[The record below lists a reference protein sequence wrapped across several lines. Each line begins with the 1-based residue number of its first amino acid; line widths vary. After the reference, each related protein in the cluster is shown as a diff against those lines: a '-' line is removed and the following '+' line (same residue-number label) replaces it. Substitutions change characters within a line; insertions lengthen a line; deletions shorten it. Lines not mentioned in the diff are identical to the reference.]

1 MGNKSIQKF
10 FADQNSVIDL
20 SSLGNAK
27 GAKVSLSGPDMNITT
42 PRGSVII
49 VNGALYSSI
58 KGNNLAVKFKDKT
71 ITGAKILGS
80 VDLKDI
86 QLERIDSSLVDSA
99 QVEKKGN
106 GKRRNKKEEEE
117 LKKQLDDAENAKK
130 EADKA
135 KEEAEK
141 AKEAAE
147 KALNEA
153 FEVQNSS
160 KQIEEMLQNFL
171 ADNVAKDN
179 LAQQSDASQQNTQ
192 AKATQASKQNDAEKV
207 LPQPINK
214 NTSTGKSNSSK
225 NEENKL
231 DAESVKEPLKVTLA
245 LAAESNSGSK
255 DDSITNFTKPQFVGS
270 TAPNATVI
278 IKINGI
284 AVGQAVAD
292 SLGNF
297 TFTAPETLTDG
308 TYNLEAE
315 AKTAD
320 GSGSAKLVITIDS
333 VTDKPTFE
341 LSPESSVS
349 GHKGLTPTLTP
360 SIVGTAEEN
369 AKVDIYVDNKLV
381 ASVDVD
387 KDGNWS
393 YEFKDNELSE
403 GENSIKVVAVD
414 KAGNKNETTDSIIT
428 DTIAPEKPTIEL
440 DDSSDSGI
448 KNDNITNST
457 LPTFIGV
464 AEPGSTVSIYLGLKH
479 LGEVIVAKDGT
490 WSYTLTT
497 PLKDGEYNITATATD
512 IAGHTSATANLPF
525 TIDTRISYFSA
536 EIETTNDS
544 GIVGDNVTNNTRP
557 TFTGKTEPNAIISV
571 INSETGEEVIFKAN
585 DKGEWTFNFTSD
597 SVEGIN
603 NLTFTVEDV
612 AGNKKDFS
620 FSYVID
626 TIAPVPPTVS
636 LEDYVVLPNGIILSG
651 NDLPAL
657 VGTAEP
663 KSTILLM
670 RDGKLYDS
678 IEVDS
683 NGTWNYQFSNKFL
696 QGAYDIE
703 IISQDAAG
711 NKSSTVKYSFT
722 IQTEV
727 VPPKAELDA
736 SDDSGAKGDWITNK
750 HNALTLLGT
759 ADRFATVNILI
770 DGKTIGVTTA
780 DADGNWNFDISRN
793 LSDNVYK
800 ITVESIDPLG
810 RTSSVDYQ
818 LTIDSFTPI
827 PTVMLH
833 DSADS
838 GVKGDMITKI
848 NTPLFTGM
856 AEANAK
862 VSIYVDGVLSGEAIA
877 GDDGVWNFQF
887 TTALSDG
894 SHDVTVKVE
903 DIAGNT
909 ASSSA
914 YNFQI
919 VTQTQKPTIELV
931 NDTGVDN
938 TDHIINEKNPALTG
952 TAAPYSTVKLYID
965 GALIAEVRTNKDGR
979 WEYTLKADQGLVDG
993 DHRITASV
1001 EDIAGN
1007 IAHSDPF
1014 LISVDTAISIPI
1026 VSLSPD
1032 SDSGISDDNLTN
1044 IVKPTLHLKD
1054 IDPDIISVQV
1064 WDAMSDTQ
1072 IGVATQQPDGSW
1084 AYTFTSDLTEGLHQV
1099 YVKVEDIA
1107 GNKANSAIFDFT
1119 IDTTVSTPVI
1129 SLLSKDDTGVTGD
1142 NLTNINK
1149 PGFAISGVD
1158 ADAHRVVVQVMHNGV
1173 SEEIELSHLNGSWL
1187 FIPGNTWADGSY
1199 TLTVKVEDK
1208 AGNTNY
1214 SAPLTVV
1221 IDTQIAI
1228 DGVELVNDS
1237 GVKGDNMTNDDRP
1250 HFRVTVPTDVNE
1262 VRLSIDGGNSWVQ
1275 ATPGVAGSWEYIWPT
1290 DLADGQ
1296 YTLTVEA
1303 TDKAGNTVT
1312 KTIDFAVDTTLSVPV
1327 IVLDSADD
1335 TGIQGD
1341 NMTNST
1347 QPTFA
1352 LQHIDDDAVRV
1363 TVSVEHGGVTTT
1375 FDATKGTGGWTFT
1388 PPTSWADGDYTLS
1401 VSVEDKAGNTSHSAS
1416 LTVTVDTQIAIN
1428 NIELVND
1435 SGIPDDNLT
1444 NNVRPHFQVTVPT
1457 DVNVVRLSIDGG
1469 KTWFNATQSATPG
1482 VWDYIWPDD
1491 VADGGYTLTV
1501 EATDEAGNKATQTL
1515 DFTID
1520 TTLSVPTLSLDSA
1533 DDSGIAGDNI
1543 TNVKTPG
1550 FTLNNIDTDVSRVI
1564 VEVMHN
1570 GIKQEVPLVQTG
1582 GQWRFAPTSDWADGD
1597 YILTVKV
1604 EDRAGNVKQS
1614 APLTVTVDTH
1624 IAIDRI
1630 ELVNDSGIP
1639 GDNLT
1644 NEARP
1649 HFQVTVP
1656 ADVNGVRLSID
1667 GGKTWFDATQSA
1679 TSGVWDYT
1687 WLTNVA
1693 NGPHT
1698 LMVEASDKAGNKTTQ
1713 KLDFT
1718 IDTILS
1724 EPTITLDS
1732 ADDSAA
1738 GDNITNVKMPGFTLG
1753 NIDAD
1758 VTKVV
1763 VTVAHDG
1770 KNQQIELIKNGG
1782 VWRFTPGAAWTD
1794 GDYTLT
1800 VKVEDKAGNT
1810 NYSAPL
1816 TVTIDTQTSIDRI
1829 ELLND
1834 TGIVG
1839 DNLTNEAR
1847 PQFHITVPTD
1857 VNSVQL
1863 SLDGGINWVNAT
1875 LTSDGVWEYIWPTDL
1890 VENTYTLTVK
1900 ATDVAGNTATET
1912 LNFIID
1918 TTLSTPTITL
1928 DSADD
1933 SGTANDN
1940 KTNVKT
1946 PGFIIGG
1953 IDSDVTQVV
1962 VQVMRDGHSEEVEL
1976 TQTNGQWRF
1985 VPGSAWTDGD
1995 YTLTVTVK
2003 DEAGNIRHS
2012 APLTVTIDTQITI
2025 DHIELVND
2033 SGIPDDNLTNNV
2045 RPHFQVTVPTDVNVV
2060 RLSIDGGK
2068 TWFNATQ
2075 SATPGVWDYTWL
2087 ADVGE
2092 GKHTLTVEA
2101 TDKAGNKTT
2110 QQLDFIIDTLL
2121 SEPTIVLDNTD
2132 DSGTKGDHLT
2142 NVNKPTFLLGNIDAD
2157 ARYVTVEVQHGGT
2170 KEVLTATKDAT
2181 GNWSVTPTGTWA
2193 DGDYT
2198 LTVRVEDEA
2207 GNEKHSAS
2215 LTVTVDTQITIDV
2228 IELVNDNGIPGDNM
2242 TNDAHPQFRVTV
2254 PGDVNEVS
2262 LSIDGG
2268 VTWVKATQSAT
2279 PGVWNYTWPGTVP
2292 DGDYTLNVKAT
2303 DNAGNTVTET
2313 LHFTIDT
2320 TLSTPV
2326 IVLDSADDSGVHG
2339 DNMTNHTQPTF
2350 ALQHIDDDAVR
2361 VTVSVEHG
2369 GVTTTFDATKDA
2381 GGWTFTPTGAWADGD
2396 YTLSVSVEDKAGNT
2410 SHSASLTVT
2419 VDTQIAIN
2427 NIELVNDSGIPDDNL
2442 TNNVR
2447 PHFQVTVPT
2456 DVNVVRLSI
2465 DGGKTWFNA
2474 TQSATPGVWDYIWPD
2489 DVADGGYTLT
2499 VEATD
2504 EAGNKATQ
2512 TLDFTIDTTLSVPTL
2527 SLDSADDSGIAGDNI
2542 TNVKTPGFTLNNIDT
2557 DVSRV
2562 IVEVMHN
2569 GIKQEVPLVQTGGQW
2584 RFAPTSDWADG
2595 DYILTVKVEDRAGNV
2610 KQSAPLTV
2618 TVDTHIAIDRI
2629 ELVNDSGIPGDNLT
2643 NEARPHFQVTVPADV
2658 NGVRL
2663 SIDGG
2668 KTWFDATQSATSG
2681 VWDYTWLTNVANGPH
2696 TLMVEASDK
2705 AGNKTTQKLDFT
2717 IDTILSE
2724 PTITLDS
2731 ADDSAAGD
2739 NITNV
2744 KMPGFT
2750 LGNIDADVT
2759 KVVVTVAHDGKNQQ
2773 IELIKNGG
2781 VWRFTP
2787 GAAWTDGDYTLTV
2800 KVEDK
2805 AGNTNYSA
2813 PLTVTI
2819 DTQTSIDRIE
2829 LLNDTGI
2836 VGDNLTNEA
2845 RPQFHIT
2852 VPTDVNSV
2860 QLSLDGGINWVN
2872 ATLTSDGVWE
2882 YIWPTDLVENTYTL
2896 TVKATDV
2903 AGNTATE
2910 TLNFIIDTTLSTPTI
2925 TLDSADDSGTANDN
2939 KTNVKTPGFII
2950 GGIDSD
2956 VTQVVVQVM
2965 RDGHSEEVELTQ
2977 TNGQWRFVPGSAW
2990 TDGDYTLTVTVKDE
3004 AGNIR
3009 HSAPLTVTIDTQIT
3023 IDHIELVND
3032 SGIPDD
3038 NLTNN
3043 VRPHFQV
3050 TVPTDVNVVR
3060 LSIDGG
3066 KTWFNATQSA
3076 TPGVWD
3082 YTWLA
3087 DVGEGKHTLTVEA
3100 TDKAGNK
3107 TTQQLDFIIDTLLSE
3122 PTIVLDNTDD
3132 SGTKGDNLT
3141 NVNKPTFL
3149 LGNIDADARYVTV
3162 EVQHG
3167 GTKEV
3172 LTATKG
3178 ATGIWSVTPTGT
3190 WADGDY
3196 TLTVR
3201 VEDDAGNVKY
3211 SAPLTVTVDTQ
3222 ITIDV
3227 IELVNDNG
3235 IPGDNL
3241 TNDVRPHFRVTVPG
3255 DVNEVRLSID
3265 GGNTWVRATQG
3276 TAGIWDYTWPK
3287 DVTDGL
3293 HTLTVEATDKAG
3305 NKTTQTLDF
3314 TIDTRL
3320 STPTIAMDSRD
3331 DTGAI
3336 GDHITSVKRPGF
3348 TIGNIDADAH
3358 SVILRI
3364 TQGGNSQEVTLTQVG
3379 GQWRFTPDADWA
3391 DGSYTLT
3398 VEVTDNAG
3406 NVRQSTPLVV
3416 TVDTQTSITDITLV
3430 NDHGVP
3436 DDNLT
3441 NSTRPQFEITVP
3453 ADVNSVQLSID
3464 GGANWVSATQ
3474 GIEGVW
3480 GYTWPTDMGDGKH
3493 TLTVMVTDRAGN
3505 TATQTLEFFIDTRLS
3520 TPTIALDSTDDTG
3533 TPGDDMTNR
3542 TRPTFILQNI
3552 DSDVIN
3558 VTVSVTHNGTTTSFT
3573 ATQGAGGW
3581 SFTPPAPWGDGD
3593 YTLTVT
3599 VEDRAGNTRPSTP
3612 LTVTVDTQIAIDRI
3626 ELVNDS
3632 GVPGDNVTKH
3642 VRPQFQISVPDDVEK
3657 VLLSIDGGTT
3667 WVTAIKSS
3675 TAGIWDYTWPTDMPE
3690 GQHTLTVEVTDGAG
3704 NKMTETLN
3712 FTIDITLLTPT
3723 IELAPDQDTGQNKND
3738 NLTSVTQP
3746 VFVLGSIDKDVRH
3759 VELSIEHNG
3768 TFKTVV
3774 LTESA
3779 DGWRYRPDSALADGS
3794 YTFTVTVT
3802 DVAGNQQT
3810 SAPLKVTI
3818 DGTLTTPVIELAAG
3832 EDSGTVGDRLT
3843 NHDRPVFDIH
3853 QVDSDVTR
3861 VMVKVTYNGKT
3872 HEEAAVFTNG
3882 QWRFTPSASWADGS
3896 YQLAVVVEDL
3906 AGNVKESAPFEVRID
3921 TTTTIN
3927 NIVLLNDTGVQNDQL
3942 TNVAKPSFRI
3952 DVPGDVVQVRVT
3964 LDGGANWNVIR
3975 KNADGQWIFDSPN
3988 TLVDGTYTLRVE
4000 ATDEAG
4006 NIANKDL
4013 VFNIDTNIQVPTIA
4027 LDAGQ
4032 DTGANTA
4039 DNITNISRPTFT
4051 IGNVDPDVI
4060 KVVVT
4065 IDGHDYNATKVGA
4078 GWQFT
4083 PGNAIPDGSYNITV
4097 TVEDKAG
4104 NTATSKPLPVVID
4117 TTAEIESVT
4126 LVTDS
4131 GDSDVDNITK
4141 VDKPQFSIVTAD
4153 DITHVRVKIDNAA
4166 NWIEL
4171 TKGGDGRW
4179 IFNVGSALPDG
4190 QHTLLVDVTD
4200 IAGNVAQETL
4210 QFTIDTTLREP
4221 TIVLDPTHDT
4231 GDDTNDNLTRI
4242 NKPVFIIGNVDND
4255 VSHIVVHIDGRDYT
4269 IENTGGNLTF
4279 TPDQPLSDGQHTISV
4294 TVTDIAGNTKTS
4306 AELRIEID
4314 TQVQIDSVTLTTD
4327 SGVNDHD
4334 NVTNA
4339 TRPSFE
4345 IATPDD
4351 VTSVLVSFDGVNWTP
4366 ISKNAAGQWEF
4377 TAGSALPD
4385 GHYTLHVQATDRAGN
4400 TANSTLGFTVDTQID
4415 GLSVVML
4422 DDAGKDSTDGITNIT
4437 SPRFEISAREPL
4449 QSVTV
4454 ILNGKS
4460 STLTQGAGNKWLFTP
4475 DTPLVD
4481 GTYKIEIVAEDIAG
4495 NKISKEVSF
4504 TIDTIVSDP
4513 SIDLLDADDTG
4524 ESAVDNITSVTTPRF
4539 VIGNVPA
4546 DIDTVVIRINGVSYS
4561 VTANGNNLW
4570 EFQVP
4575 VALNDGVYEAVVV
4588 FRDIAGNTSE
4598 TKLPFTIDTT
4608 TSVSVRMEPASDT
4621 GNSNSDNLTNKQNPK
4636 FEGTAEPNAK
4646 LVITIVDDK
4655 SGREVLKQTITVGAD
4670 GNWSVTPNIL
4680 PDGMYTINVVATDV
4694 AGNTA
4699 QTQERF
4705 TIDTVTIDPTIRLSD
4720 PSIDDQHEATSLRP
4734 EFKGFAEAFST
4745 IMIQWDGKVVGSAN
4759 ANANGEWSWTPPSV
4773 LAPGSYVVS
4782 IVAKDK
4788 AGNESSQVD
4797 FPVVIPVID
4806 VTPPTIKLSE
4816 ESDSGALGDFTTNN
4830 KTPTLIGS
4838 TLPNTIVSIYVDG
4851 VKVGEATAD
4860 TAGRYTF
4867 QLSEMKDGHYVVQ
4880 VGIVNPRDN
4889 SELRSTAVDVT
4900 IDTEVAELV
4909 WNISGMHEGG
4919 YINTVTPEIG
4929 GTSEPNSKITIFVN
4943 GVEKAIA
4950 YTTGAGHWGVVLP
4963 ALGNDGNYELTFKVE
4978 DVAGNIREFGPQN
4991 VILDTVISPLTVVL
5005 READDSGKVGDWIT
5019 NKSHVTIDGT
5029 AEAGSTLTIRNPQG
5043 VVIATLVVGNDG
5055 RWSAELDL
5063 REGSNAFV
5071 VVSEDKAGNSQQK
5084 EILIEHDTQIEISDI
5099 SLSRD
5104 TNSGD
5109 KYDLITNNKSPVLVA
5124 MTDPGA
5130 TVQVYINGVLQGTV
5144 EASSSGNISY
5154 TMPANS
5160 ADGEY
5165 QVQFV
5170 ATDTAGNRVE
5180 SAITTVTI
5188 DSQIAVF
5195 DIDEDSLPALSNN
5208 RALSVSGVG
5217 EAGSQVSIFVDGK
5230 LVNVVMVEADGTWRA
5245 PILLQDDG
5253 TFNIHFSIT
5262 DVAGNTE
5269 VSKDYSVDV
5278 DSSTDFPTL
5287 NLEDASNSG
5296 SLDDLITNHNKPVLV
5311 GTAEA
5316 GATIHIYVDEKIV
5329 ANVLVLEDGT
5339 WSYQF
5344 DNALKDG
5351 EYSIRVVA
5359 EDPAGNTAES
5369 PRLLVTIDTSTFID
5383 NPAMVAGSDN
5393 GIFSNDS
5400 ITSQTRP
5407 TFSIFGEM
5415 NQSVQIFIDGVLVDT
5430 ITVTD
5435 RNQVYRPES
5444 PLGDGSHSIYY
5455 VITDKAGNTATSKT
5469 LNFTID
5475 TFNTTPVAIDSIGGQ
5490 TLAEMTGSDGKIYI
5504 TDTTR
5509 NLLFSGSAEPNSKI
5523 EIIINGLNVGE
5534 VWVNEKGHWQMPVN
5548 PLYFTEGQLDITVK
5562 STDRAGNVN
5571 QEKYSIWVDTH
5582 IKVFTSELD
5591 DNKSSSKTEWWSN
5604 SDLIT
5609 MRGTGEIG
5617 ATVSLIVAGVTLAT
5631 AVVAATGRWELS
5643 TDKLPE
5649 GTYDISLVIEDSAG
5663 NRWEDVREIFIDR
5676 TPPNAPVV
5684 TYSDIVNDLIIMQ
5697 GTAEAKSQLIITD
5710 SEGNTYTLTVPDNGK
5725 WSMAIPYPSEGK
5737 FTITSVD
5744 AIGNRSDDVPLD
5756 IMKEVPVISLS
5767 PDSDSGTVGDNIT
5780 RDKQPTFIIGNL
5792 ESDVVVVQVDING
5805 TVYNAEKNADGV
5817 WFFTPGTPLADGS
5830 YTISVIAS
5838 DAAGNQKNSLP
5849 ITVTIDS
5856 TLTVPEIALAAGE
5869 DNGAS
5874 DSDNVTNH
5882 TQPKFTLQH
5891 IDADVTGVTVNVTH
5905 NGVTDIYQATQGAD
5919 GWTFTPPA
5927 AWNDGNY
5934 TLSVT
5939 VVDRAGNSQQSASL
5953 AVTVDSTVTVT
5964 ADSQHDDASDDAT
5977 ATAVTPP
5984 ESETVN
5990 AESATHL
5997 RTEPSAAE
6005 ESVVK
6010 VTAYSIT
6017 LLNADS
6023 GDEIDRS
6030 ISQTPSFEISVP
6042 ENIVNVSIMFE
6053 GEEFTLPI
6061 TNQKAI
6067 FEVPLS
6073 LEDGEYTMDVKFID
6087 KDNDFLIKEK
6097 TFSVDHSSADIVNAM
6112 NVRGKTEDDINDS
6125 PSTSSVGHNNN
6136 GAIDVFAV
6144 NEVTLPVDNQ
6154 EEHA

>member
-308 TYNLEAE
+308 AYNLEAE

-428 DTIAPEKPTIEL
+428 DTIPPEKPTIEL

-497 PLKDGEYNITATATD
+497 LLKDGEYNITATATD

-636 LEDYVVLPNGIILSG
+636 LEDFVVLPNGIILSG

-1032 SDSGISDDNLTN
+1032 SDSGIADDNLTN

-1107 GNKANSAIFDFT
+1107 GNKANSAVFDFT

-1187 FIPGNTWADGSY
+1187 FTPGNTWADGSY

-1208 AGNTNY
+1208 AGNTSY

-1327 IVLDSADD
+1327 IVLNSADD
-1335 TGIQGD
+1335 TGVQGD
-1341 NMTNST
+1341 NMTNRT

-1482 VWDYIWPDD
+1482 AWDYIWPDD

-1501 EATDEAGNKATQTL
+1501 EATDKAGNKTTQEL

-1713 KLDFT
+1713 KLDFI
-1718 IDTILS
+1718 IDTLLS

-2121 SEPTIVLDNTD
+2121 SEPTIVLDSTD
-2132 DSGTKGDHLT
+2132 DSGTKGDNLT

-2320 TLSTPV
+2320 TLSVPV
-2326 IVLDSADDSGVHG
+2326 IVLNSADDTGVQG
-2339 DNMTNHTQPTF
+2339 DNMTNSTQPTF

-2369 GVTTTFDATKDA
+2369 GVTTTFDATKGV
-2381 GGWTFTPTGAWADGD
+2381 GGWSFTPTGAWADGD

-2447 PHFQVTVPT
+2447 PHFQVKVPT
-2456 DVNVVRLSI
+2456 DVN
-2465 DGGKTWFNA
+2465 
-2474 TQSATPGVWDYIWPD
+2474 
-2489 DVADGGYTLT
+2489 
-2499 VEATD
+2499 E
-2504 EAGNKATQ
+2504 
-2512 TLDFTIDTTLSVPTL
+2512 
-2527 SLDSADDSGIAGDNI
+2527 
-2542 TNVKTPGFTLNNIDT
+2542 
-2557 DVSRV
+2557 
-2562 IVEVMHN
+2562 
-2569 GIKQEVPLVQTGGQW
+2569 
-2584 RFAPTSDWADG
+2584 
-2595 DYILTVKVEDRAGNV
+2595 
-2610 KQSAPLTV
+2610 
-2618 TVDTHIAIDRI
+2618 
-2629 ELVNDSGIPGDNLT
+2629 
-2643 NEARPHFQVTVPADV
+2643 
-2658 NGVRL
+2658 
-2663 SIDGG
+2663 
-2668 KTWFDATQSATSG
+2668 
-2681 VWDYTWLTNVANGPH
+2681 
-2696 TLMVEASDK
+2696 
-2705 AGNKTTQKLDFT
+2705 
-2717 IDTILSE
+2717 
-2724 PTITLDS
+2724 
-2731 ADDSAAGD
+2731 
-2739 NITNV
+2739 
-2744 KMPGFT
+2744 
-2750 LGNIDADVT
+2750 
-2759 KVVVTVAHDGKNQQ
+2759 
-2773 IELIKNGG
+2773 
-2781 VWRFTP
+2781 
-2787 GAAWTDGDYTLTV
+2787 
-2800 KVEDK
+2800 
-2805 AGNTNYSA
+2805 
-2813 PLTVTI
+2813 
-2819 DTQTSIDRIE
+2819 
-2829 LLNDTGI
+2829 
-2836 VGDNLTNEA
+2836 
-2845 RPQFHIT
+2845 
-2852 VPTDVNSV
+2852 
-2860 QLSLDGGINWVN
+2860 
-2872 ATLTSDGVWE
+2872 
-2882 YIWPTDLVENTYTL
+2882 
-2896 TVKATDV
+2896 
-2903 AGNTATE
+2903 
-2910 TLNFIIDTTLSTPTI
+2910 
-2925 TLDSADDSGTANDN
+2925 
-2939 KTNVKTPGFII
+2939 
-2950 GGIDSD
+2950 
-2956 VTQVVVQVM
+2956 
-2965 RDGHSEEVELTQ
+2965 
-2977 TNGQWRFVPGSAW
+2977 
-2990 TDGDYTLTVTVKDE
+2990 
-3004 AGNIR
+3004 
-3009 HSAPLTVTIDTQIT
+3009 
-3023 IDHIELVND
+3023 
-3032 SGIPDD
+3032 
-3038 NLTNN
+3038 
-3043 VRPHFQV
+3043 
-3050 TVPTDVNVVR
+3050 VR

-3100 TDKAGNK
+3100 TDKAGNQ
-3107 TTQQLDFIIDTLLSE
+3107 TTQKLDFIIDTMLSE
-3122 PTIVLDNTDD
+3122 PTIVLDSTDD

-3141 NVNKPTFL
+3141 NANKPTFI

-3162 EVQHG
+3162 EVQYG

-3320 STPTIAMDSRD
+3320 STPTITMDSRD

-3348 TIGNIDADAH
+3348 TIGNIDSDAQ

-3406 NVRQSTPLVV
+3406 NVRQSTPLIV

-3464 GGANWVSATQ
+3464 GGANWVSAAQ

-3612 LTVTVDTQIAIDRI
+3612 LTVTVDTQIAIDHI

-3712 FTIDITLLTPT
+3712 FTIDITLMTPT

-3843 NHDRPVFDIH
+3843 NHDRPVFDIR

-4306 AELRIEID
+4306 AELKIEID

-4524 ESAVDNITSVTTPRF
+4524 ESAVDNITSVTKPRF

-4546 DIDTVVIRINGVSYS
+4546 DIDTVVIRINGVSYP

-4830 KTPTLIGS
+4830 KTPTLVGN
-4838 TLPNTIVSIYVDG
+4838 TLPNAIVSIYVDG

-4963 ALGNDGNYELTFKVE
+4963 ALGNDGNYVLTFKVE

-5029 AEAGSTLTIRNPQG
+5029 AEAGSTLTIRSPQG

-5084 EILIEHDTQIEISDI
+5084 DILIEHDTQIEISDI

-5344 DNALKDG
+5344 DNVLKDG

-5407 TFSIFGEM
+5407 TFSISGEM

-5582 IKVFTSELD
+5582 IQVFTSELD
-5591 DNKSSSKTEWWSN
+5591 DNKSSSKTDWWSN
-5604 SDLIT
+5604 SSTIT
-5609 MRGTGEIG
+5609 MRGMGEIG

-5631 AVVAATGRWELS
+5631 AVVAANGQWELS
-5643 TDKLPE
+5643 TDQLPE
-5649 GTYDISLVIEDSAG
+5649 GKYDITLSIEDNAG
-5663 NRWEDVREIFIDR
+5663 NRKEEVHEIFIDR

-5710 SEGNTYTLTVPDNGK
+5710 SNGNTYTLTVPDNGK

-5744 AIGNRSDDVPLD
+5744 AIGNRSDDVSLD

-5869 DNGAS
+5869 DNGVS

-5905 NGVTDIYQATQGAD
+5905 NGVTDTYQATQGAD

-5927 AWNDGNY
+5927 AWNDGTY

-5997 RTEPSAAE
+5997 RTVPSAAE

-6010 VTAYSIT
+6010 ETAYSIT

-6112 NVRGKTEDDINDS
+6112 NARGKTEDDINDS

>member
-160 KQIEEMLQNFL
+160 KQMEEMLQEFL

-341 LSPESSVS
+341 LLPESSVS

-393 YEFKDNELSE
+393 YEFRDNELSE

-428 DTIAPEKPTIEL
+428 DTIPPEKPTIEL
-440 DDSSDSGI
+440 DDNSDSGI

-536 EIETTNDS
+536 EIETTDDS

-626 TIAPVPPTVS
+626 TIAPLPPTVS

-727 VPPKAELDA
+727 VSPKAELDA

-952 TAAPYSTVKLYID
+952 TAAPYSTVKLYVD

-1032 SDSGISDDNLTN
+1032 SDSGIADDNLTN

-1107 GNKANSAIFDFT
+1107 GNKANSAVFDFT

-1187 FIPGNTWADGSY
+1187 FTPGNTWADGSY

-1208 AGNTNY
+1208 AGNTSY

-1327 IVLDSADD
+1327 IVLNSADD
-1335 TGIQGD
+1335 TGVQGD
-1341 NMTNST
+1341 NMTNRT

-1388 PPTSWADGDYTLS
+1388 PTASWTDGDYTLS

-1435 SGIPDDNLT
+1435 SGIPNDNLT

-1469 KTWFNATQSATPG
+1469 KTWVTAAQKAAG
-1482 VWDYIWPDD
+1482 VWEYIWPDD
-1491 VADGGYTLTV
+1491 VTDGSHTLTV

-1543 TNVKTPG
+1543 TSVKTPG

-1639 GDNLT
+1639 DDNLT

-1698 LMVEASDKAGNKTTQ
+1698 LMVEATDKAGNKTTQ
-1713 KLDFT
+1713 KLDFI
-1718 IDTILS
+1718 IDTLLS

-2012 APLTVTIDTQITI
+2012 APLTVTIDTQIAI

-2033 SGIPDDNLTNNV
+2033 SGIPNDNLTNNV

-2110 QQLDFIIDTLL
+2110 QKLDFIIDTLL
-2121 SEPTIVLDNTD
+2121 SEPTIVLDSTD
-2132 DSGTKGDHLT
+2132 DSGTKGDNLT

-2198 LTVRVEDEA
+2198 LTVRVEDDA
-2207 GNEKHSAS
+2207 GNVKYSAS

-2228 IELVNDNGIPGDNM
+2228 IELVNDSGTRGDNL
-2242 TNDAHPQFRVTV
+2242 TNDANPHFRITV

-2268 VTWVKATQSAT
+2268 VTWVKATQSVT

-2339 DNMTNHTQPTF
+2339 DNMTNRTQPTF
-2350 ALQHIDDDAVR
+2350 ALQQIDDDAVR

-2369 GVTTTFDATKDA
+2369 GVTTTFDATKGT

-2474 TQSATPGVWDYIWPD
+2474 TQSATPGVWDY
-2489 DVADGGYTLT
+2489 
-2499 VEATD
+2499 
-2504 EAGNKATQ
+2504 
-2512 TLDFTIDTTLSVPTL
+2512 
-2527 SLDSADDSGIAGDNI
+2527 
-2542 TNVKTPGFTLNNIDT
+2542 
-2557 DVSRV
+2557 
-2562 IVEVMHN
+2562 
-2569 GIKQEVPLVQTGGQW
+2569 
-2584 RFAPTSDWADG
+2584 
-2595 DYILTVKVEDRAGNV
+2595 
-2610 KQSAPLTV
+2610 
-2618 TVDTHIAIDRI
+2618 
-2629 ELVNDSGIPGDNLT
+2629 
-2643 NEARPHFQVTVPADV
+2643 
-2658 NGVRL
+2658 
-2663 SIDGG
+2663 
-2668 KTWFDATQSATSG
+2668 
-2681 VWDYTWLTNVANGPH
+2681 
-2696 TLMVEASDK
+2696 
-2705 AGNKTTQKLDFT
+2705 
-2717 IDTILSE
+2717 
-2724 PTITLDS
+2724 
-2731 ADDSAAGD
+2731 
-2739 NITNV
+2739 
-2744 KMPGFT
+2744 
-2750 LGNIDADVT
+2750 
-2759 KVVVTVAHDGKNQQ
+2759 
-2773 IELIKNGG
+2773 
-2781 VWRFTP
+2781 
-2787 GAAWTDGDYTLTV
+2787 
-2800 KVEDK
+2800 
-2805 AGNTNYSA
+2805 
-2813 PLTVTI
+2813 
-2819 DTQTSIDRIE
+2819 
-2829 LLNDTGI
+2829 
-2836 VGDNLTNEA
+2836 
-2845 RPQFHIT
+2845 
-2852 VPTDVNSV
+2852 
-2860 QLSLDGGINWVN
+2860 
-2872 ATLTSDGVWE
+2872 
-2882 YIWPTDLVENTYTL
+2882 
-2896 TVKATDV
+2896 
-2903 AGNTATE
+2903 
-2910 TLNFIIDTTLSTPTI
+2910 
-2925 TLDSADDSGTANDN
+2925 
-2939 KTNVKTPGFII
+2939 
-2950 GGIDSD
+2950 
-2956 VTQVVVQVM
+2956 
-2965 RDGHSEEVELTQ
+2965 
-2977 TNGQWRFVPGSAW
+2977 
-2990 TDGDYTLTVTVKDE
+2990 
-3004 AGNIR
+3004 
-3009 HSAPLTVTIDTQIT
+3009 
-3023 IDHIELVND
+3023 
-3032 SGIPDD
+3032 
-3038 NLTNN
+3038 
-3043 VRPHFQV
+3043 
-3050 TVPTDVNVVR
+3050 
-3060 LSIDGG
+3060 
-3066 KTWFNATQSA
+3066 
-3076 TPGVWD
+3076 
-3082 YTWLA
+3082 TWLA

-3100 TDKAGNK
+3100 TDKAGNQ

-3149 LGNIDADARYVTV
+3149 LGNIDVDARYVTV
-3162 EVQHG
+3162 EVLHG

-3398 VEVTDNAG
+3398 VEVQDNAG
-3406 NVRQSTPLVV
+3406 NVRQSTPLIV

-3464 GGANWVSATQ
+3464 GGANWVSAAQ

-3493 TLTVMVTDRAGN
+3493 ILTVMVTDRAGN

-4065 IDGHDYNATKVGA
+4065 IDGHDYNAIKVGA

-4306 AELRIEID
+4306 AELQIEID

-4366 ISKNAAGQWEF
+4366 ISKNAAGQWQF

-4504 TIDTIVSDP
+4504 TIDTVVSDP
-4513 SIDLLDADDTG
+4513 RIDLLDADDTG
-4524 ESAVDNITSVTTPRF
+4524 ESAVDNITSITKPRF

-4546 DIDTVVIRINGVSYS
+4546 DIDTVVIRINGVSYP

-4621 GNSNSDNLTNKQNPK
+4621 GSSNSDNLTNKQNPK

-4655 SGREVLKQTITVGAD
+4655 SGREVLKHTITVGAD

-4720 PSIDDQHEATSLRP
+4720 PSIDDQYEATSLRP
-4734 EFKGFAEAFST
+4734 EFKGLAEAFST

-4830 KTPTLIGS
+4830 KTPTLVGN
-4838 TLPNTIVSIYVDG
+4838 TLPNAIVSIYVDG

-4950 YTTGAGHWGVVLP
+4950 YTTGTGHWGVVLP

-5084 EILIEHDTQIEISDI
+5084 DILIEHDTQIEISDI

-5253 TFNIHFSIT
+5253 KFNIHFSIT

-5296 SLDDLITNHNKPVLV
+5296 SLDDLITSHNKPVLV

-5383 NPAMVAGSDN
+5383 NPVMMAGSDN

-5407 TFSIFGEM
+5407 AFSIFGEM

-5534 VWVNEKGHWQMPVN
+5534 VWVNDKGHWQMPVN

-5582 IKVFTSELD
+5582 IQVFTSELD
-5591 DNKSSSKTEWWSN
+5591 DNKSSSKTDWWSN
-5604 SDLIT
+5604 SSTIT
-5609 MRGTGEIG
+5609 MRGMGEIG

-5631 AVVAATGRWELS
+5631 AVVAANGQWELS
-5643 TDKLPE
+5643 TDQLPE
-5649 GTYDISLVIEDSAG
+5649 GKYDITLSIEDNAG
-5663 NRWEDVREIFIDR
+5663 NRKEEVHEIFIDR

-5710 SEGNTYTLTVPDNGK
+5710 SNGNTYTLTVPDNGK

-5744 AIGNRSDDVPLD
+5744 AIGNRSDDVSLD
-5756 IMKEVPVISLS
+5756 IMKETPVISLS
-5767 PDSDSGTVGDNIT
+5767 PDSDSGTAGDNIT
-5780 RDKQPTFIIGNL
+5780 RDNQPTFIIGNL

-5882 TQPKFTLQH
+5882 NHTQPKFTLQH

-5905 NGVTDIYQATQGAD
+5905 NGVTDTYQATQGAD

-5927 AWNDGNY
+5927 AWNDGTY

-5939 VVDRAGNSQQSASL
+5939 VVDRAGNSLQSASL
-5953 AVTVDSTVTVT
+5953 EVTVDSTVTVT

-5977 ATAVTPP
+5977 PTAVTPP

-5997 RTEPSAAE
+5997 RTVASAAE

-6010 VTAYSIT
+6010 ETAYSIT

-6042 ENIVNVSIMFE
+6042 ENIVNVSVMFE

-6087 KDNDFLIKEK
+6087 KDDDFLIKEK

-6112 NVRGKTEDDINDS
+6112 NARGKTEDDINDS

>member
-42 PRGSVII
+42 PHGSVII

-536 EIETTNDS
+536 EIETTDDS

-597 SVEGIN
+597 SVEGVN

-626 TIAPVPPTVS
+626 TVAPVPPTVS
-636 LEDYVVLPNGIILSG
+636 LEDFVVLPNGIILSG

-1032 SDSGISDDNLTN
+1032 SDSGIADDNLTN

-1107 GNKANSAIFDFT
+1107 GNKANSAVFDFT

-1375 FDATKGTGGWTFT
+1375 FDATKGTGGWSFT
-1388 PPTSWADGDYTLS
+1388 PTGAWADGDYTLS

-1435 SGIPDDNLT
+1435 SGIPNDNLT

-1482 VWDYIWPDD
+1482 AWDYIWPDD

-1501 EATDEAGNKATQTL
+1501 EATDKAGNKTTQEL

-2121 SEPTIVLDNTD
+2121 SEPTIVLDSTD
-2132 DSGTKGDHLT
+2132 DSGTKGDNLT

-2303 DNAGNTVTET
+2303 DNAGNTVTKT

-2320 TLSTPV
+2320 TLSVPV
-2326 IVLDSADDSGVHG
+2326 IVLNSADDTGVQG
-2339 DNMTNHTQPTF
+2339 DNMTNSTQPTF

-2369 GVTTTFDATKDA
+2369 GVTTTFDATKGV
-2381 GGWTFTPTGAWADGD
+2381 GGWSFTPTGAWADGD

-2447 PHFQVTVPT
+2447 PHFQVKVPT
-2456 DVNVVRLSI
+2456 DVNEVRLSI
-2465 DGGKTWFNA
+2465 DGGKTWFN
-2474 TQSATPGVWDYIWPD
+2474 S
-2489 DVADGGYTLT
+2489 
-2499 VEATD
+2499 
-2504 EAGNKATQ
+2504 
-2512 TLDFTIDTTLSVPTL
+2512 
-2527 SLDSADDSGIAGDNI
+2527 
-2542 TNVKTPGFTLNNIDT
+2542 
-2557 DVSRV
+2557 
-2562 IVEVMHN
+2562 
-2569 GIKQEVPLVQTGGQW
+2569 
-2584 RFAPTSDWADG
+2584 
-2595 DYILTVKVEDRAGNV
+2595 
-2610 KQSAPLTV
+2610 
-2618 TVDTHIAIDRI
+2618 
-2629 ELVNDSGIPGDNLT
+2629 
-2643 NEARPHFQVTVPADV
+2643 
-2658 NGVRL
+2658 
-2663 SIDGG
+2663 
-2668 KTWFDATQSATSG
+2668 
-2681 VWDYTWLTNVANGPH
+2681 
-2696 TLMVEASDK
+2696 
-2705 AGNKTTQKLDFT
+2705 
-2717 IDTILSE
+2717 
-2724 PTITLDS
+2724 
-2731 ADDSAAGD
+2731 
-2739 NITNV
+2739 
-2744 KMPGFT
+2744 
-2750 LGNIDADVT
+2750 
-2759 KVVVTVAHDGKNQQ
+2759 
-2773 IELIKNGG
+2773 
-2781 VWRFTP
+2781 
-2787 GAAWTDGDYTLTV
+2787 
-2800 KVEDK
+2800 
-2805 AGNTNYSA
+2805 
-2813 PLTVTI
+2813 
-2819 DTQTSIDRIE
+2819 
-2829 LLNDTGI
+2829 
-2836 VGDNLTNEA
+2836 
-2845 RPQFHIT
+2845 
-2852 VPTDVNSV
+2852 
-2860 QLSLDGGINWVN
+2860 
-2872 ATLTSDGVWE
+2872 
-2882 YIWPTDLVENTYTL
+2882 
-2896 TVKATDV
+2896 
-2903 AGNTATE
+2903 
-2910 TLNFIIDTTLSTPTI
+2910 
-2925 TLDSADDSGTANDN
+2925 
-2939 KTNVKTPGFII
+2939 
-2950 GGIDSD
+2950 
-2956 VTQVVVQVM
+2956 
-2965 RDGHSEEVELTQ
+2965 
-2977 TNGQWRFVPGSAW
+2977 
-2990 TDGDYTLTVTVKDE
+2990 
-3004 AGNIR
+3004 
-3009 HSAPLTVTIDTQIT
+3009 
-3023 IDHIELVND
+3023 
-3032 SGIPDD
+3032 
-3038 NLTNN
+3038 
-3043 VRPHFQV
+3043 
-3050 TVPTDVNVVR
+3050 
-3060 LSIDGG
+3060 
-3066 KTWFNATQSA
+3066 TQSA

-3100 TDKAGNK
+3100 TDKAGNQ
-3107 TTQQLDFIIDTLLSE
+3107 TTQKLDFIIDTMLSE
-3122 PTIVLDNTDD
+3122 PTIVLDSTDD

-3141 NVNKPTFL
+3141 NANKPTFI

-3162 EVQHG
+3162 EVQYG

-3320 STPTIAMDSRD
+3320 STPTITMDSRD

-3348 TIGNIDADAH
+3348 TIGNIDSDAQ

-3406 NVRQSTPLVV
+3406 NVRQSTPLIV

-3464 GGANWVSATQ
+3464 GGANWVSAAQ

-3612 LTVTVDTQIAIDRI
+3612 LTVTVDTQIAIDHI

-3712 FTIDITLLTPT
+3712 FTIDITLMTPT

-3843 NHDRPVFDIH
+3843 NHDRPVFDIR

-4306 AELRIEID
+4306 AELKIEID

-4524 ESAVDNITSVTTPRF
+4524 ESAVDNITSVTKPRF

-4546 DIDTVVIRINGVSYS
+4546 DIDTVVIRINGVSYP

-4889 SELRSTAVDVT
+4889 SELRSTAVDLT

-5296 SLDDLITNHNKPVLV
+5296 SLDDLITSHNKPVLV

-5383 NPAMVAGSDN
+5383 NPVMMAGSDN

-5407 TFSIFGEM
+5407 AFSIYGEM

-5475 TFNTTPVAIDSIGGQ
+5475 TLNTTPVAIDSIGGQ

-5534 VWVNEKGHWQMPVN
+5534 VWVNDKGHWQMPVN

-5582 IKVFTSELD
+5582 IQVFTSELD
-5591 DNKSSSKTEWWSN
+5591 DNKSSSKTDWWSN
-5604 SDLIT
+5604 SSTIT
-5609 MRGTGEIG
+5609 MRGMGEIG

-5631 AVVAATGRWELS
+5631 AVVAANGQWELS
-5643 TDKLPE
+5643 TDQLPE
-5649 GTYDISLVIEDSAG
+5649 GKYDITLSIEDNAG
-5663 NRWEDVREIFIDR
+5663 NRKEEVHEIFIDR

-5710 SEGNTYTLTVPDNGK
+5710 SNGNTYTLTVPDNGK

-5927 AWNDGNY
+5927 AWNDGTY

-5964 ADSQHDDASDDAT
+5964 ADSQHNDASDDAT

-5997 RTEPSAAE
+5997 RTVPSVAE

-6010 VTAYSIT
+6010 ETAYSIT

-6042 ENIVNVSIMFE
+6042 ENIVNVSVMFE

-6087 KDNDFLIKEK
+6087 KDDDFLIKEK

-6112 NVRGKTEDDINDS
+6112 NARGKAEDDINDS

>member
-42 PRGSVII
+42 PHGSVII

-117 LKKQLDDAENAKK
+117 LKKQLDEAENAKK

-192 AKATQASKQNDAEKV
+192 VKATQASKQNDAEKV

-448 KNDNITNST
+448 KNDSITNST

-536 EIETTNDS
+536 EIETTDDS

-626 TIAPVPPTVS
+626 TVAPVPPTVS
-636 LEDYVVLPNGIILSG
+636 LEDFVVLPNGIILSG

-1064 WDAMSDTQ
+1064 WDAASDTQ

-1107 GNKANSAIFDFT
+1107 GNKANSAVFDFT

-1187 FIPGNTWADGSY
+1187 FTPGNTWADGSY

-1327 IVLDSADD
+1327 IVLNSADD
-1335 TGIQGD
+1335 TGVQGD

-1375 FDATKGTGGWTFT
+1375 FDATKGVGGWSFT
-1388 PPTSWADGDYTLS
+1388 PTGAWADGDYTLS

-1435 SGIPDDNLT
+1435 SGIPNDNLT

-1469 KTWFNATQSATPG
+1469 KTWFNATQNATPG

-1501 EATDEAGNKATQTL
+1501 EATDEAGNKTTQTL

-1550 FTLNNIDTDVSRVI
+1550 FTLNNIDTDVSRVT

-1713 KLDFT
+1713 KLDFI
-1718 IDTILS
+1718 IDTMLS

-2012 APLTVTIDTQITI
+2012 APLTVTIDTQIAI

-2033 SGIPDDNLTNNV
+2033 SGIPNDNLTNNV

-2110 QQLDFIIDTLL
+2110 QQLDFIIDT
-2121 SEPTIVLDNTD
+2121 
-2132 DSGTKGDHLT
+2132 
-2142 NVNKPTFLLGNIDAD
+2142 
-2157 ARYVTVEVQHGGT
+2157 
-2170 KEVLTATKDAT
+2170 
-2181 GNWSVTPTGTWA
+2181 
-2193 DGDYT
+2193 
-2198 LTVRVEDEA
+2198 
-2207 GNEKHSAS
+2207 
-2215 LTVTVDTQITIDV
+2215 
-2228 IELVNDNGIPGDNM
+2228 M
-2242 TNDAHPQFRVTV
+2242 
-2254 PGDVNEVS
+2254 
-2262 LSIDGG
+2262 
-2268 VTWVKATQSAT
+2268 
-2279 PGVWNYTWPGTVP
+2279 
-2292 DGDYTLNVKAT
+2292 
-2303 DNAGNTVTET
+2303 
-2313 LHFTIDT
+2313 
-2320 TLSTPV
+2320 
-2326 IVLDSADDSGVHG
+2326 
-2339 DNMTNHTQPTF
+2339 
-2350 ALQHIDDDAVR
+2350 
-2361 VTVSVEHG
+2361 
-2369 GVTTTFDATKDA
+2369 
-2381 GGWTFTPTGAWADGD
+2381 
-2396 YTLSVSVEDKAGNT
+2396 
-2410 SHSASLTVT
+2410 
-2419 VDTQIAIN
+2419 
-2427 NIELVNDSGIPDDNL
+2427 
-2442 TNNVR
+2442 
-2447 PHFQVTVPT
+2447 
-2456 DVNVVRLSI
+2456 
-2465 DGGKTWFNA
+2465 
-2474 TQSATPGVWDYIWPD
+2474 
-2489 DVADGGYTLT
+2489 
-2499 VEATD
+2499 
-2504 EAGNKATQ
+2504 
-2512 TLDFTIDTTLSVPTL
+2512 
-2527 SLDSADDSGIAGDNI
+2527 
-2542 TNVKTPGFTLNNIDT
+2542 
-2557 DVSRV
+2557 
-2562 IVEVMHN
+2562 
-2569 GIKQEVPLVQTGGQW
+2569 
-2584 RFAPTSDWADG
+2584 
-2595 DYILTVKVEDRAGNV
+2595 
-2610 KQSAPLTV
+2610 
-2618 TVDTHIAIDRI
+2618 
-2629 ELVNDSGIPGDNLT
+2629 
-2643 NEARPHFQVTVPADV
+2643 
-2658 NGVRL
+2658 
-2663 SIDGG
+2663 
-2668 KTWFDATQSATSG
+2668 
-2681 VWDYTWLTNVANGPH
+2681 
-2696 TLMVEASDK
+2696 
-2705 AGNKTTQKLDFT
+2705 
-2717 IDTILSE
+2717 
-2724 PTITLDS
+2724 
-2731 ADDSAAGD
+2731 
-2739 NITNV
+2739 
-2744 KMPGFT
+2744 
-2750 LGNIDADVT
+2750 
-2759 KVVVTVAHDGKNQQ
+2759 
-2773 IELIKNGG
+2773 
-2781 VWRFTP
+2781 
-2787 GAAWTDGDYTLTV
+2787 
-2800 KVEDK
+2800 
-2805 AGNTNYSA
+2805 
-2813 PLTVTI
+2813 
-2819 DTQTSIDRIE
+2819 
-2829 LLNDTGI
+2829 
-2836 VGDNLTNEA
+2836 
-2845 RPQFHIT
+2845 
-2852 VPTDVNSV
+2852 
-2860 QLSLDGGINWVN
+2860 
-2872 ATLTSDGVWE
+2872 
-2882 YIWPTDLVENTYTL
+2882 
-2896 TVKATDV
+2896 
-2903 AGNTATE
+2903 
-2910 TLNFIIDTTLSTPTI
+2910 
-2925 TLDSADDSGTANDN
+2925 
-2939 KTNVKTPGFII
+2939 
-2950 GGIDSD
+2950 
-2956 VTQVVVQVM
+2956 
-2965 RDGHSEEVELTQ
+2965 
-2977 TNGQWRFVPGSAW
+2977 
-2990 TDGDYTLTVTVKDE
+2990 
-3004 AGNIR
+3004 
-3009 HSAPLTVTIDTQIT
+3009 
-3023 IDHIELVND
+3023 
-3032 SGIPDD
+3032 
-3038 NLTNN
+3038 
-3043 VRPHFQV
+3043 
-3050 TVPTDVNVVR
+3050 
-3060 LSIDGG
+3060 
-3066 KTWFNATQSA
+3066 
-3076 TPGVWD
+3076 
-3082 YTWLA
+3082 
-3087 DVGEGKHTLTVEA
+3087 
-3100 TDKAGNK
+3100 
-3107 TTQQLDFIIDTLLSE
+3107 LSE

-3167 GTKEV
+3167 STKEV

-3201 VEDDAGNVKY
+3201 VEDEAGNVKY

-3320 STPTIAMDSRD
+3320 STPTITMDSRD

-3336 GDHITSVKRPGF
+3336 GDHITSVKTPGF
-3348 TIGNIDADAH
+3348 TIGNIDSDAQ

-3406 NVRQSTPLVV
+3406 NVRQSTPLIV

-3464 GGANWVSATQ
+3464 GGANWVSAAQ

-3505 TATQTLEFFIDTRLS
+3505 MATQTLEFFIDTRLS

-3612 LTVTVDTQIAIDRI
+3612 LTVTVDTQIAIDHI

-3632 GVPGDNVTKH
+3632 GVPGDNITKH

-3690 GQHTLTVEVTDGAG
+3690 GQHTLIVEVTDGAG
-3704 NKMTETLN
+3704 NKMTGTLD

-3843 NHDRPVFDIH
+3843 NHDRPVFDIR

-3906 AGNVKESAPFEVRID
+3906 AGNVKESAPLEVRID

-3952 DVPGDVVQVRVT
+3952 DVPGDVIQVRVT

-4190 QHTLLVDVTD
+4190 KHTLLVDVTD

-4306 AELRIEID
+4306 AELQIEID

-4524 ESAVDNITSVTTPRF
+4524 ESAVDNITSVTKPRF

-4546 DIDTVVIRINGVSYS
+4546 DIDTVVIRINGVSYP

-4621 GNSNSDNLTNKQNPK
+4621 GSSNSDNLTNKQNPK

-4655 SGREVLKQTITVGAD
+4655 SGREVLKHTITVGAD

-4720 PSIDDQHEATSLRP
+4720 PSIDDQYEATSLRP
-4734 EFKGFAEAFST
+4734 EFKGLAEAFST

-4830 KTPTLIGS
+4830 KTPTLVGN
-4838 TLPNTIVSIYVDG
+4838 TLPNAIVSIYVDG

-4963 ALGNDGNYELTFKVE
+4963 ALGNDGNYVLTFKVE

-5084 EILIEHDTQIEISDI
+5084 DILIEHDTQIEISDI

-5269 VSKDYSVDV
+5269 ASKDYSVDV

-5296 SLDDLITNHNKPVLV
+5296 SLDDLITSHNKPVLV

-5383 NPAMVAGSDN
+5383 NPVMMAGSDN

-5407 TFSIFGEM
+5407 AFSIYGEM

-5475 TFNTTPVAIDSIGGQ
+5475 TLNTTPVAIDSIGGQ

-5534 VWVNEKGHWQMPVN
+5534 VWVNDKGHWQMPVN

-5582 IKVFTSELD
+5582 IQVFTSELD
-5591 DNKSSSKTEWWSN
+5591 DNKSSSKTDWWSN
-5604 SDLIT
+5604 SSTIT
-5609 MRGTGEIG
+5609 MRGMGEIG

-5631 AVVAATGRWELS
+5631 AVVAANGQWELS
-5643 TDKLPE
+5643 TDQLPE
-5649 GTYDISLVIEDSAG
+5649 GKYDITLSIEDNAG
-5663 NRWEDVREIFIDR
+5663 NRKEEVHEIFIDR

-5710 SEGNTYTLTVPDNGK
+5710 SNGNTYTLTVPDNGK

-5805 TVYNAEKNADGV
+5805 TVYNAEKNANGV

-5869 DNGAS
+5869 GNGAS
-5874 DSDNVTNH
+5874 DSDNVTNHNH

-5927 AWNDGNY
+5927 AWNDGTY

-5939 VVDRAGNSQQSASL
+5939 VVDRAGNSLQSASL
-5953 AVTVDSTVTVT
+5953 EVTVDSTVTVT

-5977 ATAVTPP
+5977 PTAVTPP

-5997 RTEPSAAE
+5997 RTVPSAAE

-6010 VTAYSIT
+6010 ETAYSIT

-6042 ENIVNVSIMFE
+6042 ENIVNVSVMFE

-6073 LEDGEYTMDVKFID
+6073 LEDGEYTMDVKFLD
-6087 KDNDFLIKEK
+6087 KDDDFLIKEK

-6112 NVRGKTEDDINDS
+6112 NARGKTEDDINDS

-6136 GAIDVFAV
+6136 GAIEVFAV

>member
-245 LAAESNSGSK
+245 LATESNSGSK

-626 TIAPVPPTVS
+626 TVAPVPPTVS
-636 LEDYVVLPNGIILSG
+636 LEDFVVLPNGIILSG

-931 NDTGVDN
+931 NDTGGDN

-1032 SDSGISDDNLTN
+1032 SDSGVSDDNLTN

-1064 WDAMSDTQ
+1064 WDAASDTQ

-1107 GNKANSAIFDFT
+1107 GNKANSAVFDFT

-1208 AGNTNY
+1208 AGNTSY

-1375 FDATKGTGGWTFT
+1375 FDATKGTGGWSFT
-1388 PPTSWADGDYTLS
+1388 PTGAWADGDYTLS

-1435 SGIPDDNLT
+1435 SGIPNDNLT

-1482 VWDYIWPDD
+1482 AWDYIWPDD

-1501 EATDEAGNKATQTL
+1501 EATDKAGNKTTQEL

-2121 SEPTIVLDNTD
+2121 SEPTIVLDSTD
-2132 DSGTKGDHLT
+2132 DSGTKGDNLT

-2320 TLSTPV
+2320 TLSVPV
-2326 IVLDSADDSGVHG
+2326 IVLNSADDTGVQG
-2339 DNMTNHTQPTF
+2339 DNMTNSTQPTF

-2369 GVTTTFDATKDA
+2369 GVTTTFDATKGT
-2381 GGWTFTPTGAWADGD
+2381 GGWSFTPTGAWADGD

-2447 PHFQVTVPT
+2447 PHFQVKVPM
-2456 DVNVVRLSI
+2456 DVN
-2465 DGGKTWFNA
+2465 
-2474 TQSATPGVWDYIWPD
+2474 
-2489 DVADGGYTLT
+2489 
-2499 VEATD
+2499 E
-2504 EAGNKATQ
+2504 
-2512 TLDFTIDTTLSVPTL
+2512 
-2527 SLDSADDSGIAGDNI
+2527 
-2542 TNVKTPGFTLNNIDT
+2542 
-2557 DVSRV
+2557 
-2562 IVEVMHN
+2562 
-2569 GIKQEVPLVQTGGQW
+2569 
-2584 RFAPTSDWADG
+2584 
-2595 DYILTVKVEDRAGNV
+2595 
-2610 KQSAPLTV
+2610 
-2618 TVDTHIAIDRI
+2618 
-2629 ELVNDSGIPGDNLT
+2629 
-2643 NEARPHFQVTVPADV
+2643 
-2658 NGVRL
+2658 
-2663 SIDGG
+2663 
-2668 KTWFDATQSATSG
+2668 
-2681 VWDYTWLTNVANGPH
+2681 
-2696 TLMVEASDK
+2696 
-2705 AGNKTTQKLDFT
+2705 
-2717 IDTILSE
+2717 
-2724 PTITLDS
+2724 
-2731 ADDSAAGD
+2731 
-2739 NITNV
+2739 
-2744 KMPGFT
+2744 
-2750 LGNIDADVT
+2750 
-2759 KVVVTVAHDGKNQQ
+2759 
-2773 IELIKNGG
+2773 
-2781 VWRFTP
+2781 
-2787 GAAWTDGDYTLTV
+2787 
-2800 KVEDK
+2800 
-2805 AGNTNYSA
+2805 
-2813 PLTVTI
+2813 
-2819 DTQTSIDRIE
+2819 
-2829 LLNDTGI
+2829 
-2836 VGDNLTNEA
+2836 
-2845 RPQFHIT
+2845 
-2852 VPTDVNSV
+2852 
-2860 QLSLDGGINWVN
+2860 
-2872 ATLTSDGVWE
+2872 
-2882 YIWPTDLVENTYTL
+2882 
-2896 TVKATDV
+2896 
-2903 AGNTATE
+2903 
-2910 TLNFIIDTTLSTPTI
+2910 
-2925 TLDSADDSGTANDN
+2925 
-2939 KTNVKTPGFII
+2939 
-2950 GGIDSD
+2950 
-2956 VTQVVVQVM
+2956 
-2965 RDGHSEEVELTQ
+2965 
-2977 TNGQWRFVPGSAW
+2977 
-2990 TDGDYTLTVTVKDE
+2990 
-3004 AGNIR
+3004 
-3009 HSAPLTVTIDTQIT
+3009 
-3023 IDHIELVND
+3023 
-3032 SGIPDD
+3032 
-3038 NLTNN
+3038 
-3043 VRPHFQV
+3043 
-3050 TVPTDVNVVR
+3050 VR

-3100 TDKAGNK
+3100 TDKAGNQ
-3107 TTQQLDFIIDTLLSE
+3107 TTQKLDFIIDTLLSE
-3122 PTIVLDNTDD
+3122 PTIVLDSTDD

-3141 NVNKPTFL
+3141 NANKPTFI

-3162 EVQHG
+3162 EVQYG

-3320 STPTIAMDSRD
+3320 STPTITMDSRD

-3348 TIGNIDADAH
+3348 TIGNIDSDAQ

-3406 NVRQSTPLVV
+3406 NVRQSTPLIV

-3464 GGANWVSATQ
+3464 GGANWVSAAQ

-3612 LTVTVDTQIAIDRI
+3612 LTVTVDTQIAIDHI

-3712 FTIDITLLTPT
+3712 FTIDITLMTPT

-3843 NHDRPVFDIH
+3843 NHDRPVFDIR

-4006 NIANKDL
+4006 
-4013 VFNIDTNIQVPTIA
+4013 
-4027 LDAGQ
+4027 
-4032 DTGANTA
+4032 
-4039 DNITNISRPTFT
+4039 
-4051 IGNVDPDVI
+4051 
-4060 KVVVT
+4060 
-4065 IDGHDYNATKVGA
+4065 
-4078 GWQFT
+4078 
-4083 PGNAIPDGSYNITV
+4083 
-4097 TVEDKAG
+4097 
-4104 NTATSKPLPVVID
+4104 
-4117 TTAEIESVT
+4117 
-4126 LVTDS
+4126 
-4131 GDSDVDNITK
+4131 
-4141 VDKPQFSIVTAD
+4141 
-4153 DITHVRVKIDNAA
+4153 
-4166 NWIEL
+4166 
-4171 TKGGDGRW
+4171 
-4179 IFNVGSALPDG
+4179 
-4190 QHTLLVDVTD
+4190 
-4200 IAGNVAQETL
+4200 
-4210 QFTIDTTLREP
+4210 
-4221 TIVLDPTHDT
+4221 
-4231 GDDTNDNLTRI
+4231 
-4242 NKPVFIIGNVDND
+4242 
-4255 VSHIVVHIDGRDYT
+4255 
-4269 IENTGGNLTF
+4269 
-4279 TPDQPLSDGQHTISV
+4279 
-4294 TVTDIAGNTKTS
+4294 
-4306 AELRIEID
+4306 
-4314 TQVQIDSVTLTTD
+4314 
-4327 SGVNDHD
+4327 
-4334 NVTNA
+4334 
-4339 TRPSFE
+4339 
-4345 IATPDD
+4345 
-4351 VTSVLVSFDGVNWTP
+4351 
-4366 ISKNAAGQWEF
+4366 
-4377 TAGSALPD
+4377 
-4385 GHYTLHVQATDRAGN
+4385 
-4400 TANSTLGFTVDTQID
+4400 
-4415 GLSVVML
+4415 
-4422 DDAGKDSTDGITNIT
+4422 
-4437 SPRFEISAREPL
+4437 
-4449 QSVTV
+4449 
-4454 ILNGKS
+4454 
-4460 STLTQGAGNKWLFTP
+4460 
-4475 DTPLVD
+4475 
-4481 GTYKIEIVAEDIAG
+4481 
-4495 NKISKEVSF
+4495 
-4504 TIDTIVSDP
+4504 
-4513 SIDLLDADDTG
+4513 
-4524 ESAVDNITSVTTPRF
+4524 
-4539 VIGNVPA
+4539 
-4546 DIDTVVIRINGVSYS
+4546 
-4561 VTANGNNLW
+4561 
-4570 EFQVP
+4570 
-4575 VALNDGVYEAVVV
+4575 
-4588 FRDIAGNTSE
+4588 
-4598 TKLPFTIDTT
+4598 
-4608 TSVSVRMEPASDT
+4608 
-4621 GNSNSDNLTNKQNPK
+4621 
-4636 FEGTAEPNAK
+4636 
-4646 LVITIVDDK
+4646 
-4655 SGREVLKQTITVGAD
+4655 
-4670 GNWSVTPNIL
+4670 
-4680 PDGMYTINVVATDV
+4680 
-4694 AGNTA
+4694 
-4699 QTQERF
+4699 
-4705 TIDTVTIDPTIRLSD
+4705 
-4720 PSIDDQHEATSLRP
+4720 
-4734 EFKGFAEAFST
+4734 
-4745 IMIQWDGKVVGSAN
+4745 
-4759 ANANGEWSWTPPSV
+4759 
-4773 LAPGSYVVS
+4773 
-4782 IVAKDK
+4782 
-4788 AGNESSQVD
+4788 
-4797 FPVVIPVID
+4797 
-4806 VTPPTIKLSE
+4806 
-4816 ESDSGALGDFTTNN
+4816 
-4830 KTPTLIGS
+4830 
-4838 TLPNTIVSIYVDG
+4838 
-4851 VKVGEATAD
+4851 
-4860 TAGRYTF
+4860 
-4867 QLSEMKDGHYVVQ
+4867 
-4880 VGIVNPRDN
+4880 
-4889 SELRSTAVDVT
+4889 
-4900 IDTEVAELV
+4900 
-4909 WNISGMHEGG
+4909 
-4919 YINTVTPEIG
+4919 
-4929 GTSEPNSKITIFVN
+4929 
-4943 GVEKAIA
+4943 
-4950 YTTGAGHWGVVLP
+4950 
-4963 ALGNDGNYELTFKVE
+4963 
-4978 DVAGNIREFGPQN
+4978 
-4991 VILDTVISPLTVVL
+4991 
-5005 READDSGKVGDWIT
+5005 
-5019 NKSHVTIDGT
+5019 
-5029 AEAGSTLTIRNPQG
+5029 
-5043 VVIATLVVGNDG
+5043 
-5055 RWSAELDL
+5055 
-5063 REGSNAFV
+5063 
-5071 VVSEDKAGNSQQK
+5071 
-5084 EILIEHDTQIEISDI
+5084 
-5099 SLSRD
+5099 
-5104 TNSGD
+5104 
-5109 KYDLITNNKSPVLVA
+5109 
-5124 MTDPGA
+5124 
-5130 TVQVYINGVLQGTV
+5130 
-5144 EASSSGNISY
+5144 
-5154 TMPANS
+5154 
-5160 ADGEY
+5160 
-5165 QVQFV
+5165 
-5170 ATDTAGNRVE
+5170 
-5180 SAITTVTI
+5180 
-5188 DSQIAVF
+5188 
-5195 DIDEDSLPALSNN
+5195 
-5208 RALSVSGVG
+5208 
-5217 EAGSQVSIFVDGK
+5217 
-5230 LVNVVMVEADGTWRA
+5230 
-5245 PILLQDDG
+5245 
-5253 TFNIHFSIT
+5253 
-5262 DVAGNTE
+5262 
-5269 VSKDYSVDV
+5269 
-5278 DSSTDFPTL
+5278 
-5287 NLEDASNSG
+5287 
-5296 SLDDLITNHNKPVLV
+5296 
-5311 GTAEA
+5311 
-5316 GATIHIYVDEKIV
+5316 
-5329 ANVLVLEDGT
+5329 
-5339 WSYQF
+5339 
-5344 DNALKDG
+5344 
-5351 EYSIRVVA
+5351 
-5359 EDPAGNTAES
+5359 
-5369 PRLLVTIDTSTFID
+5369 
-5383 NPAMVAGSDN
+5383 
-5393 GIFSNDS
+5393 
-5400 ITSQTRP
+5400 
-5407 TFSIFGEM
+5407 
-5415 NQSVQIFIDGVLVDT
+5415 
-5430 ITVTD
+5430 
-5435 RNQVYRPES
+5435 
-5444 PLGDGSHSIYY
+5444 
-5455 VITDKAGNTATSKT
+5455 
-5469 LNFTID
+5469 
-5475 TFNTTPVAIDSIGGQ
+5475 
-5490 TLAEMTGSDGKIYI
+5490 
-5504 TDTTR
+5504 
-5509 NLLFSGSAEPNSKI
+5509 
-5523 EIIINGLNVGE
+5523 
-5534 VWVNEKGHWQMPVN
+5534 
-5548 PLYFTEGQLDITVK
+5548 
-5562 STDRAGNVN
+5562 
-5571 QEKYSIWVDTH
+5571 
-5582 IKVFTSELD
+5582 
-5591 DNKSSSKTEWWSN
+5591 
-5604 SDLIT
+5604 
-5609 MRGTGEIG
+5609 
-5617 ATVSLIVAGVTLAT
+5617 
-5631 AVVAATGRWELS
+5631 
-5643 TDKLPE
+5643 
-5649 GTYDISLVIEDSAG
+5649 
-5663 NRWEDVREIFIDR
+5663 
-5676 TPPNAPVV
+5676 
-5684 TYSDIVNDLIIMQ
+5684 
-5697 GTAEAKSQLIITD
+5697 
-5710 SEGNTYTLTVPDNGK
+5710 
-5725 WSMAIPYPSEGK
+5725 
-5737 FTITSVD
+5737 
-5744 AIGNRSDDVPLD
+5744 
-5756 IMKEVPVISLS
+5756 
-5767 PDSDSGTVGDNIT
+5767 
-5780 RDKQPTFIIGNL
+5780 
-5792 ESDVVVVQVDING
+5792 
-5805 TVYNAEKNADGV
+5805 
-5817 WFFTPGTPLADGS
+5817 
-5830 YTISVIAS
+5830 
-5838 DAAGNQKNSLP
+5838 
-5849 ITVTIDS
+5849 
-5856 TLTVPEIALAAGE
+5856 
-5869 DNGAS
+5869 
-5874 DSDNVTNH
+5874 
-5882 TQPKFTLQH
+5882 
-5891 IDADVTGVTVNVTH
+5891 
-5905 NGVTDIYQATQGAD
+5905 
-5919 GWTFTPPA
+5919 
-5927 AWNDGNY
+5927 
-5934 TLSVT
+5934 
-5939 VVDRAGNSQQSASL
+5939 
-5953 AVTVDSTVTVT
+5953 
-5964 ADSQHDDASDDAT
+5964 
-5977 ATAVTPP
+5977 
-5984 ESETVN
+5984 
-5990 AESATHL
+5990 
-5997 RTEPSAAE
+5997 
-6005 ESVVK
+6005 
-6010 VTAYSIT
+6010 
-6017 LLNADS
+6017 
-6023 GDEIDRS
+6023 
-6030 ISQTPSFEISVP
+6030 
-6042 ENIVNVSIMFE
+6042 
-6053 GEEFTLPI
+6053 
-6061 TNQKAI
+6061 
-6067 FEVPLS
+6067 
-6073 LEDGEYTMDVKFID
+6073 
-6087 KDNDFLIKEK
+6087 
-6097 TFSVDHSSADIVNAM
+6097 
-6112 NVRGKTEDDINDS
+6112 
-6125 PSTSSVGHNNN
+6125 
-6136 GAIDVFAV
+6136 
-6144 NEVTLPVDNQ
+6144 
-6154 EEHA
+6154 

>member
-1032 SDSGISDDNLTN
+1032 SDSGIADDNLTN

-1064 WDAMSDTQ
+1064 WDAASDTQ

-1107 GNKANSAIFDFT
+1107 GNKANSAVFDFT

-1375 FDATKGTGGWTFT
+1375 FDATKGTGGWSFT
-1388 PPTSWADGDYTLS
+1388 PTGAWADGDYTLS

-1482 VWDYIWPDD
+1482 AWDYIWPDD

-1501 EATDEAGNKATQTL
+1501 EATDKAGNKTTQEL

-1639 GDNLT
+1639 DDNLT

-1698 LMVEASDKAGNKTTQ
+1698 LMVEATDKAGNKTTQ

-1794 GDYTLT
+1794 GNYTLT

-2012 APLTVTIDTQITI
+2012 APLTVTIDTQIAI

-2045 RPHFQVTVPTDVNVV
+2045 RPHFQVTVPTDVNV
-2060 RLSIDGGK
+2060 G
-2068 TWFNATQ
+2068 
-2075 SATPGVWDYTWL
+2075 
-2087 ADVGE
+2087 
-2092 GKHTLTVEA
+2092 
-2101 TDKAGNKTT
+2101 
-2110 QQLDFIIDTLL
+2110 
-2121 SEPTIVLDNTD
+2121 
-2132 DSGTKGDHLT
+2132 
-2142 NVNKPTFLLGNIDAD
+2142 
-2157 ARYVTVEVQHGGT
+2157 
-2170 KEVLTATKDAT
+2170 
-2181 GNWSVTPTGTWA
+2181 
-2193 DGDYT
+2193 
-2198 LTVRVEDEA
+2198 
-2207 GNEKHSAS
+2207 
-2215 LTVTVDTQITIDV
+2215 
-2228 IELVNDNGIPGDNM
+2228 
-2242 TNDAHPQFRVTV
+2242 
-2254 PGDVNEVS
+2254 
-2262 LSIDGG
+2262 
-2268 VTWVKATQSAT
+2268 
-2279 PGVWNYTWPGTVP
+2279 
-2292 DGDYTLNVKAT
+2292 
-2303 DNAGNTVTET
+2303 
-2313 LHFTIDT
+2313 
-2320 TLSTPV
+2320 
-2326 IVLDSADDSGVHG
+2326 
-2339 DNMTNHTQPTF
+2339 
-2350 ALQHIDDDAVR
+2350 
-2361 VTVSVEHG
+2361 
-2369 GVTTTFDATKDA
+2369 
-2381 GGWTFTPTGAWADGD
+2381 
-2396 YTLSVSVEDKAGNT
+2396 
-2410 SHSASLTVT
+2410 
-2419 VDTQIAIN
+2419 
-2427 NIELVNDSGIPDDNL
+2427 
-2442 TNNVR
+2442 
-2447 PHFQVTVPT
+2447 
-2456 DVNVVRLSI
+2456 
-2465 DGGKTWFNA
+2465 
-2474 TQSATPGVWDYIWPD
+2474 
-2489 DVADGGYTLT
+2489 
-2499 VEATD
+2499 
-2504 EAGNKATQ
+2504 
-2512 TLDFTIDTTLSVPTL
+2512 
-2527 SLDSADDSGIAGDNI
+2527 
-2542 TNVKTPGFTLNNIDT
+2542 
-2557 DVSRV
+2557 
-2562 IVEVMHN
+2562 
-2569 GIKQEVPLVQTGGQW
+2569 
-2584 RFAPTSDWADG
+2584 
-2595 DYILTVKVEDRAGNV
+2595 
-2610 KQSAPLTV
+2610 
-2618 TVDTHIAIDRI
+2618 
-2629 ELVNDSGIPGDNLT
+2629 
-2643 NEARPHFQVTVPADV
+2643 
-2658 NGVRL
+2658 
-2663 SIDGG
+2663 
-2668 KTWFDATQSATSG
+2668 
-2681 VWDYTWLTNVANGPH
+2681 
-2696 TLMVEASDK
+2696 
-2705 AGNKTTQKLDFT
+2705 
-2717 IDTILSE
+2717 
-2724 PTITLDS
+2724 
-2731 ADDSAAGD
+2731 
-2739 NITNV
+2739 
-2744 KMPGFT
+2744 
-2750 LGNIDADVT
+2750 
-2759 KVVVTVAHDGKNQQ
+2759 
-2773 IELIKNGG
+2773 
-2781 VWRFTP
+2781 
-2787 GAAWTDGDYTLTV
+2787 
-2800 KVEDK
+2800 
-2805 AGNTNYSA
+2805 
-2813 PLTVTI
+2813 
-2819 DTQTSIDRIE
+2819 
-2829 LLNDTGI
+2829 
-2836 VGDNLTNEA
+2836 
-2845 RPQFHIT
+2845 
-2852 VPTDVNSV
+2852 
-2860 QLSLDGGINWVN
+2860 
-2872 ATLTSDGVWE
+2872 
-2882 YIWPTDLVENTYTL
+2882 
-2896 TVKATDV
+2896 
-2903 AGNTATE
+2903 
-2910 TLNFIIDTTLSTPTI
+2910 
-2925 TLDSADDSGTANDN
+2925 
-2939 KTNVKTPGFII
+2939 
-2950 GGIDSD
+2950 
-2956 VTQVVVQVM
+2956 
-2965 RDGHSEEVELTQ
+2965 
-2977 TNGQWRFVPGSAW
+2977 
-2990 TDGDYTLTVTVKDE
+2990 
-3004 AGNIR
+3004 
-3009 HSAPLTVTIDTQIT
+3009 
-3023 IDHIELVND
+3023 
-3032 SGIPDD
+3032 
-3038 NLTNN
+3038 
-3043 VRPHFQV
+3043 
-3050 TVPTDVNVVR
+3050 R

-3172 LTATKG
+3172 LTATKDATGNWSVTPTGTWADGDYTLTVRVEDEAGNEKHSASLTVTVDTQITIDAIELVNDNGIPGDNMTNDAHPQFRVTVPGDVNEVSLSIDGGVTWVKATQSATPGVWNYTWPGTVPDGDYTLNVKATDNAGNTVTETLHFTIDTTLSVPVIVLNSADDTGVQGDNMTNSTQPTFALQHIDDDAVRVTVSVEHGGVTTTFDATKGVGGWSFTPTGAWADGDYTLSVSVEDKAGNTSHSASLTVTVDTQIAINNIELVNDSGIPDDNLTNNVRPHFQVKVPTDVNEVRLSIDGGKTWFNATQSATPGVWDYTWLADVGEGKHTLTVEATDKAGNQTTQKLDFIIDTMLSEPTIVLDSTDDSGTKGDNLTNANKPTFILGNIDADARYVTVEVQYGGTKEVLTATKG

-3196 TLTVR
+3196 MLTVR

-3320 STPTIAMDSRD
+3320 STPTITMDSRD

-3348 TIGNIDADAH
+3348 TIGNIDSDAQ

-3406 NVRQSTPLVV
+3406 NVRQSTPLIV

-3464 GGANWVSATQ
+3464 GGANWVSAAQ

-3612 LTVTVDTQIAIDRI
+3612 LTVTVDTQIAIDHI

-3712 FTIDITLLTPT
+3712 FTIDITLMTPT

-3843 NHDRPVFDIH
+3843 NHDRPVFDIR

-4306 AELRIEID
+4306 AELKIEID

-4524 ESAVDNITSVTTPRF
+4524 ESAVDNITSVTKPRF

-4546 DIDTVVIRINGVSYS
+4546 DIDTVVIRINGVSYP

-4830 KTPTLIGS
+4830 KTPTLVGN
-4838 TLPNTIVSIYVDG
+4838 TLPNAIVSIYVDG

-4963 ALGNDGNYELTFKVE
+4963 ALGNDGNYVLTFKVE

-5029 AEAGSTLTIRNPQG
+5029 AEAGSTLTIRSPQG

-5084 EILIEHDTQIEISDI
+5084 DILIEHDTQIEISDI

-5407 TFSIFGEM
+5407 TFSISGEM

-5534 VWVNEKGHWQMPVN
+5534 VWVNDKGHWQMPVN

-5582 IKVFTSELD
+5582 IQVFTSELD
-5591 DNKSSSKTEWWSN
+5591 DNKSSSKTDWWSN
-5604 SDLIT
+5604 SSTIT
-5609 MRGTGEIG
+5609 MRGMGEIG

-5631 AVVAATGRWELS
+5631 AVVAANGQWELS
-5643 TDKLPE
+5643 TDQLPE
-5649 GTYDISLVIEDSAG
+5649 GKYDITLSIEDNAG
-5663 NRWEDVREIFIDR
+5663 NRKEEVHEIFIDR

-5710 SEGNTYTLTVPDNGK
+5710 SNGNTYTLTVPDNGK

-5997 RTEPSAAE
+5997 RTVPSAAE

-6010 VTAYSIT
+6010 ETAYSIT

-6112 NVRGKTEDDINDS
+6112 NARGKTEDDINDS

>member
-245 LAAESNSGSK
+245 LATESNSGSK

-440 DDSSDSGI
+440 YDSSDSGI

-626 TIAPVPPTVS
+626 TVAPVPPTVS
-636 LEDYVVLPNGIILSG
+636 LEDFVVLPNGIILSG

-1032 SDSGISDDNLTN
+1032 SDSGVSDDNLTN

-1064 WDAMSDTQ
+1064 WDAASDTQ

-1107 GNKANSAIFDFT
+1107 GNKANSAVFDFT

-1208 AGNTNY
+1208 AGNTSY

-1375 FDATKGTGGWTFT
+1375 FDATKGTGGWSFT
-1388 PPTSWADGDYTLS
+1388 PTGAWADGDYTLS

-1435 SGIPDDNLT
+1435 SGIPNDNLT

-1482 VWDYIWPDD
+1482 AWDYIWPDD

-1501 EATDEAGNKATQTL
+1501 EATDKAGNKTTQEL

-2121 SEPTIVLDNTD
+2121 SEPTIVLDSTD
-2132 DSGTKGDHLT
+2132 DSGTKGDNLT

-2320 TLSTPV
+2320 TLSVPV
-2326 IVLDSADDSGVHG
+2326 IVLNSADDTGVQG
-2339 DNMTNHTQPTF
+2339 DNMTNSTQPTF

-2369 GVTTTFDATKDA
+2369 GVTTTFDATKGT
-2381 GGWTFTPTGAWADGD
+2381 GGWSFTPTGAWADGD

-2447 PHFQVTVPT
+2447 PHFQVKVPM
-2456 DVNVVRLSI
+2456 DVN
-2465 DGGKTWFNA
+2465 
-2474 TQSATPGVWDYIWPD
+2474 
-2489 DVADGGYTLT
+2489 
-2499 VEATD
+2499 E
-2504 EAGNKATQ
+2504 
-2512 TLDFTIDTTLSVPTL
+2512 
-2527 SLDSADDSGIAGDNI
+2527 
-2542 TNVKTPGFTLNNIDT
+2542 
-2557 DVSRV
+2557 
-2562 IVEVMHN
+2562 
-2569 GIKQEVPLVQTGGQW
+2569 
-2584 RFAPTSDWADG
+2584 
-2595 DYILTVKVEDRAGNV
+2595 
-2610 KQSAPLTV
+2610 
-2618 TVDTHIAIDRI
+2618 
-2629 ELVNDSGIPGDNLT
+2629 
-2643 NEARPHFQVTVPADV
+2643 
-2658 NGVRL
+2658 
-2663 SIDGG
+2663 
-2668 KTWFDATQSATSG
+2668 
-2681 VWDYTWLTNVANGPH
+2681 
-2696 TLMVEASDK
+2696 
-2705 AGNKTTQKLDFT
+2705 
-2717 IDTILSE
+2717 
-2724 PTITLDS
+2724 
-2731 ADDSAAGD
+2731 
-2739 NITNV
+2739 
-2744 KMPGFT
+2744 
-2750 LGNIDADVT
+2750 
-2759 KVVVTVAHDGKNQQ
+2759 
-2773 IELIKNGG
+2773 
-2781 VWRFTP
+2781 
-2787 GAAWTDGDYTLTV
+2787 
-2800 KVEDK
+2800 
-2805 AGNTNYSA
+2805 
-2813 PLTVTI
+2813 
-2819 DTQTSIDRIE
+2819 
-2829 LLNDTGI
+2829 
-2836 VGDNLTNEA
+2836 
-2845 RPQFHIT
+2845 
-2852 VPTDVNSV
+2852 
-2860 QLSLDGGINWVN
+2860 
-2872 ATLTSDGVWE
+2872 
-2882 YIWPTDLVENTYTL
+2882 
-2896 TVKATDV
+2896 
-2903 AGNTATE
+2903 
-2910 TLNFIIDTTLSTPTI
+2910 
-2925 TLDSADDSGTANDN
+2925 
-2939 KTNVKTPGFII
+2939 
-2950 GGIDSD
+2950 
-2956 VTQVVVQVM
+2956 
-2965 RDGHSEEVELTQ
+2965 
-2977 TNGQWRFVPGSAW
+2977 
-2990 TDGDYTLTVTVKDE
+2990 
-3004 AGNIR
+3004 
-3009 HSAPLTVTIDTQIT
+3009 
-3023 IDHIELVND
+3023 
-3032 SGIPDD
+3032 
-3038 NLTNN
+3038 
-3043 VRPHFQV
+3043 
-3050 TVPTDVNVVR
+3050 VR

-3100 TDKAGNK
+3100 TDKAGNQ
-3107 TTQQLDFIIDTLLSE
+3107 TTQKLDFIIDTLLSE
-3122 PTIVLDNTDD
+3122 PTIVLDSTDD

-3141 NVNKPTFL
+3141 NANKPTFI

-3162 EVQHG
+3162 EVQYG

-3320 STPTIAMDSRD
+3320 STPTITMDSRD

-3348 TIGNIDADAH
+3348 TIGNIDSDAQ

-3406 NVRQSTPLVV
+3406 NVRQSTPLIV

-3464 GGANWVSATQ
+3464 GGANWVSAAQ

-3612 LTVTVDTQIAIDRI
+3612 LTVTVDTQIAIDHI

-3712 FTIDITLLTPT
+3712 FTIDITLMTPT

-3843 NHDRPVFDIH
+3843 NHDRPVFDIR

-4524 ESAVDNITSVTTPRF
+4524 ESAVDNITSVTKPRF

-4546 DIDTVVIRINGVSYS
+4546 DIDTVVIRINGVSYP

-4830 KTPTLIGS
+4830 KTPTLVGN
-4838 TLPNTIVSIYVDG
+4838 TLPNAIVSIYVDG

-4963 ALGNDGNYELTFKVE
+4963 ALGNDGNYVLTFKVE

-5296 SLDDLITNHNKPVLV
+5296 SLDDLITSHNKPVLV

-5383 NPAMVAGSDN
+5383 NPVMMAGSDN

-5407 TFSIFGEM
+5407 AFSIYGEM

-5475 TFNTTPVAIDSIGGQ
+5475 TLNTTPVAIDSIGGQ

-5534 VWVNEKGHWQMPVN
+5534 VWVNDKGHWQMPVN

-5582 IKVFTSELD
+5582 IQVFTSELD
-5591 DNKSSSKTEWWSN
+5591 DNKSSSKTDWWSN
-5604 SDLIT
+5604 SSTIT
-5609 MRGTGEIG
+5609 MRGMGEIG

-5631 AVVAATGRWELS
+5631 AVVAANGQWELS
-5643 TDKLPE
+5643 TDQLPE
-5649 GTYDISLVIEDSAG
+5649 GKYDITLSIEDNAG
-5663 NRWEDVREIFIDR
+5663 NRKEEVHEIFIDR

-5710 SEGNTYTLTVPDNGK
+5710 SNGNTYTLTVPDNGK

-5744 AIGNRSDDVPLD
+5744 AIGNRSDDVSLD

-5869 DNGAS
+5869 DNGVS

-5905 NGVTDIYQATQGAD
+5905 NGVTDTYQATQGAD

-5927 AWNDGNY
+5927 AWNDGTY

-5997 RTEPSAAE
+5997 RTVPSAAE

-6010 VTAYSIT
+6010 ETAYSIT

-6112 NVRGKTEDDINDS
+6112 NARGKTEDDINDS

>member
-42 PRGSVII
+42 PHGSVII

-626 TIAPVPPTVS
+626 TVAPVPPTVS
-636 LEDYVVLPNGIILSG
+636 LEDFVVLPNGIILSG

-736 SDDSGAKGDWITNK
+736 SDDSGVKGDWITNK

-1032 SDSGISDDNLTN
+1032 SDSGIADDNLTN

-1107 GNKANSAIFDFT
+1107 GNKANSAVFDFT

-1187 FIPGNTWADGSY
+1187 FTPGNTWADGSY

-1208 AGNTNY
+1208 AGNTSY

-1327 IVLDSADD
+1327 IVLNSADD
-1335 TGIQGD
+1335 TGVQGD
-1341 NMTNST
+1341 NMTNRT

-1375 FDATKGTGGWTFT
+1375 FDATKGTGGWSFT
-1388 PPTSWADGDYTLS
+1388 PTGAWADGDYTLS

-1435 SGIPDDNLT
+1435 SGIPNDNLT

-1469 KTWFNATQSATPG
+1469 KTWFNATQSATTG

-1543 TNVKTPG
+1543 TSVKTPG

-1639 GDNLT
+1639 DDNLT

-1698 LMVEASDKAGNKTTQ
+1698 LMVEATDKAGNKTTQ
-1713 KLDFT
+1713 KLDFI
-1718 IDTILS
+1718 IDTLLS

-2110 QQLDFIIDTLL
+2110 QQLDFIIDTML

-2132 DSGTKGDHLT
+2132 DSGTKGDNLT

-2326 IVLDSADDSGVHG
+2326 IVLDSADDTGIQG
-2339 DNMTNHTQPTF
+2339 DNMTNRTQPTF
-2350 ALQHIDDDAVR
+2350 NLQHIDDDAVR

-2381 GGWTFTPTGAWADGD
+2381 GGWTFTPPTSWGAGD

-2447 PHFQVTVPT
+2447 PHFQVKVPT
-2456 DVNVVRLSI
+2456 DVN
-2465 DGGKTWFNA
+2465 
-2474 TQSATPGVWDYIWPD
+2474 
-2489 DVADGGYTLT
+2489 
-2499 VEATD
+2499 E
-2504 EAGNKATQ
+2504 
-2512 TLDFTIDTTLSVPTL
+2512 
-2527 SLDSADDSGIAGDNI
+2527 
-2542 TNVKTPGFTLNNIDT
+2542 
-2557 DVSRV
+2557 
-2562 IVEVMHN
+2562 
-2569 GIKQEVPLVQTGGQW
+2569 
-2584 RFAPTSDWADG
+2584 
-2595 DYILTVKVEDRAGNV
+2595 
-2610 KQSAPLTV
+2610 
-2618 TVDTHIAIDRI
+2618 
-2629 ELVNDSGIPGDNLT
+2629 
-2643 NEARPHFQVTVPADV
+2643 
-2658 NGVRL
+2658 
-2663 SIDGG
+2663 
-2668 KTWFDATQSATSG
+2668 
-2681 VWDYTWLTNVANGPH
+2681 
-2696 TLMVEASDK
+2696 
-2705 AGNKTTQKLDFT
+2705 
-2717 IDTILSE
+2717 
-2724 PTITLDS
+2724 
-2731 ADDSAAGD
+2731 
-2739 NITNV
+2739 
-2744 KMPGFT
+2744 
-2750 LGNIDADVT
+2750 
-2759 KVVVTVAHDGKNQQ
+2759 
-2773 IELIKNGG
+2773 
-2781 VWRFTP
+2781 
-2787 GAAWTDGDYTLTV
+2787 
-2800 KVEDK
+2800 
-2805 AGNTNYSA
+2805 
-2813 PLTVTI
+2813 
-2819 DTQTSIDRIE
+2819 
-2829 LLNDTGI
+2829 
-2836 VGDNLTNEA
+2836 
-2845 RPQFHIT
+2845 
-2852 VPTDVNSV
+2852 
-2860 QLSLDGGINWVN
+2860 
-2872 ATLTSDGVWE
+2872 
-2882 YIWPTDLVENTYTL
+2882 
-2896 TVKATDV
+2896 
-2903 AGNTATE
+2903 
-2910 TLNFIIDTTLSTPTI
+2910 
-2925 TLDSADDSGTANDN
+2925 
-2939 KTNVKTPGFII
+2939 
-2950 GGIDSD
+2950 
-2956 VTQVVVQVM
+2956 
-2965 RDGHSEEVELTQ
+2965 
-2977 TNGQWRFVPGSAW
+2977 
-2990 TDGDYTLTVTVKDE
+2990 
-3004 AGNIR
+3004 
-3009 HSAPLTVTIDTQIT
+3009 
-3023 IDHIELVND
+3023 
-3032 SGIPDD
+3032 
-3038 NLTNN
+3038 
-3043 VRPHFQV
+3043 
-3050 TVPTDVNVVR
+3050 VR

-3100 TDKAGNK
+3100 TDKAGNQ
-3107 TTQQLDFIIDTLLSE
+3107 TTQKLDFIIDTMLSE
-3122 PTIVLDNTDD
+3122 PTIVLDSTDD

-3141 NVNKPTFL
+3141 NANKPTFI

-3162 EVQHG
+3162 EVQYG

-3406 NVRQSTPLVV
+3406 NVRQSTPLIV

-3464 GGANWVSATQ
+3464 GGANWVSAAQ

-3505 TATQTLEFFIDTRLS
+3505 TATQTLEFFIDTQLS

-3612 LTVTVDTQIAIDRI
+3612 LTVTVDTQIAIDHI

-3690 GQHTLTVEVTDGAG
+3690 GQHTLIVEVTDGAG
-3704 NKMTETLN
+3704 NKMTGTLD

-3843 NHDRPVFDIH
+3843 NHDRPVFDIR

-4306 AELRIEID
+4306 AELKIEID

-4524 ESAVDNITSVTTPRF
+4524 ESAVDNITSVTKPRF

-4546 DIDTVVIRINGVSYS
+4546 DIDTVVIRINGVSYP

-4889 SELRSTAVDVT
+4889 SELRSTAVDLT

-4963 ALGNDGNYELTFKVE
+4963 ALGNDGNYVLTFKVE

-5296 SLDDLITNHNKPVLV
+5296 SLDDLITSHNKPVLV

-5383 NPAMVAGSDN
+5383 NPVMMAGSDN

-5407 TFSIFGEM
+5407 AFSIYGEM

-5475 TFNTTPVAIDSIGGQ
+5475 TLNTTPVAIDSIGGQ

-5534 VWVNEKGHWQMPVN
+5534 VWVNDKGHWQMPVN

-5582 IKVFTSELD
+5582 IQVFTSELD
-5591 DNKSSSKTEWWSN
+5591 DNKSSSKTDWWSN
-5604 SDLIT
+5604 SSTIT
-5609 MRGTGEIG
+5609 MRGMGEIG

-5631 AVVAATGRWELS
+5631 AVVAANGQWELS
-5643 TDKLPE
+5643 TDQLPE
-5649 GTYDISLVIEDSAG
+5649 GKYDITLSIEDNAG
-5663 NRWEDVREIFIDR
+5663 NRKEEVHEIFIDR

-5710 SEGNTYTLTVPDNGK
+5710 SNGNTYTLTVPDNGK

-5830 YTISVIAS
+5830 YTISVVAS

-5927 AWNDGNY
+5927 AWNDGTY

-5964 ADSQHDDASDDAT
+5964 ADSQHNDASDDAT
-5977 ATAVTPP
+5977 AIAVTPP

-5997 RTEPSAAE
+5997 RTVPSAAE

-6010 VTAYSIT
+6010 ETAYSIT

-6042 ENIVNVSIMFE
+6042 ENIVNVSVMFE

-6087 KDNDFLIKEK
+6087 KDDDFLIKEK

-6112 NVRGKTEDDINDS
+6112 NARGKTEDDINDS

>member
-42 PRGSVII
+42 PHGSVII

-117 LKKQLDDAENAKK
+117 LKKQLDEAENAKK

-448 KNDNITNST
+448 KNDSITNST

-536 EIETTNDS
+536 EIETTDDS

-597 SVEGIN
+597 SVEGVN

-626 TIAPVPPTVS
+626 TVAPVPPTVS
-636 LEDYVVLPNGIILSG
+636 LEDFVVLPNGIILSG

-759 ADRFATVNILI
+759 ADGFATVNILI

-1064 WDAMSDTQ
+1064 WDAASDTQ

-1107 GNKANSAIFDFT
+1107 GNKANSAVFDFT

-1187 FIPGNTWADGSY
+1187 FTPGNTWADGSY

-1327 IVLDSADD
+1327 IVLNSADD
-1335 TGIQGD
+1335 TGVQGD

-1375 FDATKGTGGWTFT
+1375 FDATKGVGGWSFT
-1388 PPTSWADGDYTLS
+1388 PTGAWADGDYTLS

-1435 SGIPDDNLT
+1435 SGIPNDNLT

-1469 KTWFNATQSATPG
+1469 KTWFNATQNATPG

-1501 EATDEAGNKATQTL
+1501 EATDEAGNKTTQTL

-1550 FTLNNIDTDVSRVI
+1550 FTLNNIDTDVSRVT

-1639 GDNLT
+1639 DDNLT

-1679 TSGVWDYT
+1679 TPGVWDYT

-1713 KLDFT
+1713 KLDFI
-1718 IDTILS
+1718 IDTMLS

-2012 APLTVTIDTQITI
+2012 APLTVTIDTQIAI

-2132 DSGTKGDHLT
+2132 DSGTKGDNLT

-2326 IVLDSADDSGVHG
+2326 IVLDSADDTGIQG
-2339 DNMTNHTQPTF
+2339 DNMTNRTQPTF
-2350 ALQHIDDDAVR
+2350 NLQHIDDDAVR

-2369 GVTTTFDATKDA
+2369 GVTTTFDATKGV
-2381 GGWTFTPTGAWADGD
+2381 GGWTFTPPTSWGAGD

-2447 PHFQVTVPT
+2447 PQFQVKVPT
-2456 DVNVVRLSI
+2456 DVN
-2465 DGGKTWFNA
+2465 
-2474 TQSATPGVWDYIWPD
+2474 
-2489 DVADGGYTLT
+2489 
-2499 VEATD
+2499 E
-2504 EAGNKATQ
+2504 
-2512 TLDFTIDTTLSVPTL
+2512 
-2527 SLDSADDSGIAGDNI
+2527 
-2542 TNVKTPGFTLNNIDT
+2542 
-2557 DVSRV
+2557 
-2562 IVEVMHN
+2562 
-2569 GIKQEVPLVQTGGQW
+2569 
-2584 RFAPTSDWADG
+2584 
-2595 DYILTVKVEDRAGNV
+2595 
-2610 KQSAPLTV
+2610 
-2618 TVDTHIAIDRI
+2618 
-2629 ELVNDSGIPGDNLT
+2629 
-2643 NEARPHFQVTVPADV
+2643 
-2658 NGVRL
+2658 
-2663 SIDGG
+2663 
-2668 KTWFDATQSATSG
+2668 
-2681 VWDYTWLTNVANGPH
+2681 
-2696 TLMVEASDK
+2696 
-2705 AGNKTTQKLDFT
+2705 
-2717 IDTILSE
+2717 
-2724 PTITLDS
+2724 
-2731 ADDSAAGD
+2731 
-2739 NITNV
+2739 
-2744 KMPGFT
+2744 
-2750 LGNIDADVT
+2750 
-2759 KVVVTVAHDGKNQQ
+2759 
-2773 IELIKNGG
+2773 
-2781 VWRFTP
+2781 
-2787 GAAWTDGDYTLTV
+2787 
-2800 KVEDK
+2800 
-2805 AGNTNYSA
+2805 
-2813 PLTVTI
+2813 
-2819 DTQTSIDRIE
+2819 
-2829 LLNDTGI
+2829 
-2836 VGDNLTNEA
+2836 
-2845 RPQFHIT
+2845 
-2852 VPTDVNSV
+2852 
-2860 QLSLDGGINWVN
+2860 
-2872 ATLTSDGVWE
+2872 
-2882 YIWPTDLVENTYTL
+2882 
-2896 TVKATDV
+2896 
-2903 AGNTATE
+2903 
-2910 TLNFIIDTTLSTPTI
+2910 
-2925 TLDSADDSGTANDN
+2925 
-2939 KTNVKTPGFII
+2939 
-2950 GGIDSD
+2950 
-2956 VTQVVVQVM
+2956 
-2965 RDGHSEEVELTQ
+2965 
-2977 TNGQWRFVPGSAW
+2977 
-2990 TDGDYTLTVTVKDE
+2990 
-3004 AGNIR
+3004 
-3009 HSAPLTVTIDTQIT
+3009 
-3023 IDHIELVND
+3023 
-3032 SGIPDD
+3032 
-3038 NLTNN
+3038 
-3043 VRPHFQV
+3043 
-3050 TVPTDVNVVR
+3050 VR

-3100 TDKAGNK
+3100 TDKAGNQ
-3107 TTQQLDFIIDTLLSE
+3107 TTQKLDFIIDTMLSE
-3122 PTIVLDNTDD
+3122 PTIVLDSTDD

-3141 NVNKPTFL
+3141 NANKPTFI

-3201 VEDDAGNVKY
+3201 VEDEAGNVKY

-3320 STPTIAMDSRD
+3320 STPTITMDSRD

-3348 TIGNIDADAH
+3348 TIGNIDSDAQ

-3406 NVRQSTPLVV
+3406 NVRQSTPLIV

-3464 GGANWVSATQ
+3464 GGANWVSAAQ

-3612 LTVTVDTQIAIDRI
+3612 LTVTVDTQIAIDHI

-3632 GVPGDNVTKH
+3632 GVPGDNITKH

-3690 GQHTLTVEVTDGAG
+3690 GQHTLIVEVTDGAG
-3704 NKMTETLN
+3704 NKMTGTLD

-3843 NHDRPVFDIH
+3843 NHDRPVFDIR

-3906 AGNVKESAPFEVRID
+3906 AGNVKESAPLEVRID

-3952 DVPGDVVQVRVT
+3952 DVPGDVIQVRVT

-4190 QHTLLVDVTD
+4190 KHTLLVDVTD

-4306 AELRIEID
+4306 AELQIEID

-4524 ESAVDNITSVTTPRF
+4524 ESAVDNITSVTKPRF

-4546 DIDTVVIRINGVSYS
+4546 DIDTVVIRINGVSYP

-4621 GNSNSDNLTNKQNPK
+4621 GSSNSDNLTNKQNPK

-4655 SGREVLKQTITVGAD
+4655 SGREVLKHTITVGAD

-4720 PSIDDQHEATSLRP
+4720 PSIDDQYEATSLRP
-4734 EFKGFAEAFST
+4734 EFKGLAEAFST

-4830 KTPTLIGS
+4830 KTPTLVGN
-4838 TLPNTIVSIYVDG
+4838 TLPNAIVSIYVDG

-4963 ALGNDGNYELTFKVE
+4963 ALGNDGNYVLTFKVE

-5084 EILIEHDTQIEISDI
+5084 DILIEHDTQIEISDI

-5296 SLDDLITNHNKPVLV
+5296 SLDDLITSHNKPVLV

-5383 NPAMVAGSDN
+5383 NPVMMAGSDN

-5407 TFSIFGEM
+5407 AFSIYGEM

-5534 VWVNEKGHWQMPVN
+5534 VWVNDKGHWQMPVN

-5582 IKVFTSELD
+5582 IQVFTSELD
-5591 DNKSSSKTEWWSN
+5591 DNKSSSKTDWWSN
-5604 SDLIT
+5604 SSTIT
-5609 MRGTGEIG
+5609 MRGMGEIG

-5631 AVVAATGRWELS
+5631 AVVAANGQWELS
-5643 TDKLPE
+5643 TDQLPE
-5649 GTYDISLVIEDSAG
+5649 GKYDITLSIEDNAG
-5663 NRWEDVREIFIDR
+5663 NRKEEVHEIFIDR

-5710 SEGNTYTLTVPDNGK
+5710 SNGNTYTLTVPDNGK

-5756 IMKEVPVISLS
+5756 IMKETPVISLS

-5780 RDKQPTFIIGNL
+5780 RDNQPTFIIGNL

-5869 DNGAS
+5869 GNGAS
-5874 DSDNVTNH
+5874 DSDNVTNHNH

-5927 AWNDGNY
+5927 AWNDGTY

-5939 VVDRAGNSQQSASL
+5939 VVDRAGNSLQSASL
-5953 AVTVDSTVTVT
+5953 EVTVDSTVTVT

-5977 ATAVTPP
+5977 PTAVTPP

-5997 RTEPSAAE
+5997 RTVPSAAE

-6010 VTAYSIT
+6010 ETAYSIT

-6042 ENIVNVSIMFE
+6042 ENIVNVSVMFE

-6073 LEDGEYTMDVKFID
+6073 LEDGEYTMDVKFLD
-6087 KDNDFLIKEK
+6087 KDDDFLIKEK

-6112 NVRGKTEDDINDS
+6112 NARGKTEDDINDS

-6136 GAIDVFAV
+6136 GAIEVFAV

>member
-245 LAAESNSGSK
+245 LATESNSGSK

-626 TIAPVPPTVS
+626 TVAPVPPTVS
-636 LEDYVVLPNGIILSG
+636 LEDFVVLPNGIILSG

-1032 SDSGISDDNLTN
+1032 SDSGVSDDNLTN

-1064 WDAMSDTQ
+1064 WDAASDTQ

-1107 GNKANSAIFDFT
+1107 GNKANSAVFDFT

-1208 AGNTNY
+1208 AGNTSY

-1375 FDATKGTGGWTFT
+1375 FDATKGTGGWSFT
-1388 PPTSWADGDYTLS
+1388 PTGAWADGDYTLS

-1435 SGIPDDNLT
+1435 SGIPNDNLT

-1482 VWDYIWPDD
+1482 AWDYIWPDD

-1501 EATDEAGNKATQTL
+1501 EATDKAGNKTTQEL

-2121 SEPTIVLDNTD
+2121 SEPTIVLDSTD
-2132 DSGTKGDHLT
+2132 DSGTKGDNLT

-2215 LTVTVDTQITIDV
+2215 LTLTVDTQITIDV

-2320 TLSTPV
+2320 TLSVPV
-2326 IVLDSADDSGVHG
+2326 IVLNSADDTGVQG
-2339 DNMTNHTQPTF
+2339 DNMTNSTQPTF

-2369 GVTTTFDATKDA
+2369 GVTTTFDATKGT
-2381 GGWTFTPTGAWADGD
+2381 GGWSFTPTGAWADGD

-2447 PHFQVTVPT
+2447 PHFQVKVPM
-2456 DVNVVRLSI
+2456 DVN
-2465 DGGKTWFNA
+2465 
-2474 TQSATPGVWDYIWPD
+2474 
-2489 DVADGGYTLT
+2489 
-2499 VEATD
+2499 E
-2504 EAGNKATQ
+2504 
-2512 TLDFTIDTTLSVPTL
+2512 
-2527 SLDSADDSGIAGDNI
+2527 
-2542 TNVKTPGFTLNNIDT
+2542 
-2557 DVSRV
+2557 
-2562 IVEVMHN
+2562 
-2569 GIKQEVPLVQTGGQW
+2569 
-2584 RFAPTSDWADG
+2584 
-2595 DYILTVKVEDRAGNV
+2595 
-2610 KQSAPLTV
+2610 
-2618 TVDTHIAIDRI
+2618 
-2629 ELVNDSGIPGDNLT
+2629 
-2643 NEARPHFQVTVPADV
+2643 
-2658 NGVRL
+2658 
-2663 SIDGG
+2663 
-2668 KTWFDATQSATSG
+2668 
-2681 VWDYTWLTNVANGPH
+2681 
-2696 TLMVEASDK
+2696 
-2705 AGNKTTQKLDFT
+2705 
-2717 IDTILSE
+2717 
-2724 PTITLDS
+2724 
-2731 ADDSAAGD
+2731 
-2739 NITNV
+2739 
-2744 KMPGFT
+2744 
-2750 LGNIDADVT
+2750 
-2759 KVVVTVAHDGKNQQ
+2759 
-2773 IELIKNGG
+2773 
-2781 VWRFTP
+2781 
-2787 GAAWTDGDYTLTV
+2787 
-2800 KVEDK
+2800 
-2805 AGNTNYSA
+2805 
-2813 PLTVTI
+2813 
-2819 DTQTSIDRIE
+2819 
-2829 LLNDTGI
+2829 
-2836 VGDNLTNEA
+2836 
-2845 RPQFHIT
+2845 
-2852 VPTDVNSV
+2852 
-2860 QLSLDGGINWVN
+2860 
-2872 ATLTSDGVWE
+2872 
-2882 YIWPTDLVENTYTL
+2882 
-2896 TVKATDV
+2896 
-2903 AGNTATE
+2903 
-2910 TLNFIIDTTLSTPTI
+2910 
-2925 TLDSADDSGTANDN
+2925 
-2939 KTNVKTPGFII
+2939 
-2950 GGIDSD
+2950 
-2956 VTQVVVQVM
+2956 
-2965 RDGHSEEVELTQ
+2965 
-2977 TNGQWRFVPGSAW
+2977 
-2990 TDGDYTLTVTVKDE
+2990 
-3004 AGNIR
+3004 
-3009 HSAPLTVTIDTQIT
+3009 
-3023 IDHIELVND
+3023 
-3032 SGIPDD
+3032 
-3038 NLTNN
+3038 
-3043 VRPHFQV
+3043 
-3050 TVPTDVNVVR
+3050 VR

-3100 TDKAGNK
+3100 TDKAGNQ
-3107 TTQQLDFIIDTLLSE
+3107 TTQKLDFIIDTLLSE
-3122 PTIVLDNTDD
+3122 PTIVLDSTDD

-3141 NVNKPTFL
+3141 NANKPTFI

-3162 EVQHG
+3162 EVQYG

-3320 STPTIAMDSRD
+3320 STPTITMDSRD

-3348 TIGNIDADAH
+3348 TIGNIDSDAQ

-3406 NVRQSTPLVV
+3406 NVRQSTPLIV

-3464 GGANWVSATQ
+3464 GGANWVSAAQ

-3612 LTVTVDTQIAIDRI
+3612 LTVTVDTQIAIDHI

-3712 FTIDITLLTPT
+3712 FTIDITLMTPT

-3843 NHDRPVFDIH
+3843 NHDRPVFDIR

-4524 ESAVDNITSVTTPRF
+4524 ESAVDNITSVTKPRF

-4546 DIDTVVIRINGVSYS
+4546 DIDTVVIRINGVSYP

-4830 KTPTLIGS
+4830 KTPTLVGN
-4838 TLPNTIVSIYVDG
+4838 TLPNAIVSIYVDG

-4963 ALGNDGNYELTFKVE
+4963 ALGNDGNYVLTFKVE

-5296 SLDDLITNHNKPVLV
+5296 SLDDLITSHNKPVLV

-5383 NPAMVAGSDN
+5383 NPVMMAGSDN

-5407 TFSIFGEM
+5407 AFSIYGEM

-5475 TFNTTPVAIDSIGGQ
+5475 TLNTTPVAIDSIGGQ

-5534 VWVNEKGHWQMPVN
+5534 VWVNDKGHWQMPVN

-5582 IKVFTSELD
+5582 IQVFTSELD
-5591 DNKSSSKTEWWSN
+5591 DNKSSSKTDWWSN
-5604 SDLIT
+5604 SSTIT
-5609 MRGTGEIG
+5609 MRGMGEIG

-5631 AVVAATGRWELS
+5631 AVVAANGQWELS
-5643 TDKLPE
+5643 TDQLPE
-5649 GTYDISLVIEDSAG
+5649 GKYDITLSIEDNAG
-5663 NRWEDVREIFIDR
+5663 NRKEEVHEIFIDR

-5710 SEGNTYTLTVPDNGK
+5710 SNGNTYTLTVPDNGK

-5744 AIGNRSDDVPLD
+5744 AIGNRSDDVSLD

-5869 DNGAS
+5869 DNGVS

-5905 NGVTDIYQATQGAD
+5905 NGVTDTYQATQGAD

-5927 AWNDGNY
+5927 AWNDGTY

-5997 RTEPSAAE
+5997 RTVPSAAE

-6010 VTAYSIT
+6010 ETAYSIT

-6112 NVRGKTEDDINDS
+6112 NARGKTEDDINDS

>member
-428 DTIAPEKPTIEL
+428 DTIPPEKPTIEL

-636 LEDYVVLPNGIILSG
+636 LEDFVVLPNGIILSG

-1032 SDSGISDDNLTN
+1032 SDSGIADDNLTN

-1107 GNKANSAIFDFT
+1107 GNKANSAVFDFT

-1187 FIPGNTWADGSY
+1187 FTPGNTWADGSY

-1208 AGNTNY
+1208 AGNTSY

-1327 IVLDSADD
+1327 IVLNSADD
-1335 TGIQGD
+1335 TGVQGD
-1341 NMTNST
+1341 NMTNRT

-1482 VWDYIWPDD
+1482 AWDYIWPDD

-1501 EATDEAGNKATQTL
+1501 EATDKAGNKTTQEL

-1713 KLDFT
+1713 KLDFI
-1718 IDTILS
+1718 IDTLLS

-2121 SEPTIVLDNTD
+2121 SEPTIVLDSTD
-2132 DSGTKGDHLT
+2132 DSGTKGDNLT

-2320 TLSTPV
+2320 TLSVPV
-2326 IVLDSADDSGVHG
+2326 IVLNSADDTGVQG
-2339 DNMTNHTQPTF
+2339 DNMTNSTQPTF

-2369 GVTTTFDATKDA
+2369 GVTTTFDATKGV
-2381 GGWTFTPTGAWADGD
+2381 GGWSFTPTGAWADGD

-2447 PHFQVTVPT
+2447 PHFQVKVPT
-2456 DVNVVRLSI
+2456 DVN
-2465 DGGKTWFNA
+2465 
-2474 TQSATPGVWDYIWPD
+2474 
-2489 DVADGGYTLT
+2489 
-2499 VEATD
+2499 E
-2504 EAGNKATQ
+2504 
-2512 TLDFTIDTTLSVPTL
+2512 
-2527 SLDSADDSGIAGDNI
+2527 
-2542 TNVKTPGFTLNNIDT
+2542 
-2557 DVSRV
+2557 
-2562 IVEVMHN
+2562 
-2569 GIKQEVPLVQTGGQW
+2569 
-2584 RFAPTSDWADG
+2584 
-2595 DYILTVKVEDRAGNV
+2595 
-2610 KQSAPLTV
+2610 
-2618 TVDTHIAIDRI
+2618 
-2629 ELVNDSGIPGDNLT
+2629 
-2643 NEARPHFQVTVPADV
+2643 
-2658 NGVRL
+2658 
-2663 SIDGG
+2663 
-2668 KTWFDATQSATSG
+2668 
-2681 VWDYTWLTNVANGPH
+2681 
-2696 TLMVEASDK
+2696 
-2705 AGNKTTQKLDFT
+2705 
-2717 IDTILSE
+2717 
-2724 PTITLDS
+2724 
-2731 ADDSAAGD
+2731 
-2739 NITNV
+2739 
-2744 KMPGFT
+2744 
-2750 LGNIDADVT
+2750 
-2759 KVVVTVAHDGKNQQ
+2759 
-2773 IELIKNGG
+2773 
-2781 VWRFTP
+2781 
-2787 GAAWTDGDYTLTV
+2787 
-2800 KVEDK
+2800 
-2805 AGNTNYSA
+2805 
-2813 PLTVTI
+2813 
-2819 DTQTSIDRIE
+2819 
-2829 LLNDTGI
+2829 
-2836 VGDNLTNEA
+2836 
-2845 RPQFHIT
+2845 
-2852 VPTDVNSV
+2852 
-2860 QLSLDGGINWVN
+2860 
-2872 ATLTSDGVWE
+2872 
-2882 YIWPTDLVENTYTL
+2882 
-2896 TVKATDV
+2896 
-2903 AGNTATE
+2903 
-2910 TLNFIIDTTLSTPTI
+2910 
-2925 TLDSADDSGTANDN
+2925 
-2939 KTNVKTPGFII
+2939 
-2950 GGIDSD
+2950 
-2956 VTQVVVQVM
+2956 
-2965 RDGHSEEVELTQ
+2965 
-2977 TNGQWRFVPGSAW
+2977 
-2990 TDGDYTLTVTVKDE
+2990 
-3004 AGNIR
+3004 
-3009 HSAPLTVTIDTQIT
+3009 
-3023 IDHIELVND
+3023 
-3032 SGIPDD
+3032 
-3038 NLTNN
+3038 
-3043 VRPHFQV
+3043 
-3050 TVPTDVNVVR
+3050 VR

-3100 TDKAGNK
+3100 TDKAGNQ
-3107 TTQQLDFIIDTLLSE
+3107 TTQKLDFIIDTMLSE
-3122 PTIVLDNTDD
+3122 PTIVLDSTDD

-3141 NVNKPTFL
+3141 NANKPTFI

-3162 EVQHG
+3162 EVQYG

-3320 STPTIAMDSRD
+3320 STPTITMDSRD

-3348 TIGNIDADAH
+3348 TIGNIDSDAQ

-3406 NVRQSTPLVV
+3406 NVRQSTPLIV

-3464 GGANWVSATQ
+3464 GGANWVSAAQ

-3612 LTVTVDTQIAIDRI
+3612 LTVTVDTQIAIDHI

-3712 FTIDITLLTPT
+3712 FTIDITLMTPT

-3843 NHDRPVFDIH
+3843 NHDRPVFDIR

-4306 AELRIEID
+4306 AELKIEID

-4524 ESAVDNITSVTTPRF
+4524 ESAVDNITSVTKPRF

-4546 DIDTVVIRINGVSYS
+4546 DIDTVVIRINGVSYP

-4830 KTPTLIGS
+4830 KTPTLVGN
-4838 TLPNTIVSIYVDG
+4838 TLPNAIVSIYVDG

-4963 ALGNDGNYELTFKVE
+4963 ALGNDGNYVLTFKVE

-5029 AEAGSTLTIRNPQG
+5029 AEAGSTLTIRSPQG

-5084 EILIEHDTQIEISDI
+5084 DILIEHDTQIEISDI

-5344 DNALKDG
+5344 DNVLKDG

-5407 TFSIFGEM
+5407 TFSISGEM

-5582 IKVFTSELD
+5582 IQVFTSEID
-5591 DNKSSSKTEWWSN
+5591 DNKSSSKTDWWSN
-5604 SDLIT
+5604 SSTIT
-5609 MRGTGEIG
+5609 MRGMGEIG

-5631 AVVAATGRWELS
+5631 AVVAANGQWELS
-5643 TDKLPE
+5643 TDQLPE
-5649 GTYDISLVIEDSAG
+5649 GKYDITLSIEDNAG
-5663 NRWEDVREIFIDR
+5663 NRKEEVHEIFIDR

-5710 SEGNTYTLTVPDNGK
+5710 SNGNTYTLTVPDNGK

-5744 AIGNRSDDVPLD
+5744 AIGNRSDDVSLD

-5856 TLTVPEIALAAGE
+5856 TLTMPEIALAAGE
-5869 DNGAS
+5869 DNGVS

-5905 NGVTDIYQATQGAD
+5905 NGVTDTYQATQGAD

-5927 AWNDGNY
+5927 AWNDGTY

-5997 RTEPSAAE
+5997 RTVPSAAE

-6010 VTAYSIT
+6010 ETAYSIT

-6112 NVRGKTEDDINDS
+6112 NARGKTEDDINDS

>member
-42 PRGSVII
+42 PHGSVII

-192 AKATQASKQNDAEKV
+192 AKVTQASKQNDAEKV

-536 EIETTNDS
+536 EIETTDDS

-597 SVEGIN
+597 SVEGVN

-626 TIAPVPPTVS
+626 TVAPVPPTVS
-636 LEDYVVLPNGIILSG
+636 LEDFVVLPNGIILSG

-1032 SDSGISDDNLTN
+1032 SDSGIADDNLTN

-1107 GNKANSAIFDFT
+1107 GNKANSAVFDFT

-1375 FDATKGTGGWTFT
+1375 FDATKGTGGWSFT
-1388 PPTSWADGDYTLS
+1388 PTGAWADGDYTLS

-1435 SGIPDDNLT
+1435 SGIPNDNLT

-1482 VWDYIWPDD
+1482 AWDYIWPDD

-1501 EATDEAGNKATQTL
+1501 EATDKAGNKTTQEL

-2121 SEPTIVLDNTD
+2121 SEPTIVLDSTD
-2132 DSGTKGDHLT
+2132 DSGTKGDNLT

-2228 IELVNDNGIPGDNM
+2228 IELVNGNGIPGDNM

-2320 TLSTPV
+2320 TLSVPV
-2326 IVLDSADDSGVHG
+2326 IVLNSADDTGVQG
-2339 DNMTNHTQPTF
+2339 DNMTNSTQPTF

-2369 GVTTTFDATKDA
+2369 GVTTTFDATKGV
-2381 GGWTFTPTGAWADGD
+2381 GGWSFTPTGAWADGD

-2447 PHFQVTVPT
+2447 PHFQVKVPT
-2456 DVNVVRLSI
+2456 DVN
-2465 DGGKTWFNA
+2465 
-2474 TQSATPGVWDYIWPD
+2474 
-2489 DVADGGYTLT
+2489 
-2499 VEATD
+2499 E
-2504 EAGNKATQ
+2504 
-2512 TLDFTIDTTLSVPTL
+2512 
-2527 SLDSADDSGIAGDNI
+2527 
-2542 TNVKTPGFTLNNIDT
+2542 
-2557 DVSRV
+2557 
-2562 IVEVMHN
+2562 
-2569 GIKQEVPLVQTGGQW
+2569 
-2584 RFAPTSDWADG
+2584 
-2595 DYILTVKVEDRAGNV
+2595 
-2610 KQSAPLTV
+2610 
-2618 TVDTHIAIDRI
+2618 
-2629 ELVNDSGIPGDNLT
+2629 
-2643 NEARPHFQVTVPADV
+2643 
-2658 NGVRL
+2658 
-2663 SIDGG
+2663 
-2668 KTWFDATQSATSG
+2668 
-2681 VWDYTWLTNVANGPH
+2681 
-2696 TLMVEASDK
+2696 
-2705 AGNKTTQKLDFT
+2705 
-2717 IDTILSE
+2717 
-2724 PTITLDS
+2724 
-2731 ADDSAAGD
+2731 
-2739 NITNV
+2739 
-2744 KMPGFT
+2744 
-2750 LGNIDADVT
+2750 
-2759 KVVVTVAHDGKNQQ
+2759 
-2773 IELIKNGG
+2773 
-2781 VWRFTP
+2781 
-2787 GAAWTDGDYTLTV
+2787 
-2800 KVEDK
+2800 
-2805 AGNTNYSA
+2805 
-2813 PLTVTI
+2813 
-2819 DTQTSIDRIE
+2819 
-2829 LLNDTGI
+2829 
-2836 VGDNLTNEA
+2836 
-2845 RPQFHIT
+2845 
-2852 VPTDVNSV
+2852 
-2860 QLSLDGGINWVN
+2860 
-2872 ATLTSDGVWE
+2872 
-2882 YIWPTDLVENTYTL
+2882 
-2896 TVKATDV
+2896 
-2903 AGNTATE
+2903 
-2910 TLNFIIDTTLSTPTI
+2910 
-2925 TLDSADDSGTANDN
+2925 
-2939 KTNVKTPGFII
+2939 
-2950 GGIDSD
+2950 
-2956 VTQVVVQVM
+2956 
-2965 RDGHSEEVELTQ
+2965 
-2977 TNGQWRFVPGSAW
+2977 
-2990 TDGDYTLTVTVKDE
+2990 
-3004 AGNIR
+3004 
-3009 HSAPLTVTIDTQIT
+3009 
-3023 IDHIELVND
+3023 
-3032 SGIPDD
+3032 
-3038 NLTNN
+3038 
-3043 VRPHFQV
+3043 
-3050 TVPTDVNVVR
+3050 VR

-3100 TDKAGNK
+3100 TDKAGNQ
-3107 TTQQLDFIIDTLLSE
+3107 TTQKLDFIIDTMLSE
-3122 PTIVLDNTDD
+3122 PTIVLDSTDD

-3141 NVNKPTFL
+3141 NANKPTFI

-3162 EVQHG
+3162 EVQYG

-3320 STPTIAMDSRD
+3320 STPTITMDSRD

-3348 TIGNIDADAH
+3348 TIGNIDSDAQ

-3406 NVRQSTPLVV
+3406 NVRQSTPLIV

-3464 GGANWVSATQ
+3464 GGANWVSAAQ

-3612 LTVTVDTQIAIDRI
+3612 LTVTVDTQIAIDHI

-3712 FTIDITLLTPT
+3712 FTIDITLMTPT

-3843 NHDRPVFDIH
+3843 NHDRPVFDIR

-4306 AELRIEID
+4306 AELKIEID

-4524 ESAVDNITSVTTPRF
+4524 ESAVDNITSVTKPRF

-4546 DIDTVVIRINGVSYS
+4546 DIDTVVIRINGVSYP

-4889 SELRSTAVDVT
+4889 SELRSTAVDLT

-5296 SLDDLITNHNKPVLV
+5296 SLDDLITSHNKPVLV

-5383 NPAMVAGSDN
+5383 NPVMMAGSDN

-5407 TFSIFGEM
+5407 AFSIYGEM

-5475 TFNTTPVAIDSIGGQ
+5475 TLNTTPVAIDSIGGQ

-5534 VWVNEKGHWQMPVN
+5534 VWVNDKGHWQMPVN

-5582 IKVFTSELD
+5582 IQVFTSELD
-5591 DNKSSSKTEWWSN
+5591 DNKSSSKTDWWSN
-5604 SDLIT
+5604 SSTIT
-5609 MRGTGEIG
+5609 MRGMGEIG

-5631 AVVAATGRWELS
+5631 AVVAANGQWELS
-5643 TDKLPE
+5643 TDQLPE
-5649 GTYDISLVIEDSAG
+5649 GKYDITLSIEDNAG
-5663 NRWEDVREIFIDR
+5663 NRKEEVHEIFIDR

-5710 SEGNTYTLTVPDNGK
+5710 SNGNTYTLTVPDNGK

-5927 AWNDGNY
+5927 AWNDGTY

-5964 ADSQHDDASDDAT
+5964 ADSQHNDASDDAT

-5997 RTEPSAAE
+5997 RTVPSVAE

-6010 VTAYSIT
+6010 ETAYSIT

-6042 ENIVNVSIMFE
+6042 ENIVNVSVMFE

-6087 KDNDFLIKEK
+6087 KDDDFLIKEK

-6112 NVRGKTEDDINDS
+6112 NARGKAEDDINDS

>member
-42 PRGSVII
+42 PHGSVII

-192 AKATQASKQNDAEKV
+192 AKVTQASKQNDAEKV

-536 EIETTNDS
+536 EIETTDDS

-597 SVEGIN
+597 SVEGVN

-626 TIAPVPPTVS
+626 TVAPVPPTVS
-636 LEDYVVLPNGIILSG
+636 LEDFVVLPNGIILSG

-1032 SDSGISDDNLTN
+1032 SDSGIADDNLTN

-1107 GNKANSAIFDFT
+1107 GNKANSAVFDFT

-1375 FDATKGTGGWTFT
+1375 FDATKGTGGWSFT
-1388 PPTSWADGDYTLS
+1388 PTGAWADGDYTLS

-1435 SGIPDDNLT
+1435 SGIPNDNLT

-1482 VWDYIWPDD
+1482 AWDYIWPDD

-1501 EATDEAGNKATQTL
+1501 EATDKAGNKTTQEL

-2121 SEPTIVLDNTD
+2121 SEPTIVLDSTD
-2132 DSGTKGDHLT
+2132 DSGTKGDNLT

-2228 IELVNDNGIPGDNM
+2228 IELVNGNGIPGDNM

-2292 DGDYTLNVKAT
+2292 DGDYTLNVKAA

-2320 TLSTPV
+2320 TLSVPV
-2326 IVLDSADDSGVHG
+2326 IVLNSADDTGVQG
-2339 DNMTNHTQPTF
+2339 DNMTNSTQPTF

-2369 GVTTTFDATKDA
+2369 GVTTTFDATKGV
-2381 GGWTFTPTGAWADGD
+2381 GGWSFTPTGAWADGD

-2447 PHFQVTVPT
+2447 PHFQVKVPT
-2456 DVNVVRLSI
+2456 DVN
-2465 DGGKTWFNA
+2465 
-2474 TQSATPGVWDYIWPD
+2474 
-2489 DVADGGYTLT
+2489 
-2499 VEATD
+2499 E
-2504 EAGNKATQ
+2504 
-2512 TLDFTIDTTLSVPTL
+2512 
-2527 SLDSADDSGIAGDNI
+2527 
-2542 TNVKTPGFTLNNIDT
+2542 
-2557 DVSRV
+2557 
-2562 IVEVMHN
+2562 
-2569 GIKQEVPLVQTGGQW
+2569 
-2584 RFAPTSDWADG
+2584 
-2595 DYILTVKVEDRAGNV
+2595 
-2610 KQSAPLTV
+2610 
-2618 TVDTHIAIDRI
+2618 
-2629 ELVNDSGIPGDNLT
+2629 
-2643 NEARPHFQVTVPADV
+2643 
-2658 NGVRL
+2658 
-2663 SIDGG
+2663 
-2668 KTWFDATQSATSG
+2668 
-2681 VWDYTWLTNVANGPH
+2681 
-2696 TLMVEASDK
+2696 
-2705 AGNKTTQKLDFT
+2705 
-2717 IDTILSE
+2717 
-2724 PTITLDS
+2724 
-2731 ADDSAAGD
+2731 
-2739 NITNV
+2739 
-2744 KMPGFT
+2744 
-2750 LGNIDADVT
+2750 
-2759 KVVVTVAHDGKNQQ
+2759 
-2773 IELIKNGG
+2773 
-2781 VWRFTP
+2781 
-2787 GAAWTDGDYTLTV
+2787 
-2800 KVEDK
+2800 
-2805 AGNTNYSA
+2805 
-2813 PLTVTI
+2813 
-2819 DTQTSIDRIE
+2819 
-2829 LLNDTGI
+2829 
-2836 VGDNLTNEA
+2836 
-2845 RPQFHIT
+2845 
-2852 VPTDVNSV
+2852 
-2860 QLSLDGGINWVN
+2860 
-2872 ATLTSDGVWE
+2872 
-2882 YIWPTDLVENTYTL
+2882 
-2896 TVKATDV
+2896 
-2903 AGNTATE
+2903 
-2910 TLNFIIDTTLSTPTI
+2910 
-2925 TLDSADDSGTANDN
+2925 
-2939 KTNVKTPGFII
+2939 
-2950 GGIDSD
+2950 
-2956 VTQVVVQVM
+2956 
-2965 RDGHSEEVELTQ
+2965 
-2977 TNGQWRFVPGSAW
+2977 
-2990 TDGDYTLTVTVKDE
+2990 
-3004 AGNIR
+3004 
-3009 HSAPLTVTIDTQIT
+3009 
-3023 IDHIELVND
+3023 
-3032 SGIPDD
+3032 
-3038 NLTNN
+3038 
-3043 VRPHFQV
+3043 
-3050 TVPTDVNVVR
+3050 VR

-3100 TDKAGNK
+3100 TDKAGNQ
-3107 TTQQLDFIIDTLLSE
+3107 TTQKLDFIIDTMLSE
-3122 PTIVLDNTDD
+3122 PTIVLDSTDD

-3141 NVNKPTFL
+3141 NANKPTFI

-3162 EVQHG
+3162 EVQYG

-3320 STPTIAMDSRD
+3320 STPTITMDSRD

-3348 TIGNIDADAH
+3348 TIGNIDSDAQ

-3406 NVRQSTPLVV
+3406 NVRQSTPLIV

-3464 GGANWVSATQ
+3464 GGANWVSAAQ

-3612 LTVTVDTQIAIDRI
+3612 LTVTVDTQIAIDHI

-3712 FTIDITLLTPT
+3712 FTIDITLMTPT

-3843 NHDRPVFDIH
+3843 NHDRPVFDIR

-4306 AELRIEID
+4306 AELKIEID

-4524 ESAVDNITSVTTPRF
+4524 ESAVDNITSVTKPRF

-4546 DIDTVVIRINGVSYS
+4546 DIDTVVIRINGVSYP

-4889 SELRSTAVDVT
+4889 SELRSTAVDLT

-5296 SLDDLITNHNKPVLV
+5296 SLDDLITSHNKPVLV

-5383 NPAMVAGSDN
+5383 NPVMMAGSDN

-5407 TFSIFGEM
+5407 AFSIYGEM

-5475 TFNTTPVAIDSIGGQ
+5475 TLNTTPVAIDSIGGQ

-5534 VWVNEKGHWQMPVN
+5534 VWVNDKGHWQMPVN

-5582 IKVFTSELD
+5582 IQVFTSELD
-5591 DNKSSSKTEWWSN
+5591 DNKSSSKTDWWSN
-5604 SDLIT
+5604 SSTIT
-5609 MRGTGEIG
+5609 MRGMGEIG

-5631 AVVAATGRWELS
+5631 AVVAANGQWELS
-5643 TDKLPE
+5643 TDQLPE
-5649 GTYDISLVIEDSAG
+5649 GKYDITLSIEDNAG
-5663 NRWEDVREIFIDR
+5663 NRKEEVHEIFIDR

-5710 SEGNTYTLTVPDNGK
+5710 SNGNTYTLTVPDNGK

-5927 AWNDGNY
+5927 AWNDGTY

-5964 ADSQHDDASDDAT
+5964 ADSQHNDASDDAT

-5997 RTEPSAAE
+5997 RTVPSVAE

-6010 VTAYSIT
+6010 ETAYSIT

-6042 ENIVNVSIMFE
+6042 ENIVNVSVMFE

-6087 KDNDFLIKEK
+6087 KDDDFLIKEK

-6112 NVRGKTEDDINDS
+6112 NARGKAEDDINDS

>member
-308 TYNLEAE
+308 AYNLEAE

-428 DTIAPEKPTIEL
+428 DTIPPEKPTIEL

-636 LEDYVVLPNGIILSG
+636 LEDFVVLPNGIILSG

-1032 SDSGISDDNLTN
+1032 SDSGIADDNLTN

-1107 GNKANSAIFDFT
+1107 GNKANSAVFDFT

-1187 FIPGNTWADGSY
+1187 FTPGNTWADGSY

-1208 AGNTNY
+1208 AGNTSY

-1327 IVLDSADD
+1327 IVLNSADD
-1335 TGIQGD
+1335 TGVQGD
-1341 NMTNST
+1341 NMTNRT

-1482 VWDYIWPDD
+1482 AWDYIWPDD

-1501 EATDEAGNKATQTL
+1501 EATDKAGNKTTQEL

-1713 KLDFT
+1713 KLDFI
-1718 IDTILS
+1718 IDTLLS

-2121 SEPTIVLDNTD
+2121 SEPTIVLD
-2132 DSGTKGDHLT
+2132 S
-2142 NVNKPTFLLGNIDAD
+2142 
-2157 ARYVTVEVQHGGT
+2157 
-2170 KEVLTATKDAT
+2170 
-2181 GNWSVTPTGTWA
+2181 
-2193 DGDYT
+2193 
-2198 LTVRVEDEA
+2198 
-2207 GNEKHSAS
+2207 
-2215 LTVTVDTQITIDV
+2215 
-2228 IELVNDNGIPGDNM
+2228 
-2242 TNDAHPQFRVTV
+2242 
-2254 PGDVNEVS
+2254 
-2262 LSIDGG
+2262 
-2268 VTWVKATQSAT
+2268 
-2279 PGVWNYTWPGTVP
+2279 
-2292 DGDYTLNVKAT
+2292 
-2303 DNAGNTVTET
+2303 
-2313 LHFTIDT
+2313 
-2320 TLSTPV
+2320 
-2326 IVLDSADDSGVHG
+2326 
-2339 DNMTNHTQPTF
+2339 
-2350 ALQHIDDDAVR
+2350 
-2361 VTVSVEHG
+2361 
-2369 GVTTTFDATKDA
+2369 
-2381 GGWTFTPTGAWADGD
+2381 
-2396 YTLSVSVEDKAGNT
+2396 
-2410 SHSASLTVT
+2410 
-2419 VDTQIAIN
+2419 
-2427 NIELVNDSGIPDDNL
+2427 
-2442 TNNVR
+2442 
-2447 PHFQVTVPT
+2447 
-2456 DVNVVRLSI
+2456 
-2465 DGGKTWFNA
+2465 
-2474 TQSATPGVWDYIWPD
+2474 
-2489 DVADGGYTLT
+2489 
-2499 VEATD
+2499 
-2504 EAGNKATQ
+2504 
-2512 TLDFTIDTTLSVPTL
+2512 
-2527 SLDSADDSGIAGDNI
+2527 
-2542 TNVKTPGFTLNNIDT
+2542 
-2557 DVSRV
+2557 
-2562 IVEVMHN
+2562 
-2569 GIKQEVPLVQTGGQW
+2569 
-2584 RFAPTSDWADG
+2584 
-2595 DYILTVKVEDRAGNV
+2595 
-2610 KQSAPLTV
+2610 
-2618 TVDTHIAIDRI
+2618 
-2629 ELVNDSGIPGDNLT
+2629 
-2643 NEARPHFQVTVPADV
+2643 
-2658 NGVRL
+2658 
-2663 SIDGG
+2663 
-2668 KTWFDATQSATSG
+2668 
-2681 VWDYTWLTNVANGPH
+2681 
-2696 TLMVEASDK
+2696 
-2705 AGNKTTQKLDFT
+2705 
-2717 IDTILSE
+2717 
-2724 PTITLDS
+2724 
-2731 ADDSAAGD
+2731 
-2739 NITNV
+2739 
-2744 KMPGFT
+2744 
-2750 LGNIDADVT
+2750 
-2759 KVVVTVAHDGKNQQ
+2759 
-2773 IELIKNGG
+2773 
-2781 VWRFTP
+2781 
-2787 GAAWTDGDYTLTV
+2787 
-2800 KVEDK
+2800 
-2805 AGNTNYSA
+2805 
-2813 PLTVTI
+2813 
-2819 DTQTSIDRIE
+2819 
-2829 LLNDTGI
+2829 
-2836 VGDNLTNEA
+2836 
-2845 RPQFHIT
+2845 
-2852 VPTDVNSV
+2852 
-2860 QLSLDGGINWVN
+2860 
-2872 ATLTSDGVWE
+2872 
-2882 YIWPTDLVENTYTL
+2882 
-2896 TVKATDV
+2896 
-2903 AGNTATE
+2903 
-2910 TLNFIIDTTLSTPTI
+2910 
-2925 TLDSADDSGTANDN
+2925 
-2939 KTNVKTPGFII
+2939 
-2950 GGIDSD
+2950 
-2956 VTQVVVQVM
+2956 
-2965 RDGHSEEVELTQ
+2965 
-2977 TNGQWRFVPGSAW
+2977 
-2990 TDGDYTLTVTVKDE
+2990 
-3004 AGNIR
+3004 
-3009 HSAPLTVTIDTQIT
+3009 
-3023 IDHIELVND
+3023 
-3032 SGIPDD
+3032 
-3038 NLTNN
+3038 
-3043 VRPHFQV
+3043 
-3050 TVPTDVNVVR
+3050 
-3060 LSIDGG
+3060 
-3066 KTWFNATQSA
+3066 
-3076 TPGVWD
+3076 
-3082 YTWLA
+3082 
-3087 DVGEGKHTLTVEA
+3087 
-3100 TDKAGNK
+3100 
-3107 TTQQLDFIIDTLLSE
+3107 
-3122 PTIVLDNTDD
+3122 TDD

-3162 EVQHG
+3162 EVQYG

-3241 TNDVRPHFRVTVPG
+3241 TNDDRPHFRVTVPG

-3320 STPTIAMDSRD
+3320 STPTITMDSRD

-3348 TIGNIDADAH
+3348 TIGNIDSDAQ

-3406 NVRQSTPLVV
+3406 NVRQSTPLIV

-3464 GGANWVSATQ
+3464 GGANWVSAAQ

-3612 LTVTVDTQIAIDRI
+3612 LTVTVDTQIAIDHI

-3712 FTIDITLLTPT
+3712 FTIDITLMTPT

-3843 NHDRPVFDIH
+3843 NHDRPVFDIR

-4306 AELRIEID
+4306 AELKIEID

-4524 ESAVDNITSVTTPRF
+4524 ESAVDNITSVTKPRF

-4546 DIDTVVIRINGVSYS
+4546 DIDTVVIRINGVSYP

-4830 KTPTLIGS
+4830 KTPTLVGN
-4838 TLPNTIVSIYVDG
+4838 TLPNAIVSIYVDG

-4963 ALGNDGNYELTFKVE
+4963 ALGNDGNYVLTFKVE

-5029 AEAGSTLTIRNPQG
+5029 AEAGSTLTIRSPQG

-5084 EILIEHDTQIEISDI
+5084 DILIEHDTQIEISDI

-5344 DNALKDG
+5344 DNVLKDG

-5407 TFSIFGEM
+5407 TFSISGEM

-5582 IKVFTSELD
+5582 IQVFTSELD
-5591 DNKSSSKTEWWSN
+5591 DNKSSSKTDWWSN
-5604 SDLIT
+5604 SSTIT
-5609 MRGTGEIG
+5609 MRGMGEIG

-5631 AVVAATGRWELS
+5631 AVVAANGQWELS
-5643 TDKLPE
+5643 TDQLPE
-5649 GTYDISLVIEDSAG
+5649 GKYDITLSIEDNAG
-5663 NRWEDVREIFIDR
+5663 NRKEEVHEIFIDR

-5710 SEGNTYTLTVPDNGK
+5710 SNGNTYTLTVPDNGK

-5744 AIGNRSDDVPLD
+5744 AIGNRSDDVSLD

-5869 DNGAS
+5869 DNGVS

-5905 NGVTDIYQATQGAD
+5905 NGVTDTYQATQGAD

-5927 AWNDGNY
+5927 AWNDGTY

-5997 RTEPSAAE
+5997 RTVPSAAE

-6010 VTAYSIT
+6010 ETAYSIT

-6112 NVRGKTEDDINDS
+6112 NARGKTEDDINDS

>member
-42 PRGSVII
+42 PHGSVII

-117 LKKQLDDAENAKK
+117 LKKQLDEAENAKK

-428 DTIAPEKPTIEL
+428 DTISPEKPTIEL

-536 EIETTNDS
+536 EIETTDDS

-597 SVEGIN
+597 SVEGVN

-626 TIAPVPPTVS
+626 TVAPVPPTVS
-636 LEDYVVLPNGIILSG
+636 LEDFVVLPNGIILSG

-663 KSTILLM
+663 KFTILLM

-952 TAAPYSTVKLYID
+952 TAAPYSTVKLYVD
-965 GALIAEVRTNKDGR
+965 GALIAEVRTNKNGR

-1032 SDSGISDDNLTN
+1032 SDSGIADDNLTN

-1107 GNKANSAIFDFT
+1107 GNKANSAVFDFT

-1187 FIPGNTWADGSY
+1187 FTPGNTWADGSY

-1208 AGNTNY
+1208 AGNTSY

-1327 IVLDSADD
+1327 IVLNSADD
-1335 TGIQGD
+1335 TGVQGD
-1341 NMTNST
+1341 NMTNRT

-1375 FDATKGTGGWTFT
+1375 FDATKGT
-1388 PPTSWADGDYTLS
+1388 
-1401 VSVEDKAGNTSHSAS
+1401 
-1416 LTVTVDTQIAIN
+1416 
-1428 NIELVND
+1428 
-1435 SGIPDDNLT
+1435 
-1444 NNVRPHFQVTVPT
+1444 
-1457 DVNVVRLSIDGG
+1457 
-1469 KTWFNATQSATPG
+1469 
-1482 VWDYIWPDD
+1482 
-1491 VADGGYTLTV
+1491 
-1501 EATDEAGNKATQTL
+1501 
-1515 DFTID
+1515 
-1520 TTLSVPTLSLDSA
+1520 
-1533 DDSGIAGDNI
+1533 
-1543 TNVKTPG
+1543 
-1550 FTLNNIDTDVSRVI
+1550 
-1564 VEVMHN
+1564 
-1570 GIKQEVPLVQTG
+1570 
-1582 GQWRFAPTSDWADGD
+1582 
-1597 YILTVKV
+1597 
-1604 EDRAGNVKQS
+1604 
-1614 APLTVTVDTH
+1614 
-1624 IAIDRI
+1624 
-1630 ELVNDSGIP
+1630 
-1639 GDNLT
+1639 
-1644 NEARP
+1644 
-1649 HFQVTVP
+1649 
-1656 ADVNGVRLSID
+1656 
-1667 GGKTWFDATQSA
+1667 
-1679 TSGVWDYT
+1679 
-1687 WLTNVA
+1687 
-1693 NGPHT
+1693 
-1698 LMVEASDKAGNKTTQ
+1698 
-1713 KLDFT
+1713 
-1718 IDTILS
+1718 
-1724 EPTITLDS
+1724 
-1732 ADDSAA
+1732 
-1738 GDNITNVKMPGFTLG
+1738 
-1753 NIDAD
+1753 
-1758 VTKVV
+1758 
-1763 VTVAHDG
+1763 
-1770 KNQQIELIKNGG
+1770 
-1782 VWRFTPGAAWTD
+1782 
-1794 GDYTLT
+1794 
-1800 VKVEDKAGNT
+1800 
-1810 NYSAPL
+1810 
-1816 TVTIDTQTSIDRI
+1816 
-1829 ELLND
+1829 
-1834 TGIVG
+1834 
-1839 DNLTNEAR
+1839 
-1847 PQFHITVPTD
+1847 
-1857 VNSVQL
+1857 
-1863 SLDGGINWVNAT
+1863 
-1875 LTSDGVWEYIWPTDL
+1875 
-1890 VENTYTLTVK
+1890 
-1900 ATDVAGNTATET
+1900 
-1912 LNFIID
+1912 
-1918 TTLSTPTITL
+1918 
-1928 DSADD
+1928 
-1933 SGTANDN
+1933 
-1940 KTNVKT
+1940 
-1946 PGFIIGG
+1946 
-1953 IDSDVTQVV
+1953 
-1962 VQVMRDGHSEEVEL
+1962 
-1976 TQTNGQWRF
+1976 
-1985 VPGSAWTDGD
+1985 
-1995 YTLTVTVK
+1995 
-2003 DEAGNIRHS
+2003 
-2012 APLTVTIDTQITI
+2012 
-2025 DHIELVND
+2025 
-2033 SGIPDDNLTNNV
+2033 
-2045 RPHFQVTVPTDVNVV
+2045 
-2060 RLSIDGGK
+2060 
-2068 TWFNATQ
+2068 
-2075 SATPGVWDYTWL
+2075 
-2087 ADVGE
+2087 
-2092 GKHTLTVEA
+2092 
-2101 TDKAGNKTT
+2101 
-2110 QQLDFIIDTLL
+2110 
-2121 SEPTIVLDNTD
+2121 
-2132 DSGTKGDHLT
+2132 
-2142 NVNKPTFLLGNIDAD
+2142 
-2157 ARYVTVEVQHGGT
+2157 
-2170 KEVLTATKDAT
+2170 
-2181 GNWSVTPTGTWA
+2181 
-2193 DGDYT
+2193 
-2198 LTVRVEDEA
+2198 
-2207 GNEKHSAS
+2207 
-2215 LTVTVDTQITIDV
+2215 
-2228 IELVNDNGIPGDNM
+2228 
-2242 TNDAHPQFRVTV
+2242 
-2254 PGDVNEVS
+2254 
-2262 LSIDGG
+2262 
-2268 VTWVKATQSAT
+2268 
-2279 PGVWNYTWPGTVP
+2279 
-2292 DGDYTLNVKAT
+2292 
-2303 DNAGNTVTET
+2303 
-2313 LHFTIDT
+2313 
-2320 TLSTPV
+2320 
-2326 IVLDSADDSGVHG
+2326 
-2339 DNMTNHTQPTF
+2339 
-2350 ALQHIDDDAVR
+2350 
-2361 VTVSVEHG
+2361 
-2369 GVTTTFDATKDA
+2369 

-2474 TQSATPGVWDYIWPD
+2474 TQSATPGVWDY
-2489 DVADGGYTLT
+2489 
-2499 VEATD
+2499 
-2504 EAGNKATQ
+2504 
-2512 TLDFTIDTTLSVPTL
+2512 
-2527 SLDSADDSGIAGDNI
+2527 
-2542 TNVKTPGFTLNNIDT
+2542 
-2557 DVSRV
+2557 
-2562 IVEVMHN
+2562 
-2569 GIKQEVPLVQTGGQW
+2569 
-2584 RFAPTSDWADG
+2584 
-2595 DYILTVKVEDRAGNV
+2595 
-2610 KQSAPLTV
+2610 
-2618 TVDTHIAIDRI
+2618 
-2629 ELVNDSGIPGDNLT
+2629 
-2643 NEARPHFQVTVPADV
+2643 
-2658 NGVRL
+2658 
-2663 SIDGG
+2663 
-2668 KTWFDATQSATSG
+2668 
-2681 VWDYTWLTNVANGPH
+2681 
-2696 TLMVEASDK
+2696 
-2705 AGNKTTQKLDFT
+2705 
-2717 IDTILSE
+2717 
-2724 PTITLDS
+2724 
-2731 ADDSAAGD
+2731 
-2739 NITNV
+2739 
-2744 KMPGFT
+2744 
-2750 LGNIDADVT
+2750 
-2759 KVVVTVAHDGKNQQ
+2759 
-2773 IELIKNGG
+2773 
-2781 VWRFTP
+2781 
-2787 GAAWTDGDYTLTV
+2787 
-2800 KVEDK
+2800 
-2805 AGNTNYSA
+2805 
-2813 PLTVTI
+2813 
-2819 DTQTSIDRIE
+2819 
-2829 LLNDTGI
+2829 
-2836 VGDNLTNEA
+2836 
-2845 RPQFHIT
+2845 
-2852 VPTDVNSV
+2852 
-2860 QLSLDGGINWVN
+2860 
-2872 ATLTSDGVWE
+2872 
-2882 YIWPTDLVENTYTL
+2882 
-2896 TVKATDV
+2896 
-2903 AGNTATE
+2903 
-2910 TLNFIIDTTLSTPTI
+2910 
-2925 TLDSADDSGTANDN
+2925 
-2939 KTNVKTPGFII
+2939 
-2950 GGIDSD
+2950 
-2956 VTQVVVQVM
+2956 
-2965 RDGHSEEVELTQ
+2965 
-2977 TNGQWRFVPGSAW
+2977 
-2990 TDGDYTLTVTVKDE
+2990 
-3004 AGNIR
+3004 
-3009 HSAPLTVTIDTQIT
+3009 
-3023 IDHIELVND
+3023 
-3032 SGIPDD
+3032 
-3038 NLTNN
+3038 
-3043 VRPHFQV
+3043 
-3050 TVPTDVNVVR
+3050 
-3060 LSIDGG
+3060 
-3066 KTWFNATQSA
+3066 
-3076 TPGVWD
+3076 
-3082 YTWLA
+3082 TWLA

-3100 TDKAGNK
+3100 TDKAGNQ

-3149 LGNIDADARYVTV
+3149 LGNIDVDARYVTV
-3162 EVQHG
+3162 EVLHG

-3612 LTVTVDTQIAIDRI
+3612 LTVTVDTQIAIDHI

-3690 GQHTLTVEVTDGAG
+3690 GQHTLIVEVTDGAG
-3704 NKMTETLN
+3704 NKMTGTLD

-3843 NHDRPVFDIH
+3843 NHDRPVFDIR
-3853 QVDSDVTR
+3853 QIDSDVTR

-3906 AGNVKESAPFEVRID
+3906 AGNVKESAPLEVRID

-4065 IDGHDYNATKVGA
+4065 IDGNDYNATKVGA

-4255 VSHIVVHIDGRDYT
+4255 VSHIVVHLDGRDYT
-4269 IENTGGNLTF
+4269 IENKGGNLTF
-4279 TPDQPLSDGQHTISV
+4279 TQDQPLSDGQHTISV

-4306 AELRIEID
+4306 AELQIEID

-4366 ISKNAAGQWEF
+4366 ISKNAAGQWQF
-4377 TAGSALPD
+4377 TAGSALSD

-4437 SPRFEISAREPL
+4437 SPRFEISAREQL

-4546 DIDTVVIRINGVSYS
+4546 DIDTVVIRINGVSYP

-4621 GNSNSDNLTNKQNPK
+4621 GSSNSDNLTNKQNPK

-4655 SGREVLKQTITVGAD
+4655 SGREVLKHTITVGAD

-4720 PSIDDQHEATSLRP
+4720 PSIDDQYEATSLRP
-4734 EFKGFAEAFST
+4734 EFKGLAEAFST

-5084 EILIEHDTQIEISDI
+5084 DILIEHDTQIEISDI

-5230 LVNVVMVEADGTWRA
+5230 LVNVVMVEADGSWRA

-5262 DVAGNTE
+5262 DVAGNTQ
-5269 VSKDYSVDV
+5269 VSKNYSVDV

-5344 DNALKDG
+5344 DNALKDS

-5582 IKVFTSELD
+5582 IQVFTSELD
-5591 DNKSSSKTEWWSN
+5591 DNKSSSKTDWWSN
-5604 SDLIT
+5604 SSTIT
-5609 MRGTGEIG
+5609 MRGMGEIG

-5631 AVVAATGRWELS
+5631 AVVAANGQWELS
-5643 TDKLPE
+5643 TDQLPE
-5649 GTYDISLVIEDSAG
+5649 GKYDITLSIEDNAG
-5663 NRWEDVREIFIDR
+5663 NRKEEVHEIFIDR

-5710 SEGNTYTLTVPDNGK
+5710 SNGNTYTLTVPDNGK

-5869 DNGAS
+5869 DNGVS

-5905 NGVTDIYQATQGAD
+5905 NSVTDTYQATQGAD

-5927 AWNDGNY
+5927 AWNDGTY

-5977 ATAVTPP
+5977 PTAVTPP

-5990 AESATHL
+5990 AESDTHL
-5997 RTEPSAAE
+5997 RTVPSAAE

-6010 VTAYSIT
+6010 ETAYSIT
-6017 LLNADS
+6017 LLNANS

-6042 ENIVNVSIMFE
+6042 ENIVNVSVMFE

-6087 KDNDFLIKEK
+6087 KDDDFLIKEK

-6112 NVRGKTEDDINDS
+6112 NARGKTEDDINDS

>member
-1 MGNKSIQKF
+1 
-10 FADQNSVIDL
+10 
-20 SSLGNAK
+20 
-27 GAKVSLSGPDMNITT
+27 
-42 PRGSVII
+42 
-49 VNGALYSSI
+49 
-58 KGNNLAVKFKDKT
+58 
-71 ITGAKILGS
+71 
-80 VDLKDI
+80 
-86 QLERIDSSLVDSA
+86 
-99 QVEKKGN
+99 
-106 GKRRNKKEEEE
+106 
-117 LKKQLDDAENAKK
+117 
-130 EADKA
+130 
-135 KEEAEK
+135 
-141 AKEAAE
+141 
-147 KALNEA
+147 
-153 FEVQNSS
+153 
-160 KQIEEMLQNFL
+160 
-171 ADNVAKDN
+171 
-179 LAQQSDASQQNTQ
+179 
-192 AKATQASKQNDAEKV
+192 
-207 LPQPINK
+207 
-214 NTSTGKSNSSK
+214 
-225 NEENKL
+225 
-231 DAESVKEPLKVTLA
+231 
-245 LAAESNSGSK
+245 
-255 DDSITNFTKPQFVGS
+255 
-270 TAPNATVI
+270 
-278 IKINGI
+278 
-284 AVGQAVAD
+284 
-292 SLGNF
+292 
-297 TFTAPETLTDG
+297 
-308 TYNLEAE
+308 
-315 AKTAD
+315 
-320 GSGSAKLVITIDS
+320 
-333 VTDKPTFE
+333 
-341 LSPESSVS
+341 
-349 GHKGLTPTLTP
+349 
-360 SIVGTAEEN
+360 
-369 AKVDIYVDNKLV
+369 
-381 ASVDVD
+381 
-387 KDGNWS
+387 
-393 YEFKDNELSE
+393 
-403 GENSIKVVAVD
+403 
-414 KAGNKNETTDSIIT
+414 
-428 DTIAPEKPTIEL
+428 
-440 DDSSDSGI
+440 
-448 KNDNITNST
+448 
-457 LPTFIGV
+457 
-464 AEPGSTVSIYLGLKH
+464 
-479 LGEVIVAKDGT
+479 
-490 WSYTLTT
+490 
-497 PLKDGEYNITATATD
+497 
-512 IAGHTSATANLPF
+512 
-525 TIDTRISYFSA
+525 
-536 EIETTNDS
+536 
-544 GIVGDNVTNNTRP
+544 
-557 TFTGKTEPNAIISV
+557 
-571 INSETGEEVIFKAN
+571 
-585 DKGEWTFNFTSD
+585 
-597 SVEGIN
+597 
-603 NLTFTVEDV
+603 
-612 AGNKKDFS
+612 
-620 FSYVID
+620 
-626 TIAPVPPTVS
+626 
-636 LEDYVVLPNGIILSG
+636 
-651 NDLPAL
+651 
-657 VGTAEP
+657 
-663 KSTILLM
+663 
-670 RDGKLYDS
+670 
-678 IEVDS
+678 
-683 NGTWNYQFSNKFL
+683 
-696 QGAYDIE
+696 
-703 IISQDAAG
+703 
-711 NKSSTVKYSFT
+711 
-722 IQTEV
+722 
-727 VPPKAELDA
+727 
-736 SDDSGAKGDWITNK
+736 
-750 HNALTLLGT
+750 
-759 ADRFATVNILI
+759 
-770 DGKTIGVTTA
+770 
-780 DADGNWNFDISRN
+780 
-793 LSDNVYK
+793 
-800 ITVESIDPLG
+800 
-810 RTSSVDYQ
+810 
-818 LTIDSFTPI
+818 
-827 PTVMLH
+827 
-833 DSADS
+833 
-838 GVKGDMITKI
+838 
-848 NTPLFTGM
+848 
-856 AEANAK
+856 
-862 VSIYVDGVLSGEAIA
+862 
-877 GDDGVWNFQF
+877 
-887 TTALSDG
+887 
-894 SHDVTVKVE
+894 
-903 DIAGNT
+903 
-909 ASSSA
+909 
-914 YNFQI
+914 
-919 VTQTQKPTIELV
+919 
-931 NDTGVDN
+931 
-938 TDHIINEKNPALTG
+938 
-952 TAAPYSTVKLYID
+952 
-965 GALIAEVRTNKDGR
+965 
-979 WEYTLKADQGLVDG
+979 
-993 DHRITASV
+993 
-1001 EDIAGN
+1001 
-1007 IAHSDPF
+1007 
-1014 LISVDTAISIPI
+1014 
-1026 VSLSPD
+1026 SPD

-1064 WDAMSDTQ
+1064 WDAASDTQ

-1107 GNKANSAIFDFT
+1107 GNKANSAVFDFT

-1187 FIPGNTWADGSY
+1187 FTPGNTWADGSY

-1327 IVLDSADD
+1327 IVLNSADD
-1335 TGIQGD
+1335 TGVQGD
-1341 NMTNST
+1341 NMTNRT

-1388 PPTSWADGDYTLS
+1388 PPALWADGDYTLS

-1457 DVNVVRLSIDGG
+1457 DVNEVRLSIDGG
-1469 KTWFNATQSATPG
+1469 KTWVTAALKAAG
-1482 VWDYIWPDD
+1482 VWEYIWPDD
-1491 VADGGYTLTV
+1491 VTDGSHTVTV
-1501 EATDEAGNKATQTL
+1501 EAIDEAGNKATQTL

-1639 GDNLT
+1639 DDNLT

-1667 GGKTWFDATQSA
+1667 GGKTWFDATQSG

-1713 KLDFT
+1713 KLDFI
-1718 IDTILS
+1718 IDTLLS

-1875 LTSDGVWEYIWPTDL
+1875 LTSDGVWEYIWPTEL

-1912 LNFIID
+1912 LNFTID

-1962 VQVMRDGHSEEVEL
+1962 VQVMRDGGSEEVEL
-1976 TQTNGQWRF
+1976 TQIGGQWRF
-1985 VPGSAWTDGD
+1985 VPGSAWADGD

-2012 APLTVTIDTQITI
+2012 APLKVTVDTQIAI

-2033 SGIPDDNLTNNV
+2033 SGIPNDNLTNNV
-2045 RPHFQVTVPTDVNVV
+2045 RPQFQVTVPTDVNVV

-2075 SATPGVWDYTWL
+2075 S
-2087 ADVGE
+2087 
-2092 GKHTLTVEA
+2092 
-2101 TDKAGNKTT
+2101 
-2110 QQLDFIIDTLL
+2110 
-2121 SEPTIVLDNTD
+2121 S
-2132 DSGTKGDHLT
+2132 
-2142 NVNKPTFLLGNIDAD
+2142 
-2157 ARYVTVEVQHGGT
+2157 
-2170 KEVLTATKDAT
+2170 
-2181 GNWSVTPTGTWA
+2181 
-2193 DGDYT
+2193 
-2198 LTVRVEDEA
+2198 
-2207 GNEKHSAS
+2207 
-2215 LTVTVDTQITIDV
+2215 
-2228 IELVNDNGIPGDNM
+2228 
-2242 TNDAHPQFRVTV
+2242 
-2254 PGDVNEVS
+2254 
-2262 LSIDGG
+2262 
-2268 VTWVKATQSAT
+2268 
-2279 PGVWNYTWPGTVP
+2279 
-2292 DGDYTLNVKAT
+2292 
-2303 DNAGNTVTET
+2303 
-2313 LHFTIDT
+2313 
-2320 TLSTPV
+2320 
-2326 IVLDSADDSGVHG
+2326 
-2339 DNMTNHTQPTF
+2339 
-2350 ALQHIDDDAVR
+2350 
-2361 VTVSVEHG
+2361 
-2369 GVTTTFDATKDA
+2369 
-2381 GGWTFTPTGAWADGD
+2381 
-2396 YTLSVSVEDKAGNT
+2396 
-2410 SHSASLTVT
+2410 
-2419 VDTQIAIN
+2419 
-2427 NIELVNDSGIPDDNL
+2427 
-2442 TNNVR
+2442 
-2447 PHFQVTVPT
+2447 
-2456 DVNVVRLSI
+2456 
-2465 DGGKTWFNA
+2465 
-2474 TQSATPGVWDYIWPD
+2474 
-2489 DVADGGYTLT
+2489 
-2499 VEATD
+2499 
-2504 EAGNKATQ
+2504 
-2512 TLDFTIDTTLSVPTL
+2512 
-2527 SLDSADDSGIAGDNI
+2527 
-2542 TNVKTPGFTLNNIDT
+2542 
-2557 DVSRV
+2557 
-2562 IVEVMHN
+2562 
-2569 GIKQEVPLVQTGGQW
+2569 
-2584 RFAPTSDWADG
+2584 
-2595 DYILTVKVEDRAGNV
+2595 
-2610 KQSAPLTV
+2610 
-2618 TVDTHIAIDRI
+2618 
-2629 ELVNDSGIPGDNLT
+2629 
-2643 NEARPHFQVTVPADV
+2643 
-2658 NGVRL
+2658 
-2663 SIDGG
+2663 
-2668 KTWFDATQSATSG
+2668 TSG
-2681 VWDYTWLTNVANGPH
+2681 VWDYTWLTDVANG
-2696 TLMVEASDK
+2696 S
-2705 AGNKTTQKLDFT
+2705 
-2717 IDTILSE
+2717 
-2724 PTITLDS
+2724 
-2731 ADDSAAGD
+2731 
-2739 NITNV
+2739 
-2744 KMPGFT
+2744 
-2750 LGNIDADVT
+2750 
-2759 KVVVTVAHDGKNQQ
+2759 
-2773 IELIKNGG
+2773 
-2781 VWRFTP
+2781 
-2787 GAAWTDGDYTLTV
+2787 
-2800 KVEDK
+2800 
-2805 AGNTNYSA
+2805 
-2813 PLTVTI
+2813 
-2819 DTQTSIDRIE
+2819 
-2829 LLNDTGI
+2829 
-2836 VGDNLTNEA
+2836 
-2845 RPQFHIT
+2845 
-2852 VPTDVNSV
+2852 
-2860 QLSLDGGINWVN
+2860 
-2872 ATLTSDGVWE
+2872 
-2882 YIWPTDLVENTYTL
+2882 
-2896 TVKATDV
+2896 
-2903 AGNTATE
+2903 
-2910 TLNFIIDTTLSTPTI
+2910 
-2925 TLDSADDSGTANDN
+2925 
-2939 KTNVKTPGFII
+2939 
-2950 GGIDSD
+2950 
-2956 VTQVVVQVM
+2956 
-2965 RDGHSEEVELTQ
+2965 
-2977 TNGQWRFVPGSAW
+2977 
-2990 TDGDYTLTVTVKDE
+2990 
-3004 AGNIR
+3004 
-3009 HSAPLTVTIDTQIT
+3009 
-3023 IDHIELVND
+3023 
-3032 SGIPDD
+3032 
-3038 NLTNN
+3038 
-3043 VRPHFQV
+3043 
-3050 TVPTDVNVVR
+3050 
-3060 LSIDGG
+3060 
-3066 KTWFNATQSA
+3066 
-3076 TPGVWD
+3076 
-3082 YTWLA
+3082 
-3087 DVGEGKHTLTVEA
+3087 HTLTVEA
-3100 TDKAGNK
+3100 TDAAGNK
-3107 TTQQLDFIIDTLLSE
+3107 ATQNLEFNIDTLLSE
-3122 PTIVLDNTDD
+3122 PTIALDSTDD

-3141 NVNKPTFL
+3141 NVNKPTFI

-3190 WADGDY
+3190 WADGSH

-3211 SAPLTVTVDTQ
+3211 SSPLTVTVDTH
-3222 ITIDV
+3222 IAIDD

-3320 STPTIAMDSRD
+3320 STPTITMDSRD

-3336 GDHITSVKRPGF
+3336 GDHITSVKTPGF

-3364 TQGGNSQEVTLTQVG
+3364 TQGSNSQEVKLTQVG
-3379 GQWRFTPDADWA
+3379 GQWRFTPDTDWA

-3398 VEVTDNAG
+3398 VEVQDNAG
-3406 NVRQSTPLVV
+3406 NVRQSTPLIV

-3464 GGANWVSATQ
+3464 GGANWVSAAQ

-3612 LTVTVDTQIAIDRI
+3612 LTVTVDTQIAIDHI

-3779 DGWRYRPDSALADGS
+3779 DGWRYRPDAALADGS

-3843 NHDRPVFDIH
+3843 KHDRPVFDIR

-3906 AGNVKESAPFEVRID
+3906 AGNVKESAPLEVRID

-3952 DVPGDVVQVRVT
+3952 DVPGDVIQVRVT

-3975 KNADGQWIFDSPN
+3975 KNADGQWIFESPN
-3988 TLVDGTYTLRVE
+3988 TLGDGTHTLRVE

-4190 QHTLLVDVTD
+4190 KHTLLVDVTD

-4306 AELRIEID
+4306 AELQIEID

-4366 ISKNAAGQWEF
+4366 ISKNAAGQWQF
-4377 TAGSALPD
+4377 TAGSALSD

-4524 ESAVDNITSVTTPRF
+4524 ESAVDNITSVTKPRF

-4546 DIDTVVIRINGVSYS
+4546 DIDTVVIRINGVSYP

-4621 GNSNSDNLTNKQNPK
+4621 GSSNSDNLTNKQNPK

-4655 SGREVLKQTITVGAD
+4655 SGREVLKHTITVGAD

-4734 EFKGFAEAFST
+4734 EFKGLAEAFST

-4830 KTPTLIGS
+4830 KTPTLVGN
-4838 TLPNTIVSIYVDG
+4838 TLPNAIVSIYVDG

-5084 EILIEHDTQIEISDI
+5084 DILIEHDTQIEISDI

-5188 DSQIAVF
+5188 DSKIAVF

-5278 DSSTDFPTL
+5278 DSSTAFPTL

-5296 SLDDLITNHNKPVLV
+5296 SLDDLITSHNKPVLV

-5383 NPAMVAGSDN
+5383 NPVMMAGSDN

-5407 TFSIFGEM
+5407 AFSIFGEM

-5534 VWVNEKGHWQMPVN
+5534 VWVNDKGHWQMPVN
-5548 PLYFTEGQLDITVK
+5548 PLYFTEGQLDINVK

-5582 IKVFTSELD
+5582 IQVFTSELD
-5591 DNKSSSKTEWWSN
+5591 DNKSSSKTDWWSN
-5604 SDLIT
+5604 SSTIT
-5609 MRGTGEIG
+5609 MRGMGEIG

-5631 AVVAATGRWELS
+5631 AVVAANGKWELS
-5643 TDKLPE
+5643 TDQLPE
-5649 GTYDISLVIEDSAG
+5649 GKYDITLSIEDNAG
-5663 NRWEDVREIFIDR
+5663 NRKEEVHEIFIDR

-5710 SEGNTYTLTVPDNGK
+5710 SNGNTYTLTVPDNGK

-5756 IMKEVPVISLS
+5756 IMKETPVISLS
-5767 PDSDSGTVGDNIT
+5767 PDSDSGTAGDNIT
-5780 RDKQPTFIIGNL
+5780 RDNQPTFIIGNL

-5882 TQPKFTLQH
+5882 NHTQPKFTLQH

-5927 AWNDGNY
+5927 AWNDGTY

-5939 VVDRAGNSQQSASL
+5939 VVDRAGNSLQSASL
-5953 AVTVDSTVTVT
+5953 EVTVDSTVTVT
-5964 ADSQHDDASDDAT
+5964 ADSQHDDAIDDAT

-5997 RTEPSAAE
+5997 RTVPSAAE

-6010 VTAYSIT
+6010 ETAYSIT

-6042 ENIVNVSIMFE
+6042 ENIVNVSVMFE

-6087 KDNDFLIKEK
+6087 KDDDFLIKEK

-6112 NVRGKTEDDINDS
+6112 NARGKTEDDINDS

>member
-1 MGNKSIQKF
+1 M
-10 FADQNSVIDL
+10 
-20 SSLGNAK
+20 
-27 GAKVSLSGPDMNITT
+27 
-42 PRGSVII
+42 
-49 VNGALYSSI
+49 
-58 KGNNLAVKFKDKT
+58 
-71 ITGAKILGS
+71 
-80 VDLKDI
+80 
-86 QLERIDSSLVDSA
+86 
-99 QVEKKGN
+99 
-106 GKRRNKKEEEE
+106 
-117 LKKQLDDAENAKK
+117 
-130 EADKA
+130 
-135 KEEAEK
+135 
-141 AKEAAE
+141 
-147 KALNEA
+147 
-153 FEVQNSS
+153 
-160 KQIEEMLQNFL
+160 
-171 ADNVAKDN
+171 
-179 LAQQSDASQQNTQ
+179 
-192 AKATQASKQNDAEKV
+192 
-207 LPQPINK
+207 NK

-428 DTIAPEKPTIEL
+428 DTIPPEKPTIEL

-1064 WDAMSDTQ
+1064 WDAASDTQ

-1107 GNKANSAIFDFT
+1107 GNKANSAVFDFT

-1327 IVLDSADD
+1327 IVLNSADD
-1335 TGIQGD
+1335 TGVQGD

-1375 FDATKGTGGWTFT
+1375 FDATKGTGGWSFT
-1388 PPTSWADGDYTLS
+1388 PTGAWADGDYTLS

-1435 SGIPDDNLT
+1435 SGIPNDNLT

-1482 VWDYIWPDD
+1482 AWDYIWPDD

-1501 EATDEAGNKATQTL
+1501 EATDKAGNKTTQEL

-2012 APLTVTIDTQITI
+2012 APLTVTIDTQI
-2025 DHIELVND
+2025 
-2033 SGIPDDNLTNNV
+2033 
-2045 RPHFQVTVPTDVNVV
+2045 
-2060 RLSIDGGK
+2060 
-2068 TWFNATQ
+2068 A
-2075 SATPGVWDYTWL
+2075 
-2087 ADVGE
+2087 
-2092 GKHTLTVEA
+2092 
-2101 TDKAGNKTT
+2101 
-2110 QQLDFIIDTLL
+2110 
-2121 SEPTIVLDNTD
+2121 
-2132 DSGTKGDHLT
+2132 
-2142 NVNKPTFLLGNIDAD
+2142 
-2157 ARYVTVEVQHGGT
+2157 
-2170 KEVLTATKDAT
+2170 
-2181 GNWSVTPTGTWA
+2181 
-2193 DGDYT
+2193 
-2198 LTVRVEDEA
+2198 
-2207 GNEKHSAS
+2207 
-2215 LTVTVDTQITIDV
+2215 
-2228 IELVNDNGIPGDNM
+2228 
-2242 TNDAHPQFRVTV
+2242 
-2254 PGDVNEVS
+2254 
-2262 LSIDGG
+2262 
-2268 VTWVKATQSAT
+2268 
-2279 PGVWNYTWPGTVP
+2279 
-2292 DGDYTLNVKAT
+2292 
-2303 DNAGNTVTET
+2303 
-2313 LHFTIDT
+2313 
-2320 TLSTPV
+2320 
-2326 IVLDSADDSGVHG
+2326 
-2339 DNMTNHTQPTF
+2339 
-2350 ALQHIDDDAVR
+2350 
-2361 VTVSVEHG
+2361 
-2369 GVTTTFDATKDA
+2369 
-2381 GGWTFTPTGAWADGD
+2381 
-2396 YTLSVSVEDKAGNT
+2396 
-2410 SHSASLTVT
+2410 
-2419 VDTQIAIN
+2419 
-2427 NIELVNDSGIPDDNL
+2427 
-2442 TNNVR
+2442 
-2447 PHFQVTVPT
+2447 
-2456 DVNVVRLSI
+2456 
-2465 DGGKTWFNA
+2465 
-2474 TQSATPGVWDYIWPD
+2474 
-2489 DVADGGYTLT
+2489 
-2499 VEATD
+2499 
-2504 EAGNKATQ
+2504 
-2512 TLDFTIDTTLSVPTL
+2512 
-2527 SLDSADDSGIAGDNI
+2527 
-2542 TNVKTPGFTLNNIDT
+2542 
-2557 DVSRV
+2557 
-2562 IVEVMHN
+2562 
-2569 GIKQEVPLVQTGGQW
+2569 
-2584 RFAPTSDWADG
+2584 
-2595 DYILTVKVEDRAGNV
+2595 
-2610 KQSAPLTV
+2610 
-2618 TVDTHIAIDRI
+2618 
-2629 ELVNDSGIPGDNLT
+2629 
-2643 NEARPHFQVTVPADV
+2643 
-2658 NGVRL
+2658 
-2663 SIDGG
+2663 
-2668 KTWFDATQSATSG
+2668 
-2681 VWDYTWLTNVANGPH
+2681 
-2696 TLMVEASDK
+2696 
-2705 AGNKTTQKLDFT
+2705 
-2717 IDTILSE
+2717 
-2724 PTITLDS
+2724 
-2731 ADDSAAGD
+2731 
-2739 NITNV
+2739 
-2744 KMPGFT
+2744 
-2750 LGNIDADVT
+2750 
-2759 KVVVTVAHDGKNQQ
+2759 
-2773 IELIKNGG
+2773 
-2781 VWRFTP
+2781 
-2787 GAAWTDGDYTLTV
+2787 
-2800 KVEDK
+2800 
-2805 AGNTNYSA
+2805 
-2813 PLTVTI
+2813 
-2819 DTQTSIDRIE
+2819 
-2829 LLNDTGI
+2829 
-2836 VGDNLTNEA
+2836 
-2845 RPQFHIT
+2845 
-2852 VPTDVNSV
+2852 
-2860 QLSLDGGINWVN
+2860 
-2872 ATLTSDGVWE
+2872 
-2882 YIWPTDLVENTYTL
+2882 
-2896 TVKATDV
+2896 
-2903 AGNTATE
+2903 
-2910 TLNFIIDTTLSTPTI
+2910 
-2925 TLDSADDSGTANDN
+2925 
-2939 KTNVKTPGFII
+2939 
-2950 GGIDSD
+2950 
-2956 VTQVVVQVM
+2956 
-2965 RDGHSEEVELTQ
+2965 
-2977 TNGQWRFVPGSAW
+2977 
-2990 TDGDYTLTVTVKDE
+2990 
-3004 AGNIR
+3004 
-3009 HSAPLTVTIDTQIT
+3009 

-3172 LTATKG
+3172 LTATKDATGNWSVTPTGTWADGDYTLTVRVEDEAGNEKHSASLTVTVDTQITIDAIELVNDNGIPGDNMTNDAHPQFRVTVPGDVNEVSLSIDGGVTWVKATQSATPGVWNYTWPGTVPDGDYTLNVKATDNAGNTVTETLHFTIDTTLSVPVIVLNSADDTGVQGDNMTNSTQPTFALQHIDDDAVRVTVSVEHGGVTTTFDATKGTGGWSFTPTGAWADGDYTLSVSVEDKAGNTSHSASLTVTVDTQIAINNIELVNDSGIPDDNLTNNVRPHFQVKVPTDVNEVRLSIDGGKTWFNATQSATPGVWDYTWLADVGEGKHTLTVEATDKAGNQTTQKLDFIIDTMLSEPTIVLDSTDDSGTKGDNLTNANKPTFILGNIDADARYVTVEVQYGGTKKVLTATKG

-3196 TLTVR
+3196 MLTVR

-3320 STPTIAMDSRD
+3320 STPTITMDSRD

-3348 TIGNIDADAH
+3348 TIGNIDSDAQ

-3406 NVRQSTPLVV
+3406 NVRQSTPLIV

-3464 GGANWVSATQ
+3464 GGANWVSAAQ

-3612 LTVTVDTQIAIDRI
+3612 LTVTVDTQIAIDHI

-3712 FTIDITLLTPT
+3712 FTIDITLMTPT

-3843 NHDRPVFDIH
+3843 NHDRPVFDIR

-4306 AELRIEID
+4306 AELKIEID

-4524 ESAVDNITSVTTPRF
+4524 ESAVDNITSVTKPRF
-4539 VIGNVPA
+4539 VIGNVSA
-4546 DIDTVVIRINGVSYS
+4546 DIDTVVIRINGVSYP

-4963 ALGNDGNYELTFKVE
+4963 ALGNDGNYVLTFKVE

-5029 AEAGSTLTIRNPQG
+5029 AEAGSTLTIRSPQG

-5084 EILIEHDTQIEISDI
+5084 DILIEHDTQIEISDI

-5407 TFSIFGEM
+5407 TFSISGEM

-5469 LNFTID
+5469 LKFTID

-5582 IKVFTSELD
+5582 IQVFTSELD
-5591 DNKSSSKTEWWSN
+5591 DNKSSSKTDWWSN
-5604 SDLIT
+5604 SSTIT
-5609 MRGTGEIG
+5609 MRGMGEIG

-5631 AVVAATGRWELS
+5631 AVVAANGQWELS
-5643 TDKLPE
+5643 TDQLPE
-5649 GTYDISLVIEDSAG
+5649 GKYDITLSIEDNAG
-5663 NRWEDVREIFIDR
+5663 NRKEEVHEIFIDR

-5710 SEGNTYTLTVPDNGK
+5710 SNGNTYTLTVPDNGK

-5869 DNGAS
+5869 DNGVS

-5905 NGVTDIYQATQGAD
+5905 NGVTDTYQATQGAD

-5927 AWNDGNY
+5927 AWNDGTY

-5997 RTEPSAAE
+5997 RTVPSAAE

-6010 VTAYSIT
+6010 ETAYSIT

-6112 NVRGKTEDDINDS
+6112 NARGKTEDDINDS

>member
-612 AGNKKDFS
+612 AGNKKNFS

-2121 SEPTIVLDNTD
+2121 SEPTIVLDSTD

-2474 TQSATPGVWDYIWPD
+2474 TQSATPGVWDY
-2489 DVADGGYTLT
+2489 
-2499 VEATD
+2499 
-2504 EAGNKATQ
+2504 
-2512 TLDFTIDTTLSVPTL
+2512 
-2527 SLDSADDSGIAGDNI
+2527 
-2542 TNVKTPGFTLNNIDT
+2542 
-2557 DVSRV
+2557 
-2562 IVEVMHN
+2562 
-2569 GIKQEVPLVQTGGQW
+2569 
-2584 RFAPTSDWADG
+2584 
-2595 DYILTVKVEDRAGNV
+2595 
-2610 KQSAPLTV
+2610 
-2618 TVDTHIAIDRI
+2618 
-2629 ELVNDSGIPGDNLT
+2629 
-2643 NEARPHFQVTVPADV
+2643 
-2658 NGVRL
+2658 
-2663 SIDGG
+2663 
-2668 KTWFDATQSATSG
+2668 
-2681 VWDYTWLTNVANGPH
+2681 
-2696 TLMVEASDK
+2696 
-2705 AGNKTTQKLDFT
+2705 
-2717 IDTILSE
+2717 
-2724 PTITLDS
+2724 
-2731 ADDSAAGD
+2731 
-2739 NITNV
+2739 
-2744 KMPGFT
+2744 
-2750 LGNIDADVT
+2750 
-2759 KVVVTVAHDGKNQQ
+2759 
-2773 IELIKNGG
+2773 
-2781 VWRFTP
+2781 
-2787 GAAWTDGDYTLTV
+2787 
-2800 KVEDK
+2800 
-2805 AGNTNYSA
+2805 
-2813 PLTVTI
+2813 
-2819 DTQTSIDRIE
+2819 
-2829 LLNDTGI
+2829 
-2836 VGDNLTNEA
+2836 
-2845 RPQFHIT
+2845 
-2852 VPTDVNSV
+2852 
-2860 QLSLDGGINWVN
+2860 
-2872 ATLTSDGVWE
+2872 
-2882 YIWPTDLVENTYTL
+2882 
-2896 TVKATDV
+2896 
-2903 AGNTATE
+2903 
-2910 TLNFIIDTTLSTPTI
+2910 
-2925 TLDSADDSGTANDN
+2925 
-2939 KTNVKTPGFII
+2939 
-2950 GGIDSD
+2950 
-2956 VTQVVVQVM
+2956 
-2965 RDGHSEEVELTQ
+2965 
-2977 TNGQWRFVPGSAW
+2977 
-2990 TDGDYTLTVTVKDE
+2990 
-3004 AGNIR
+3004 
-3009 HSAPLTVTIDTQIT
+3009 
-3023 IDHIELVND
+3023 
-3032 SGIPDD
+3032 
-3038 NLTNN
+3038 
-3043 VRPHFQV
+3043 
-3050 TVPTDVNVVR
+3050 
-3060 LSIDGG
+3060 
-3066 KTWFNATQSA
+3066 
-3076 TPGVWD
+3076 
-3082 YTWLA
+3082 TWLA

-3336 GDHITSVKRPGF
+3336 GAHITSVKRPGF

-4546 DIDTVVIRINGVSYS
+4546 DIDTVVIRINGVSYP

-5055 RWSAELDL
+5055 RWSTELDL

>member
-117 LKKQLDDAENAKK
+117 LKKQLDEAENAKK

-160 KQIEEMLQNFL
+160 KQMEEMLQEFL

-448 KNDNITNST
+448 KNDSITNST

-536 EIETTNDS
+536 EIETTDDS

-597 SVEGIN
+597 SVEGVN

-626 TIAPVPPTVS
+626 TVAPVPPTVS
-636 LEDYVVLPNGIILSG
+636 LEDFVVLPNGIILSG

-1032 SDSGISDDNLTN
+1032 SDSGIADDNLTN

-1107 GNKANSAIFDFT
+1107 GNKANSAVFDFT

-1187 FIPGNTWADGSY
+1187 FTPGNTWADGSY

-1375 FDATKGTGGWTFT
+1375 FDATKGTGGWSFT
-1388 PPTSWADGDYTLS
+1388 PTGAWADGDYTLS

-1435 SGIPDDNLT
+1435 SGIPNDNLT

-1482 VWDYIWPDD
+1482 AWDYIWPDD

-1501 EATDEAGNKATQTL
+1501 EATDKAGNKTTQEL

-1550 FTLNNIDTDVSRVI
+1550 FTLNNIDTDVSRVT

-1679 TSGVWDYT
+1679 TPGVWDYT

-1713 KLDFT
+1713 KLDFI
-1718 IDTILS
+1718 IDTMLS

-2012 APLTVTIDTQITI
+2012 APLTVTIDTQIAI

-2033 SGIPDDNLTNNV
+2033 SGIPDDNLTN
-2045 RPHFQVTVPTDVNVV
+2045 
-2060 RLSIDGGK
+2060 
-2068 TWFNATQ
+2068 
-2075 SATPGVWDYTWL
+2075 
-2087 ADVGE
+2087 
-2092 GKHTLTVEA
+2092 EA
-2101 TDKAGNKTT
+2101 
-2110 QQLDFIIDTLL
+2110 
-2121 SEPTIVLDNTD
+2121 
-2132 DSGTKGDHLT
+2132 
-2142 NVNKPTFLLGNIDAD
+2142 
-2157 ARYVTVEVQHGGT
+2157 
-2170 KEVLTATKDAT
+2170 
-2181 GNWSVTPTGTWA
+2181 
-2193 DGDYT
+2193 
-2198 LTVRVEDEA
+2198 
-2207 GNEKHSAS
+2207 
-2215 LTVTVDTQITIDV
+2215 
-2228 IELVNDNGIPGDNM
+2228 
-2242 TNDAHPQFRVTV
+2242 
-2254 PGDVNEVS
+2254 
-2262 LSIDGG
+2262 
-2268 VTWVKATQSAT
+2268 
-2279 PGVWNYTWPGTVP
+2279 
-2292 DGDYTLNVKAT
+2292 
-2303 DNAGNTVTET
+2303 
-2313 LHFTIDT
+2313 
-2320 TLSTPV
+2320 
-2326 IVLDSADDSGVHG
+2326 
-2339 DNMTNHTQPTF
+2339 
-2350 ALQHIDDDAVR
+2350 
-2361 VTVSVEHG
+2361 
-2369 GVTTTFDATKDA
+2369 
-2381 GGWTFTPTGAWADGD
+2381 
-2396 YTLSVSVEDKAGNT
+2396 
-2410 SHSASLTVT
+2410 
-2419 VDTQIAIN
+2419 
-2427 NIELVNDSGIPDDNL
+2427 
-2442 TNNVR
+2442 
-2447 PHFQVTVPT
+2447 
-2456 DVNVVRLSI
+2456 
-2465 DGGKTWFNA
+2465 
-2474 TQSATPGVWDYIWPD
+2474 
-2489 DVADGGYTLT
+2489 
-2499 VEATD
+2499 
-2504 EAGNKATQ
+2504 
-2512 TLDFTIDTTLSVPTL
+2512 
-2527 SLDSADDSGIAGDNI
+2527 
-2542 TNVKTPGFTLNNIDT
+2542 
-2557 DVSRV
+2557 
-2562 IVEVMHN
+2562 
-2569 GIKQEVPLVQTGGQW
+2569 
-2584 RFAPTSDWADG
+2584 
-2595 DYILTVKVEDRAGNV
+2595 
-2610 KQSAPLTV
+2610 
-2618 TVDTHIAIDRI
+2618 
-2629 ELVNDSGIPGDNLT
+2629 
-2643 NEARPHFQVTVPADV
+2643 
-2658 NGVRL
+2658 
-2663 SIDGG
+2663 
-2668 KTWFDATQSATSG
+2668 
-2681 VWDYTWLTNVANGPH
+2681 
-2696 TLMVEASDK
+2696 
-2705 AGNKTTQKLDFT
+2705 
-2717 IDTILSE
+2717 
-2724 PTITLDS
+2724 
-2731 ADDSAAGD
+2731 
-2739 NITNV
+2739 
-2744 KMPGFT
+2744 
-2750 LGNIDADVT
+2750 
-2759 KVVVTVAHDGKNQQ
+2759 
-2773 IELIKNGG
+2773 
-2781 VWRFTP
+2781 
-2787 GAAWTDGDYTLTV
+2787 
-2800 KVEDK
+2800 
-2805 AGNTNYSA
+2805 
-2813 PLTVTI
+2813 
-2819 DTQTSIDRIE
+2819 
-2829 LLNDTGI
+2829 
-2836 VGDNLTNEA
+2836 
-2845 RPQFHIT
+2845 
-2852 VPTDVNSV
+2852 
-2860 QLSLDGGINWVN
+2860 
-2872 ATLTSDGVWE
+2872 
-2882 YIWPTDLVENTYTL
+2882 
-2896 TVKATDV
+2896 
-2903 AGNTATE
+2903 
-2910 TLNFIIDTTLSTPTI
+2910 
-2925 TLDSADDSGTANDN
+2925 
-2939 KTNVKTPGFII
+2939 
-2950 GGIDSD
+2950 
-2956 VTQVVVQVM
+2956 
-2965 RDGHSEEVELTQ
+2965 
-2977 TNGQWRFVPGSAW
+2977 
-2990 TDGDYTLTVTVKDE
+2990 
-3004 AGNIR
+3004 
-3009 HSAPLTVTIDTQIT
+3009 
-3023 IDHIELVND
+3023 
-3032 SGIPDD
+3032 
-3038 NLTNN
+3038 
-3043 VRPHFQV
+3043 RPHFQV

-3172 LTATKG
+3172 LTATKDATGNWSVTPTGTWADGDYTLTVRVEDEAGNEKHSASLTVTVDTQITIDAIELVNDNGIPGDNMTNDAHPQFRVTVPGDVNEVSLSIDGGVTWVKATQSATPGVWNYTWPGTVPDGDYTLNVKATDNAGNTVTETLHFTIDTTLSTPVIVLDSADDTGIQGDNMTNRTQPTFNLQHIDDDAVRVTVSVEHGGVTTTFDATKGVGGWTFTPPTSWGAGDYTLSVSVEDKAGNTSHSASLTVTVDTQIAINNIELVNDSGIPDDNLTNNVRPQFQVKVPTDVNEVRLSIDGGKTWFNATQSATPGVWDYTWLADVGEGKHTLTVEATDKAGNQTTQKLDFIIDTLLSEPTIVLDSTDDSGTKGDNLTNANKPTFLLGNIDADARYVTVEVQHGSTKEVLTATKG

-3201 VEDDAGNVKY
+3201 VEDEAGNVKY

-3222 ITIDV
+3222 ITIDA

-3320 STPTIAMDSRD
+3320 STPTITMDSRD

-3348 TIGNIDADAH
+3348 TIGNIDSDAQ

-3406 NVRQSTPLVV
+3406 NVRQSTPLIV

-3464 GGANWVSATQ
+3464 GGANWVSAAQ

-3493 TLTVMVTDRAGN
+3493 ILTVMVTDRAGN

-3612 LTVTVDTQIAIDRI
+3612 LTVTVDTQIAIDHI

-3690 GQHTLTVEVTDGAG
+3690 GQHTLIVEVTDGAG
-3704 NKMTETLN
+3704 NKMTGTLD

-3746 VFVLGSIDKDVRH
+3746 IFVLGSIDKDVRH

-3843 NHDRPVFDIH
+3843 NHDRPVFDIR

-3952 DVPGDVVQVRVT
+3952 DVPGDVIQVRVT

-4000 ATDEAG
+4000 ATDQAG

-4190 QHTLLVDVTD
+4190 KHTLLVDVTD

-4306 AELRIEID
+4306 AELQIEID

-4524 ESAVDNITSVTTPRF
+4524 ESAVDNITSVTKPRF

-4546 DIDTVVIRINGVSYS
+4546 DIDTVVIRINGVSYP

-4621 GNSNSDNLTNKQNPK
+4621 GSSNSDNLTNKQNPK

-4655 SGREVLKQTITVGAD
+4655 SGREVLKHTITVGAD

-4720 PSIDDQHEATSLRP
+4720 PSIDDQYEATSLRP
-4734 EFKGFAEAFST
+4734 EFKGLAEAFST

-4830 KTPTLIGS
+4830 KTPTLVGN
-4838 TLPNTIVSIYVDG
+4838 TLPNAIVSIYVDG

-4963 ALGNDGNYELTFKVE
+4963 ALGNDGNYVLTFKVE

-5084 EILIEHDTQIEISDI
+5084 DILIEHDTQIEISDI

-5296 SLDDLITNHNKPVLV
+5296 SLDDLITSHNKPVLV

-5383 NPAMVAGSDN
+5383 NPVMMAGSDN

-5407 TFSIFGEM
+5407 AFSIYGEM

-5534 VWVNEKGHWQMPVN
+5534 VWVNDKGHWQMPVN

-5571 QEKYSIWVDTH
+5571 QEQYSIWVDTH
-5582 IKVFTSELD
+5582 IQVFTSELD
-5591 DNKSSSKTEWWSN
+5591 DNKSSSKTDWWSN
-5604 SDLIT
+5604 SSTIT
-5609 MRGTGEIG
+5609 MRGMGEIG

-5631 AVVAATGRWELS
+5631 AVVAANGQWELS
-5643 TDKLPE
+5643 TDQLPE
-5649 GTYDISLVIEDSAG
+5649 GKYDITLSIEDNAG
-5663 NRWEDVREIFIDR
+5663 NRKEEVHEIFIDR

-5710 SEGNTYTLTVPDNGK
+5710 SNGNTYTLTVPDNGK

-5756 IMKEVPVISLS
+5756 IMKETPVISLS

-5780 RDKQPTFIIGNL
+5780 RDNQPTFIIGNL

-5869 DNGAS
+5869 GNGAS
-5874 DSDNVTNH
+5874 DSDNVTNHNH

-5927 AWNDGNY
+5927 AWNDGTY

-5939 VVDRAGNSQQSASL
+5939 VVDRAGNSLQSASL
-5953 AVTVDSTVTVT
+5953 EVTVDSTVTVT

-5997 RTEPSAAE
+5997 RTVPSAAE

-6010 VTAYSIT
+6010 ETAYSIT

-6042 ENIVNVSIMFE
+6042 ENIVNVSVMFE

-6087 KDNDFLIKEK
+6087 KDDDFLIKEK

-6112 NVRGKTEDDINDS
+6112 NARGKTEDDINDS

>member
-428 DTIAPEKPTIEL
+428 DTIPPEKPTIEL

-1032 SDSGISDDNLTN
+1032 SDSGIADDNLTN

-1064 WDAMSDTQ
+1064 WDAASDTQ

-1107 GNKANSAIFDFT
+1107 GNKANSAVFDFT

-1375 FDATKGTGGWTFT
+1375 FDATKGTGGWSFT
-1388 PPTSWADGDYTLS
+1388 PTGAWADGDYTLS

-1435 SGIPDDNLT
+1435 SGIPNDNLT

-1482 VWDYIWPDD
+1482 AWDYIWPDD

-1501 EATDEAGNKATQTL
+1501 EATDKAGNKTTQEL

-2121 SEPTIVLDNTD
+2121 SEPTIVLDSTD

-2326 IVLDSADDSGVHG
+2326 IVLDSADDTGIQG
-2339 DNMTNHTQPTF
+2339 DNMTNRTQPTF
-2350 ALQHIDDDAVR
+2350 NLQHIDDDAVR

-2369 GVTTTFDATKDA
+2369 GVTTTFDATKGV
-2381 GGWTFTPTGAWADGD
+2381 GGWTFTPPTSWGAGD

-2447 PHFQVTVPT
+2447 PHFQVKVPT
-2456 DVNVVRLSI
+2456 DVN
-2465 DGGKTWFNA
+2465 
-2474 TQSATPGVWDYIWPD
+2474 
-2489 DVADGGYTLT
+2489 
-2499 VEATD
+2499 E
-2504 EAGNKATQ
+2504 
-2512 TLDFTIDTTLSVPTL
+2512 
-2527 SLDSADDSGIAGDNI
+2527 
-2542 TNVKTPGFTLNNIDT
+2542 
-2557 DVSRV
+2557 
-2562 IVEVMHN
+2562 
-2569 GIKQEVPLVQTGGQW
+2569 
-2584 RFAPTSDWADG
+2584 
-2595 DYILTVKVEDRAGNV
+2595 
-2610 KQSAPLTV
+2610 
-2618 TVDTHIAIDRI
+2618 
-2629 ELVNDSGIPGDNLT
+2629 
-2643 NEARPHFQVTVPADV
+2643 
-2658 NGVRL
+2658 
-2663 SIDGG
+2663 
-2668 KTWFDATQSATSG
+2668 
-2681 VWDYTWLTNVANGPH
+2681 
-2696 TLMVEASDK
+2696 
-2705 AGNKTTQKLDFT
+2705 
-2717 IDTILSE
+2717 
-2724 PTITLDS
+2724 
-2731 ADDSAAGD
+2731 
-2739 NITNV
+2739 
-2744 KMPGFT
+2744 
-2750 LGNIDADVT
+2750 
-2759 KVVVTVAHDGKNQQ
+2759 
-2773 IELIKNGG
+2773 
-2781 VWRFTP
+2781 
-2787 GAAWTDGDYTLTV
+2787 
-2800 KVEDK
+2800 
-2805 AGNTNYSA
+2805 
-2813 PLTVTI
+2813 
-2819 DTQTSIDRIE
+2819 
-2829 LLNDTGI
+2829 
-2836 VGDNLTNEA
+2836 
-2845 RPQFHIT
+2845 
-2852 VPTDVNSV
+2852 
-2860 QLSLDGGINWVN
+2860 
-2872 ATLTSDGVWE
+2872 
-2882 YIWPTDLVENTYTL
+2882 
-2896 TVKATDV
+2896 
-2903 AGNTATE
+2903 
-2910 TLNFIIDTTLSTPTI
+2910 
-2925 TLDSADDSGTANDN
+2925 
-2939 KTNVKTPGFII
+2939 
-2950 GGIDSD
+2950 
-2956 VTQVVVQVM
+2956 
-2965 RDGHSEEVELTQ
+2965 
-2977 TNGQWRFVPGSAW
+2977 
-2990 TDGDYTLTVTVKDE
+2990 
-3004 AGNIR
+3004 
-3009 HSAPLTVTIDTQIT
+3009 
-3023 IDHIELVND
+3023 
-3032 SGIPDD
+3032 
-3038 NLTNN
+3038 
-3043 VRPHFQV
+3043 
-3050 TVPTDVNVVR
+3050 VR

-3100 TDKAGNK
+3100 TDKAGNQ
-3107 TTQQLDFIIDTLLSE
+3107 TTQKLDFIIDTLLSE
-3122 PTIVLDNTDD
+3122 PTIVLDSTDD

-3141 NVNKPTFL
+3141 NANKPTFI

-3167 GTKEV
+3167 STKEV

-4546 DIDTVVIRINGVSYS
+4546 DIDTVVIRINGVSYP

-4598 TKLPFTIDTT
+4598 TTLPFTIDTT

-5269 VSKDYSVDV
+5269 VSKNYSVDV

-5475 TFNTTPVAIDSIGGQ
+5475 TLNTTPVAIDSIGGQ

-5534 VWVNEKGHWQMPVN
+5534 VWVNDKGHWQMPVN

-5582 IKVFTSELD
+5582 IQVFTSELD
-5591 DNKSSSKTEWWSN
+5591 DNKSSSKTDWWSN
-5604 SDLIT
+5604 SSTIT
-5609 MRGTGEIG
+5609 MRGMGEIG

-5631 AVVAATGRWELS
+5631 AVVAANGQWELS
-5643 TDKLPE
+5643 TDQLPE
-5649 GTYDISLVIEDSAG
+5649 GKYDITLSIEDNAG
-5663 NRWEDVREIFIDR
+5663 NRKEEVHEIFIDR

-5710 SEGNTYTLTVPDNGK
+5710 SNGNTYTLTVPDNGK

-5905 NGVTDIYQATQGAD
+5905 NGVTDTYQATQGAD

-5927 AWNDGNY
+5927 AWNDGTY

-5964 ADSQHDDASDDAT
+5964 ADSQHNDASDDAT

-5997 RTEPSAAE
+5997 RTVPSAAE

-6010 VTAYSIT
+6010 ETAYSIT
-6017 LLNADS
+6017 LLNSDS

-6042 ENIVNVSIMFE
+6042 ENIVNVSVMFE

-6087 KDNDFLIKEK
+6087 KDDDFLIKEK

-6112 NVRGKTEDDINDS
+6112 NARGKTEDDINDS

>member
-42 PRGSVII
+42 PHGSVII

-428 DTIAPEKPTIEL
+428 DTIPPEKPTIEL

-448 KNDNITNST
+448 KNDNVTNST

-536 EIETTNDS
+536 EIETTDDS

-597 SVEGIN
+597 SVEGVN

-626 TIAPVPPTVS
+626 TVAPVPPTVS
-636 LEDYVVLPNGIILSG
+636 LEDFVVLPNGIILSG

-1032 SDSGISDDNLTN
+1032 SDSGIADDNLTN

-1107 GNKANSAIFDFT
+1107 GNKANSAVFDFT

-1375 FDATKGTGGWTFT
+1375 FDATKGTGGW
-1388 PPTSWADGDYTLS
+1388 S
-1401 VSVEDKAGNTSHSAS
+1401 
-1416 LTVTVDTQIAIN
+1416 
-1428 NIELVND
+1428 
-1435 SGIPDDNLT
+1435 
-1444 NNVRPHFQVTVPT
+1444 
-1457 DVNVVRLSIDGG
+1457 
-1469 KTWFNATQSATPG
+1469 
-1482 VWDYIWPDD
+1482 
-1491 VADGGYTLTV
+1491 
-1501 EATDEAGNKATQTL
+1501 
-1515 DFTID
+1515 
-1520 TTLSVPTLSLDSA
+1520 
-1533 DDSGIAGDNI
+1533 
-1543 TNVKTPG
+1543 
-1550 FTLNNIDTDVSRVI
+1550 
-1564 VEVMHN
+1564 
-1570 GIKQEVPLVQTG
+1570 
-1582 GQWRFAPTSDWADGD
+1582 
-1597 YILTVKV
+1597 
-1604 EDRAGNVKQS
+1604 
-1614 APLTVTVDTH
+1614 
-1624 IAIDRI
+1624 
-1630 ELVNDSGIP
+1630 
-1639 GDNLT
+1639 
-1644 NEARP
+1644 
-1649 HFQVTVP
+1649 
-1656 ADVNGVRLSID
+1656 
-1667 GGKTWFDATQSA
+1667 
-1679 TSGVWDYT
+1679 
-1687 WLTNVA
+1687 
-1693 NGPHT
+1693 
-1698 LMVEASDKAGNKTTQ
+1698 
-1713 KLDFT
+1713 
-1718 IDTILS
+1718 
-1724 EPTITLDS
+1724 
-1732 ADDSAA
+1732 
-1738 GDNITNVKMPGFTLG
+1738 
-1753 NIDAD
+1753 
-1758 VTKVV
+1758 
-1763 VTVAHDG
+1763 
-1770 KNQQIELIKNGG
+1770 
-1782 VWRFTPGAAWTD
+1782 
-1794 GDYTLT
+1794 
-1800 VKVEDKAGNT
+1800 
-1810 NYSAPL
+1810 
-1816 TVTIDTQTSIDRI
+1816 
-1829 ELLND
+1829 
-1834 TGIVG
+1834 
-1839 DNLTNEAR
+1839 
-1847 PQFHITVPTD
+1847 
-1857 VNSVQL
+1857 
-1863 SLDGGINWVNAT
+1863 
-1875 LTSDGVWEYIWPTDL
+1875 
-1890 VENTYTLTVK
+1890 
-1900 ATDVAGNTATET
+1900 
-1912 LNFIID
+1912 
-1918 TTLSTPTITL
+1918 
-1928 DSADD
+1928 
-1933 SGTANDN
+1933 
-1940 KTNVKT
+1940 
-1946 PGFIIGG
+1946 
-1953 IDSDVTQVV
+1953 
-1962 VQVMRDGHSEEVEL
+1962 
-1976 TQTNGQWRF
+1976 
-1985 VPGSAWTDGD
+1985 
-1995 YTLTVTVK
+1995 
-2003 DEAGNIRHS
+2003 
-2012 APLTVTIDTQITI
+2012 
-2025 DHIELVND
+2025 
-2033 SGIPDDNLTNNV
+2033 
-2045 RPHFQVTVPTDVNVV
+2045 
-2060 RLSIDGGK
+2060 
-2068 TWFNATQ
+2068 
-2075 SATPGVWDYTWL
+2075 
-2087 ADVGE
+2087 
-2092 GKHTLTVEA
+2092 
-2101 TDKAGNKTT
+2101 
-2110 QQLDFIIDTLL
+2110 
-2121 SEPTIVLDNTD
+2121 
-2132 DSGTKGDHLT
+2132 
-2142 NVNKPTFLLGNIDAD
+2142 
-2157 ARYVTVEVQHGGT
+2157 
-2170 KEVLTATKDAT
+2170 
-2181 GNWSVTPTGTWA
+2181 
-2193 DGDYT
+2193 
-2198 LTVRVEDEA
+2198 
-2207 GNEKHSAS
+2207 
-2215 LTVTVDTQITIDV
+2215 
-2228 IELVNDNGIPGDNM
+2228 
-2242 TNDAHPQFRVTV
+2242 
-2254 PGDVNEVS
+2254 
-2262 LSIDGG
+2262 
-2268 VTWVKATQSAT
+2268 
-2279 PGVWNYTWPGTVP
+2279 
-2292 DGDYTLNVKAT
+2292 
-2303 DNAGNTVTET
+2303 
-2313 LHFTIDT
+2313 
-2320 TLSTPV
+2320 
-2326 IVLDSADDSGVHG
+2326 
-2339 DNMTNHTQPTF
+2339 
-2350 ALQHIDDDAVR
+2350 
-2361 VTVSVEHG
+2361 
-2369 GVTTTFDATKDA
+2369 
-2381 GGWTFTPTGAWADGD
+2381 FTPTGAWADGD

-2427 NIELVNDSGIPDDNL
+2427 NIELVNDSGIPNDNL

-2474 TQSATPGVWDYIWPD
+2474 TQSATPGAWDYIWPD

-2504 EAGNKATQ
+2504 KAGNKTTQ
-2512 TLDFTIDTTLSVPTL
+2512 ELDFTIDTTLSVPTL

-3172 LTATKG
+3172 LTATKDATGNWSVTPTGTWADGDYTLTVRVEDDAGNEKHSASLTVTVDTQITIDVIELVNDNGIPGDNMTNDAHPQFRVTVPGDVNEVSLSIDGGVTWVKATQSATPGVWNYTWPGTVPDGDYTLNVKATDNAGNTVTETLHFTIDTTLSTPVIVLDSADDTGIQGDNMTNRTQPTFNLQHIDDDAVRVTVSVEHGGVTTTFDATKDAGGWTFTPPTSWGAGDYTLSVSVEDKAGNTSHSASLTVTVDTQIAINNIELVNDSGIPDDNLTNNVRPHFQVKVPTDVNEVRLSIDGGKTWFNATQSATPGVWDYTWLADVGEGKHTLTVEATDKAGNQTTQKLDFIIDTLLSEPTIVLDSTDDSGTKGDNLTNANKPTFLLGNIDADARYVTVEVQHGGTKEVLTATKG

-3612 LTVTVDTQIAIDRI
+3612 LTVTVDTQIAIDHI

-3712 FTIDITLLTPT
+3712 FTIDITLMTPT

-3843 NHDRPVFDIH
+3843 NHDRPVFDIR

-4306 AELRIEID
+4306 AELKIEID

-4524 ESAVDNITSVTTPRF
+4524 ESAVDNITSVTKPRF

-4546 DIDTVVIRINGVSYS
+4546 DIDTVVIRINGVSYP

-4830 KTPTLIGS
+4830 KTPTLVGN
-4838 TLPNTIVSIYVDG
+4838 TLPNAIVSIYVDG

-4963 ALGNDGNYELTFKVE
+4963 ALGNDGNYVLTFKVE

-5029 AEAGSTLTIRNPQG
+5029 AEAGSTLTIRSPQG

-5084 EILIEHDTQIEISDI
+5084 DILIEHDTQIEISDI

-5407 TFSIFGEM
+5407 TFSISGEM

-5582 IKVFTSELD
+5582 IQVFTSELD
-5591 DNKSSSKTEWWSN
+5591 DNKSSSKTDWWSN
-5604 SDLIT
+5604 SSTIT
-5609 MRGTGEIG
+5609 MRGMGEIG

-5631 AVVAATGRWELS
+5631 AVVAANGQWELS
-5643 TDKLPE
+5643 TDQLPE
-5649 GTYDISLVIEDSAG
+5649 GKYDITLSIEDNAG
-5663 NRWEDVREIFIDR
+5663 NRKEEVHEIFIDR

-5710 SEGNTYTLTVPDNGK
+5710 SNGNTYTLTVPDNGK

-5869 DNGAS
+5869 DNGAL

-5997 RTEPSAAE
+5997 RTVPSAAE

>member
-160 KQIEEMLQNFL
+160 KQMEEMLQEFL

-428 DTIAPEKPTIEL
+428 DTIPPEKPTIEL

-711 NKSSTVKYSFT
+711 NKSSIVKYSFT

-1064 WDAMSDTQ
+1064 WDAASDTQ

-1107 GNKANSAIFDFT
+1107 GNKANSAVFDFT

-1187 FIPGNTWADGSY
+1187 FTPGNTWADGSY

-1214 SAPLTVV
+1214 STPLTVV

-1262 VRLSIDGGNSWVQ
+1262 VRLSIDGGHSWVQ

-1312 KTIDFAVDTTLSVPV
+1312 KTIDFAVDSTLSVPV
-1327 IVLDSADD
+1327 IVLNNADD

-1341 NMTNST
+1341 NLTNRT

-1352 LQHIDDDAVRV
+1352 LQQIDDDAVRV

-1388 PPTSWADGDYTLS
+1388 PPALWADGDYTLS

-1469 KTWFNATQSATPG
+1469 KTWFNATQGATPG
-1482 VWDYIWPDD
+1482 AWDYIWPDD

-1501 EATDEAGNKATQTL
+1501 EATDKAGNQTTQEL

-1582 GQWRFAPTSDWADGD
+1582 GQWRFAPTSDWGDGD

-1698 LMVEASDKAGNKTTQ
+1698 LMVEATDKAGNQTTQ
-1713 KLDFT
+1713 KLDFI
-1718 IDTILS
+1718 IDTLLS

-2012 APLTVTIDTQITI
+2012 APLTVTIDTQIAI

-2045 RPHFQVTVPTDVNVV
+2045 RPQFQVTVPTDVNVV

-2087 ADVGE
+2087 TDVANGS
-2092 GKHTLTVEA
+2092 HTLTVEA
-2101 TDKAGNKTT
+2101 TDAAGNKAT
-2110 QQLDFIIDTLL
+2110 QNLEFNIDTLL
-2121 SEPTIVLDNTD
+2121 SEPTIALDSTD
-2132 DSGTKGDHLT
+2132 DSGTKGDNLT
-2142 NVNKPTFLLGNIDAD
+2142 NVNKPTFILGNIDAD

-2170 KEVLTATKDAT
+2170 KEVLTATKGAT
-2181 GNWSVTPTGTWA
+2181 GIWSVTPTGMWA
-2193 DGDYT
+2193 DGSHT
-2198 LTVRVEDEA
+2198 LTVRVEDDA
-2207 GNEKHSAS
+2207 GNVKYSAP
-2215 LTVTVDTQITIDV
+2215 LTITVDTQITIDD
-2228 IELVNDNGIPGDNM
+2228 IELVNDSGTKGDNL
-2242 TNDAHPQFRVTV
+2242 TNDANPHFRITV

-2268 VTWVKATQSAT
+2268 VTWVKAMQSST
-2279 PGVWNYTWPGTVP
+2279 SGVWNYTWPKTLA
-2292 DGDYTLNVKAT
+2292 DDDYTLTVKAT
-2303 DNAGNTVTET
+2303 DNAGNTVTRT
-2313 LHFTIDT
+2313 LDFTIDT

-2326 IVLDSADDSGVHG
+2326 IVLDSADDTGVQG
-2339 DNMTNHTQPTF
+2339 DNMTNRTQPTF
-2350 ALQHIDDDAVR
+2350 NLQHIDDDAVR

-2369 GVTTTFDATKDA
+2369 GVTTTFDVTKDA
-2381 GGWTFTPTGAWADGD
+2381 GGWTFTPPTSWGAGD

-2447 PHFQVTVPT
+2447 PQFQVKVPT
-2456 DVNVVRLSI
+2456 DVN
-2465 DGGKTWFNA
+2465 
-2474 TQSATPGVWDYIWPD
+2474 
-2489 DVADGGYTLT
+2489 
-2499 VEATD
+2499 E
-2504 EAGNKATQ
+2504 
-2512 TLDFTIDTTLSVPTL
+2512 
-2527 SLDSADDSGIAGDNI
+2527 
-2542 TNVKTPGFTLNNIDT
+2542 
-2557 DVSRV
+2557 
-2562 IVEVMHN
+2562 
-2569 GIKQEVPLVQTGGQW
+2569 
-2584 RFAPTSDWADG
+2584 
-2595 DYILTVKVEDRAGNV
+2595 
-2610 KQSAPLTV
+2610 
-2618 TVDTHIAIDRI
+2618 
-2629 ELVNDSGIPGDNLT
+2629 
-2643 NEARPHFQVTVPADV
+2643 
-2658 NGVRL
+2658 
-2663 SIDGG
+2663 
-2668 KTWFDATQSATSG
+2668 
-2681 VWDYTWLTNVANGPH
+2681 
-2696 TLMVEASDK
+2696 
-2705 AGNKTTQKLDFT
+2705 
-2717 IDTILSE
+2717 
-2724 PTITLDS
+2724 
-2731 ADDSAAGD
+2731 
-2739 NITNV
+2739 
-2744 KMPGFT
+2744 
-2750 LGNIDADVT
+2750 
-2759 KVVVTVAHDGKNQQ
+2759 
-2773 IELIKNGG
+2773 
-2781 VWRFTP
+2781 
-2787 GAAWTDGDYTLTV
+2787 
-2800 KVEDK
+2800 
-2805 AGNTNYSA
+2805 
-2813 PLTVTI
+2813 
-2819 DTQTSIDRIE
+2819 
-2829 LLNDTGI
+2829 
-2836 VGDNLTNEA
+2836 
-2845 RPQFHIT
+2845 
-2852 VPTDVNSV
+2852 
-2860 QLSLDGGINWVN
+2860 
-2872 ATLTSDGVWE
+2872 
-2882 YIWPTDLVENTYTL
+2882 
-2896 TVKATDV
+2896 
-2903 AGNTATE
+2903 
-2910 TLNFIIDTTLSTPTI
+2910 
-2925 TLDSADDSGTANDN
+2925 
-2939 KTNVKTPGFII
+2939 
-2950 GGIDSD
+2950 
-2956 VTQVVVQVM
+2956 
-2965 RDGHSEEVELTQ
+2965 
-2977 TNGQWRFVPGSAW
+2977 
-2990 TDGDYTLTVTVKDE
+2990 
-3004 AGNIR
+3004 
-3009 HSAPLTVTIDTQIT
+3009 
-3023 IDHIELVND
+3023 
-3032 SGIPDD
+3032 
-3038 NLTNN
+3038 
-3043 VRPHFQV
+3043 
-3050 TVPTDVNVVR
+3050 VR

-3100 TDKAGNK
+3100 TDKAGNQ
-3107 TTQQLDFIIDTLLSE
+3107 TTQKLDFIIDTLLSE
-3122 PTIVLDNTDD
+3122 PTIALDSTDD

-3141 NVNKPTFL
+3141 SVNKPTFI

-3178 ATGIWSVTPTGT
+3178 ATGIWSVTPTGM
-3190 WADGDY
+3190 WADGSH

-3211 SAPLTVTVDTQ
+3211 SAPLTVTVDTH
-3222 ITIDV
+3222 IAIDD

-3305 NKTTQTLDF
+3305 NQTTQTLDF

-3398 VEVTDNAG
+3398 VEVQDNAG
-3406 NVRQSTPLVV
+3406 NVRQSTPLIV

-3464 GGANWVSATQ
+3464 GGANWVSAAQ

-3818 DGTLTTPVIELAAG
+3818 DGSLTTPVIELAAG

-3843 NHDRPVFDIH
+3843 KHDQPVFDIR

-3906 AGNVKESAPFEVRID
+3906 AGNVKESAPLEVRID

-3952 DVPGDVVQVRVT
+3952 DVPGDVIQVRVT

-3975 KNADGQWIFDSPN
+3975 KNADGQWIFDTPN

-4000 ATDEAG
+4000 ATDQAG

-4306 AELRIEID
+4306 AELKIEID

-4366 ISKNAAGQWEF
+4366 VSKNAAGQWQF
-4377 TAGSALPD
+4377 TAGSALSD

-4495 NKISKEVSF
+4495 NRISKEVSF
-4504 TIDTIVSDP
+4504 TIDTVVSDP
-4513 SIDLLDADDTG
+4513 RIDLLDADDTG
-4524 ESAVDNITSVTTPRF
+4524 ESAVDNITSVTKPRF

-4546 DIDTVVIRINGVSYS
+4546 DIDTVVIRINGVSYP

-4621 GNSNSDNLTNKQNPK
+4621 GSSNSDNLTNKQNPK

-4655 SGREVLKQTITVGAD
+4655 SGREVLKHTITVGAD

-4720 PSIDDQHEATSLRP
+4720 PSIDDQYEATSLRP
-4734 EFKGFAEAFST
+4734 EFKGLAEAFST

-4830 KTPTLIGS
+4830 KTPTLVGN
-4838 TLPNTIVSIYVDG
+4838 TLPNAIVSIYVDG

-5383 NPAMVAGSDN
+5383 NPVMMAGSDN

-5407 TFSIFGEM
+5407 AFSIYGEM

-5475 TFNTTPVAIDSIGGQ
+5475 TLNTTPVAIDSIGGQ

-5534 VWVNEKGHWQMPVN
+5534 VWVNDKGHWQMPVN

-5582 IKVFTSELD
+5582 IQVFTSELD
-5591 DNKSSSKTEWWSN
+5591 DNKSSSKTDWWSN
-5604 SDLIT
+5604 SSTIT
-5609 MRGTGEIG
+5609 MRGMGEIG

-5631 AVVAATGRWELS
+5631 AVVAANGQWELS
-5643 TDKLPE
+5643 TDQLPE
-5649 GTYDISLVIEDSAG
+5649 GKYDITLSIEDNAG
-5663 NRWEDVREIFIDR
+5663 NRKEEVHEIFIDR

-5710 SEGNTYTLTVPDNGK
+5710 SNGNTYTLTVPDNGK

-5780 RDKQPTFIIGNL
+5780 RDNQPTFIIGNL
-5792 ESDVVVVQVDING
+5792 ESDVVIVQVDING

-5882 TQPKFTLQH
+5882 NHTQPKFTLQH

-5927 AWNDGNY
+5927 AWNDGTY

-5939 VVDRAGNSQQSASL
+5939 VVDRAGNSLQSASL
-5953 AVTVDSTVTVT
+5953 EVTVDSTVTVT

-5997 RTEPSAAE
+5997 RTVPSAAE

-6010 VTAYSIT
+6010 ETAYSIT

-6042 ENIVNVSIMFE
+6042 ENIVNVSVMFE

-6087 KDNDFLIKEK
+6087 KDDDFLIKEK

-6112 NVRGKTEDDINDS
+6112 NARGKTEDDINDS

>member
-2121 SEPTIVLDNTD
+2121 SEPTIVLDSTD

-2427 NIELVNDSGIPDDNL
+2427 N
-2442 TNNVR
+2442 
-2447 PHFQVTVPT
+2447 
-2456 DVNVVRLSI
+2456 
-2465 DGGKTWFNA
+2465 
-2474 TQSATPGVWDYIWPD
+2474 
-2489 DVADGGYTLT
+2489 
-2499 VEATD
+2499 
-2504 EAGNKATQ
+2504 
-2512 TLDFTIDTTLSVPTL
+2512 
-2527 SLDSADDSGIAGDNI
+2527 
-2542 TNVKTPGFTLNNIDT
+2542 
-2557 DVSRV
+2557 
-2562 IVEVMHN
+2562 
-2569 GIKQEVPLVQTGGQW
+2569 
-2584 RFAPTSDWADG
+2584 
-2595 DYILTVKVEDRAGNV
+2595 
-2610 KQSAPLTV
+2610 
-2618 TVDTHIAIDRI
+2618 
-2629 ELVNDSGIPGDNLT
+2629 
-2643 NEARPHFQVTVPADV
+2643 
-2658 NGVRL
+2658 
-2663 SIDGG
+2663 
-2668 KTWFDATQSATSG
+2668 
-2681 VWDYTWLTNVANGPH
+2681 
-2696 TLMVEASDK
+2696 
-2705 AGNKTTQKLDFT
+2705 
-2717 IDTILSE
+2717 
-2724 PTITLDS
+2724 
-2731 ADDSAAGD
+2731 
-2739 NITNV
+2739 
-2744 KMPGFT
+2744 
-2750 LGNIDADVT
+2750 
-2759 KVVVTVAHDGKNQQ
+2759 
-2773 IELIKNGG
+2773 
-2781 VWRFTP
+2781 
-2787 GAAWTDGDYTLTV
+2787 
-2800 KVEDK
+2800 
-2805 AGNTNYSA
+2805 
-2813 PLTVTI
+2813 
-2819 DTQTSIDRIE
+2819 
-2829 LLNDTGI
+2829 
-2836 VGDNLTNEA
+2836 
-2845 RPQFHIT
+2845 
-2852 VPTDVNSV
+2852 
-2860 QLSLDGGINWVN
+2860 
-2872 ATLTSDGVWE
+2872 
-2882 YIWPTDLVENTYTL
+2882 
-2896 TVKATDV
+2896 
-2903 AGNTATE
+2903 
-2910 TLNFIIDTTLSTPTI
+2910 
-2925 TLDSADDSGTANDN
+2925 
-2939 KTNVKTPGFII
+2939 
-2950 GGIDSD
+2950 
-2956 VTQVVVQVM
+2956 
-2965 RDGHSEEVELTQ
+2965 
-2977 TNGQWRFVPGSAW
+2977 
-2990 TDGDYTLTVTVKDE
+2990 
-3004 AGNIR
+3004 
-3009 HSAPLTVTIDTQIT
+3009 
-3023 IDHIELVND
+3023 IELVND

-4546 DIDTVVIRINGVSYS
+4546 DIDTVVIRINGVSYP

-4950 YTTGAGHWGVVLP
+4950 YTTGVGHWGVVLP

>member
-42 PRGSVII
+42 PHGSVII

-369 AKVDIYVDNKLV
+369 AKVDIYVDNKLL

-428 DTIAPEKPTIEL
+428 DTIPPEKPTIEL

-448 KNDNITNST
+448 KNDNVTNST

-536 EIETTNDS
+536 EIETTDDS

-597 SVEGIN
+597 SVEGVN

-626 TIAPVPPTVS
+626 TVAPVPPTVS
-636 LEDYVVLPNGIILSG
+636 LEDFVVLPNGIILSG

-1032 SDSGISDDNLTN
+1032 SDSGIADDNLTN

-1107 GNKANSAIFDFT
+1107 GNKANSAVFDFT

-1187 FIPGNTWADGSY
+1187 FTPGNTWADGSY

-1208 AGNTNY
+1208 AGNTSY

-1327 IVLDSADD
+1327 IVLNSADD
-1335 TGIQGD
+1335 TGVQGD
-1341 NMTNST
+1341 NMTNRT

-1435 SGIPDDNLT
+1435 SGIPNDNLT

-1482 VWDYIWPDD
+1482 AWDYIWPDD

-1501 EATDEAGNKATQTL
+1501 EATDKAGNKTTQEL

-1639 GDNLT
+1639 DDNLT

-2003 DEAGNIRHS
+2003 DEAGN
-2012 APLTVTIDTQITI
+2012 Q
-2025 DHIELVND
+2025 
-2033 SGIPDDNLTNNV
+2033 
-2045 RPHFQVTVPTDVNVV
+2045 
-2060 RLSIDGGK
+2060 
-2068 TWFNATQ
+2068 
-2075 SATPGVWDYTWL
+2075 
-2087 ADVGE
+2087 
-2092 GKHTLTVEA
+2092 
-2101 TDKAGNKTT
+2101 TT
-2110 QQLDFIIDTLL
+2110 QKLDFIIDTML
-2121 SEPTIVLDNTD
+2121 SEPTIVLDSTD
-2132 DSGTKGDHLT
+2132 DSGTKGDNLT
-2142 NVNKPTFLLGNIDAD
+2142 NANKPTFILGNIDAD
-2157 ARYVTVEVQHGGT
+2157 ARYVTVEV
-2170 KEVLTATKDAT
+2170 L
-2181 GNWSVTPTGTWA
+2181 
-2193 DGDYT
+2193 
-2198 LTVRVEDEA
+2198 
-2207 GNEKHSAS
+2207 
-2215 LTVTVDTQITIDV
+2215 
-2228 IELVNDNGIPGDNM
+2228 
-2242 TNDAHPQFRVTV
+2242 
-2254 PGDVNEVS
+2254 
-2262 LSIDGG
+2262 
-2268 VTWVKATQSAT
+2268 
-2279 PGVWNYTWPGTVP
+2279 
-2292 DGDYTLNVKAT
+2292 
-2303 DNAGNTVTET
+2303 
-2313 LHFTIDT
+2313 
-2320 TLSTPV
+2320 
-2326 IVLDSADDSGVHG
+2326 
-2339 DNMTNHTQPTF
+2339 
-2350 ALQHIDDDAVR
+2350 
-2361 VTVSVEHG
+2361 
-2369 GVTTTFDATKDA
+2369 
-2381 GGWTFTPTGAWADGD
+2381 
-2396 YTLSVSVEDKAGNT
+2396 
-2410 SHSASLTVT
+2410 
-2419 VDTQIAIN
+2419 
-2427 NIELVNDSGIPDDNL
+2427 
-2442 TNNVR
+2442 
-2447 PHFQVTVPT
+2447 
-2456 DVNVVRLSI
+2456 
-2465 DGGKTWFNA
+2465 
-2474 TQSATPGVWDYIWPD
+2474 
-2489 DVADGGYTLT
+2489 
-2499 VEATD
+2499 
-2504 EAGNKATQ
+2504 
-2512 TLDFTIDTTLSVPTL
+2512 
-2527 SLDSADDSGIAGDNI
+2527 
-2542 TNVKTPGFTLNNIDT
+2542 
-2557 DVSRV
+2557 
-2562 IVEVMHN
+2562 
-2569 GIKQEVPLVQTGGQW
+2569 
-2584 RFAPTSDWADG
+2584 
-2595 DYILTVKVEDRAGNV
+2595 
-2610 KQSAPLTV
+2610 
-2618 TVDTHIAIDRI
+2618 
-2629 ELVNDSGIPGDNLT
+2629 
-2643 NEARPHFQVTVPADV
+2643 
-2658 NGVRL
+2658 
-2663 SIDGG
+2663 
-2668 KTWFDATQSATSG
+2668 
-2681 VWDYTWLTNVANGPH
+2681 
-2696 TLMVEASDK
+2696 
-2705 AGNKTTQKLDFT
+2705 
-2717 IDTILSE
+2717 
-2724 PTITLDS
+2724 
-2731 ADDSAAGD
+2731 
-2739 NITNV
+2739 
-2744 KMPGFT
+2744 
-2750 LGNIDADVT
+2750 
-2759 KVVVTVAHDGKNQQ
+2759 
-2773 IELIKNGG
+2773 
-2781 VWRFTP
+2781 
-2787 GAAWTDGDYTLTV
+2787 
-2800 KVEDK
+2800 
-2805 AGNTNYSA
+2805 
-2813 PLTVTI
+2813 
-2819 DTQTSIDRIE
+2819 
-2829 LLNDTGI
+2829 
-2836 VGDNLTNEA
+2836 
-2845 RPQFHIT
+2845 
-2852 VPTDVNSV
+2852 
-2860 QLSLDGGINWVN
+2860 
-2872 ATLTSDGVWE
+2872 
-2882 YIWPTDLVENTYTL
+2882 
-2896 TVKATDV
+2896 
-2903 AGNTATE
+2903 
-2910 TLNFIIDTTLSTPTI
+2910 
-2925 TLDSADDSGTANDN
+2925 
-2939 KTNVKTPGFII
+2939 
-2950 GGIDSD
+2950 
-2956 VTQVVVQVM
+2956 
-2965 RDGHSEEVELTQ
+2965 
-2977 TNGQWRFVPGSAW
+2977 
-2990 TDGDYTLTVTVKDE
+2990 
-3004 AGNIR
+3004 
-3009 HSAPLTVTIDTQIT
+3009 
-3023 IDHIELVND
+3023 
-3032 SGIPDD
+3032 
-3038 NLTNN
+3038 
-3043 VRPHFQV
+3043 
-3050 TVPTDVNVVR
+3050 
-3060 LSIDGG
+3060 
-3066 KTWFNATQSA
+3066 
-3076 TPGVWD
+3076 
-3082 YTWLA
+3082 
-3087 DVGEGKHTLTVEA
+3087 
-3100 TDKAGNK
+3100 
-3107 TTQQLDFIIDTLLSE
+3107 
-3122 PTIVLDNTDD
+3122 
-3132 SGTKGDNLT
+3132 
-3141 NVNKPTFL
+3141 
-3149 LGNIDADARYVTV
+3149 
-3162 EVQHG
+3162 HG

-3768 TFKTVV
+3768 TFKKVV

-4546 DIDTVVIRINGVSYS
+4546 DIDTVVIRINGVSYP

-5534 VWVNEKGHWQMPVN
+5534 VWVNDKGHWQMPVN

-5582 IKVFTSELD
+5582 IQVFTSELD
-5591 DNKSSSKTEWWSN
+5591 DNKSSSKTDWWSN
-5604 SDLIT
+5604 SSTIT
-5609 MRGTGEIG
+5609 MRGMGEIG

-5631 AVVAATGRWELS
+5631 AVVAANGQWELS
-5643 TDKLPE
+5643 TDQLPE
-5649 GTYDISLVIEDSAG
+5649 GKYDITLSIEDNAG
-5663 NRWEDVREIFIDR
+5663 NRKEEVHEIFIDR

-5710 SEGNTYTLTVPDNGK
+5710 SNGNTYTLTVPDNGK

-5817 WFFTPGTPLADGS
+5817 WFFTPGTPLTDGS

-5927 AWNDGNY
+5927 AWNDGTY

-5997 RTEPSAAE
+5997 RTVPSAAE

-6042 ENIVNVSIMFE
+6042 ENIVNVSVMFE

-6087 KDNDFLIKEK
+6087 KDDDFLIKEK

-6112 NVRGKTEDDINDS
+6112 NARGKTEDDINDS

>member
-1 MGNKSIQKF
+1 M
-10 FADQNSVIDL
+10 
-20 SSLGNAK
+20 
-27 GAKVSLSGPDMNITT
+27 
-42 PRGSVII
+42 
-49 VNGALYSSI
+49 
-58 KGNNLAVKFKDKT
+58 
-71 ITGAKILGS
+71 
-80 VDLKDI
+80 
-86 QLERIDSSLVDSA
+86 
-99 QVEKKGN
+99 
-106 GKRRNKKEEEE
+106 
-117 LKKQLDDAENAKK
+117 
-130 EADKA
+130 
-135 KEEAEK
+135 
-141 AKEAAE
+141 
-147 KALNEA
+147 
-153 FEVQNSS
+153 
-160 KQIEEMLQNFL
+160 
-171 ADNVAKDN
+171 
-179 LAQQSDASQQNTQ
+179 
-192 AKATQASKQNDAEKV
+192 
-207 LPQPINK
+207 NK

-428 DTIAPEKPTIEL
+428 DTIPPEKPTIEL

-636 LEDYVVLPNGIILSG
+636 LEDFVVLPNGIILSG

-1032 SDSGISDDNLTN
+1032 SDSGIADDNLTN

-1107 GNKANSAIFDFT
+1107 GNKANSAVFDFT

-1187 FIPGNTWADGSY
+1187 FTPGNTWADGSY

-1208 AGNTNY
+1208 AGNTSY

-1327 IVLDSADD
+1327 IVLNSADD
-1335 TGIQGD
+1335 TGVQGD
-1341 NMTNST
+1341 NMTNRT

-1482 VWDYIWPDD
+1482 AWDYIWPDD

-1501 EATDEAGNKATQTL
+1501 EATDKAGNKTTQEL

-1713 KLDFT
+1713 KLDFI
-1718 IDTILS
+1718 IDTLLS

-2121 SEPTIVLDNTD
+2121 SEPTIVLDSTD
-2132 DSGTKGDHLT
+2132 DSGTKGDNLT

-2320 TLSTPV
+2320 TLSVPV
-2326 IVLDSADDSGVHG
+2326 IVLNSADDTGVQG
-2339 DNMTNHTQPTF
+2339 DNMTNSTQPTF

-2369 GVTTTFDATKDA
+2369 GVTTTFDATKGV
-2381 GGWTFTPTGAWADGD
+2381 GGWSFTPTGAWADGD

-2447 PHFQVTVPT
+2447 PHFQVKVPT
-2456 DVNVVRLSI
+2456 DVN
-2465 DGGKTWFNA
+2465 
-2474 TQSATPGVWDYIWPD
+2474 
-2489 DVADGGYTLT
+2489 
-2499 VEATD
+2499 E
-2504 EAGNKATQ
+2504 
-2512 TLDFTIDTTLSVPTL
+2512 
-2527 SLDSADDSGIAGDNI
+2527 
-2542 TNVKTPGFTLNNIDT
+2542 
-2557 DVSRV
+2557 
-2562 IVEVMHN
+2562 
-2569 GIKQEVPLVQTGGQW
+2569 
-2584 RFAPTSDWADG
+2584 
-2595 DYILTVKVEDRAGNV
+2595 
-2610 KQSAPLTV
+2610 
-2618 TVDTHIAIDRI
+2618 
-2629 ELVNDSGIPGDNLT
+2629 
-2643 NEARPHFQVTVPADV
+2643 
-2658 NGVRL
+2658 
-2663 SIDGG
+2663 
-2668 KTWFDATQSATSG
+2668 
-2681 VWDYTWLTNVANGPH
+2681 
-2696 TLMVEASDK
+2696 
-2705 AGNKTTQKLDFT
+2705 
-2717 IDTILSE
+2717 
-2724 PTITLDS
+2724 
-2731 ADDSAAGD
+2731 
-2739 NITNV
+2739 
-2744 KMPGFT
+2744 
-2750 LGNIDADVT
+2750 
-2759 KVVVTVAHDGKNQQ
+2759 
-2773 IELIKNGG
+2773 
-2781 VWRFTP
+2781 
-2787 GAAWTDGDYTLTV
+2787 
-2800 KVEDK
+2800 
-2805 AGNTNYSA
+2805 
-2813 PLTVTI
+2813 
-2819 DTQTSIDRIE
+2819 
-2829 LLNDTGI
+2829 
-2836 VGDNLTNEA
+2836 
-2845 RPQFHIT
+2845 
-2852 VPTDVNSV
+2852 
-2860 QLSLDGGINWVN
+2860 
-2872 ATLTSDGVWE
+2872 
-2882 YIWPTDLVENTYTL
+2882 
-2896 TVKATDV
+2896 
-2903 AGNTATE
+2903 
-2910 TLNFIIDTTLSTPTI
+2910 
-2925 TLDSADDSGTANDN
+2925 
-2939 KTNVKTPGFII
+2939 
-2950 GGIDSD
+2950 
-2956 VTQVVVQVM
+2956 
-2965 RDGHSEEVELTQ
+2965 
-2977 TNGQWRFVPGSAW
+2977 
-2990 TDGDYTLTVTVKDE
+2990 
-3004 AGNIR
+3004 
-3009 HSAPLTVTIDTQIT
+3009 
-3023 IDHIELVND
+3023 
-3032 SGIPDD
+3032 
-3038 NLTNN
+3038 
-3043 VRPHFQV
+3043 
-3050 TVPTDVNVVR
+3050 VR

-3100 TDKAGNK
+3100 TDKAGNQ
-3107 TTQQLDFIIDTLLSE
+3107 TTQKLDFIIDTMLSE
-3122 PTIVLDNTDD
+3122 PTIVLDSTDD

-3141 NVNKPTFL
+3141 NANKPTFI

-3162 EVQHG
+3162 EVQYG

-3320 STPTIAMDSRD
+3320 STPTITMDSRD

-3348 TIGNIDADAH
+3348 TIGNIDSDAQ

-3406 NVRQSTPLVV
+3406 NVRQSTPLIV

-3464 GGANWVSATQ
+3464 GGANWVSAAQ

-3612 LTVTVDTQIAIDRI
+3612 LTVTVDTQIAIDHI

-3712 FTIDITLLTPT
+3712 FTIDITLMTPT

-3843 NHDRPVFDIH
+3843 NHDRPVFDIR

-4306 AELRIEID
+4306 AELKIEID

-4524 ESAVDNITSVTTPRF
+4524 ESAVDNITSVTKPRF

-4546 DIDTVVIRINGVSYS
+4546 DIDTVVIRINGVSYP

-4830 KTPTLIGS
+4830 KTPTLVGN
-4838 TLPNTIVSIYVDG
+4838 TLPNAIVSIYVDG

-4889 SELRSTAVDVT
+4889 SELRSTSVDVT

-4963 ALGNDGNYELTFKVE
+4963 ALGNDGNYVLTFKVE

-5029 AEAGSTLTIRNPQG
+5029 AEAGSTLTIRSPQG

-5084 EILIEHDTQIEISDI
+5084 DILIEHDTQIEISDI

-5344 DNALKDG
+5344 DNVLKDG

-5407 TFSIFGEM
+5407 TFSISGEM

-5582 IKVFTSELD
+5582 IQVFTSELD
-5591 DNKSSSKTEWWSN
+5591 DNKSSSKTDWWSN
-5604 SDLIT
+5604 SSTIT
-5609 MRGTGEIG
+5609 MRGMGEIG

-5631 AVVAATGRWELS
+5631 AVVAANGQWELS
-5643 TDKLPE
+5643 TDQLPE
-5649 GTYDISLVIEDSAG
+5649 GKYDITLSIEDNAG
-5663 NRWEDVREIFIDR
+5663 NRKEEVHEIFIDR

-5710 SEGNTYTLTVPDNGK
+5710 SNGNTYTLTVPDNGK

-5744 AIGNRSDDVPLD
+5744 AIGNRSDDVSLD

-5869 DNGAS
+5869 DNGVS

-5905 NGVTDIYQATQGAD
+5905 NGVTDTYQATQGAD

-5927 AWNDGNY
+5927 AWNDGTY

-5997 RTEPSAAE
+5997 RTVPSAAE

-6010 VTAYSIT
+6010 ETAYSIT

-6112 NVRGKTEDDINDS
+6112 NARGKTEDDINDS

>member
-160 KQIEEMLQNFL
+160 KQMEEMLQEFL

-225 NEENKL
+225 NEENKF

-428 DTIAPEKPTIEL
+428 DTIPPEKPTIEL

-536 EIETTNDS
+536 EIETTDDS

-626 TIAPVPPTVS
+626 TIAPLPPTVS

-952 TAAPYSTVKLYID
+952 TAAPYSTVKLYVD

-1032 SDSGISDDNLTN
+1032 SDSGIADDNLTN

-1107 GNKANSAIFDFT
+1107 GNKANSAVFDFT

-1187 FIPGNTWADGSY
+1187 FTPGNTWADGSY

-1208 AGNTNY
+1208 AGNTSY

-1327 IVLDSADD
+1327 IVLNSADD
-1335 TGIQGD
+1335 TGVQGD
-1341 NMTNST
+1341 NMTNRT

-1388 PPTSWADGDYTLS
+1388 PTASWTDGDYTLS

-1469 KTWFNATQSATPG
+1469 KTWVTAAQKAAG
-1482 VWDYIWPDD
+1482 VWEYIWPDD
-1491 VADGGYTLTV
+1491 VTDGSHTLTV

-1639 GDNLT
+1639 DDNLT

-2012 APLTVTIDTQITI
+2012 APLTVTIDTQIAI

-2033 SGIPDDNLTNNV
+2033 SGIPNDNLTNNV

-2110 QQLDFIIDTLL
+2110 QKLDFIIDTLL
-2121 SEPTIVLDNTD
+2121 SEPTIVLDSTD
-2132 DSGTKGDHLT
+2132 DSGTKGDNLT
-2142 NVNKPTFLLGNIDAD
+2142 NANKPTFLLGNIDAD

-2320 TLSTPV
+2320 TLSVPV
-2326 IVLDSADDSGVHG
+2326 IVLNSADDTGVQG
-2339 DNMTNHTQPTF
+2339 DNMTNSTQPTF

-2369 GVTTTFDATKDA
+2369 GVTTTFDATKGT
-2381 GGWTFTPTGAWADGD
+2381 GGWSFTPTGAWADGD

-2474 TQSATPGVWDYIWPD
+2474 TQSATPGVWDY
-2489 DVADGGYTLT
+2489 
-2499 VEATD
+2499 
-2504 EAGNKATQ
+2504 
-2512 TLDFTIDTTLSVPTL
+2512 
-2527 SLDSADDSGIAGDNI
+2527 
-2542 TNVKTPGFTLNNIDT
+2542 
-2557 DVSRV
+2557 
-2562 IVEVMHN
+2562 
-2569 GIKQEVPLVQTGGQW
+2569 
-2584 RFAPTSDWADG
+2584 
-2595 DYILTVKVEDRAGNV
+2595 
-2610 KQSAPLTV
+2610 
-2618 TVDTHIAIDRI
+2618 
-2629 ELVNDSGIPGDNLT
+2629 
-2643 NEARPHFQVTVPADV
+2643 
-2658 NGVRL
+2658 
-2663 SIDGG
+2663 
-2668 KTWFDATQSATSG
+2668 
-2681 VWDYTWLTNVANGPH
+2681 
-2696 TLMVEASDK
+2696 
-2705 AGNKTTQKLDFT
+2705 
-2717 IDTILSE
+2717 
-2724 PTITLDS
+2724 
-2731 ADDSAAGD
+2731 
-2739 NITNV
+2739 
-2744 KMPGFT
+2744 
-2750 LGNIDADVT
+2750 
-2759 KVVVTVAHDGKNQQ
+2759 
-2773 IELIKNGG
+2773 
-2781 VWRFTP
+2781 
-2787 GAAWTDGDYTLTV
+2787 
-2800 KVEDK
+2800 
-2805 AGNTNYSA
+2805 
-2813 PLTVTI
+2813 
-2819 DTQTSIDRIE
+2819 
-2829 LLNDTGI
+2829 
-2836 VGDNLTNEA
+2836 
-2845 RPQFHIT
+2845 
-2852 VPTDVNSV
+2852 
-2860 QLSLDGGINWVN
+2860 
-2872 ATLTSDGVWE
+2872 
-2882 YIWPTDLVENTYTL
+2882 
-2896 TVKATDV
+2896 
-2903 AGNTATE
+2903 
-2910 TLNFIIDTTLSTPTI
+2910 
-2925 TLDSADDSGTANDN
+2925 
-2939 KTNVKTPGFII
+2939 
-2950 GGIDSD
+2950 
-2956 VTQVVVQVM
+2956 
-2965 RDGHSEEVELTQ
+2965 
-2977 TNGQWRFVPGSAW
+2977 
-2990 TDGDYTLTVTVKDE
+2990 
-3004 AGNIR
+3004 
-3009 HSAPLTVTIDTQIT
+3009 
-3023 IDHIELVND
+3023 
-3032 SGIPDD
+3032 
-3038 NLTNN
+3038 
-3043 VRPHFQV
+3043 
-3050 TVPTDVNVVR
+3050 
-3060 LSIDGG
+3060 
-3066 KTWFNATQSA
+3066 
-3076 TPGVWD
+3076 
-3082 YTWLA
+3082 TWLA

-3100 TDKAGNK
+3100 TDKAGNQ

-3122 PTIVLDNTDD
+3122 PTIVLDSTDD

-3141 NVNKPTFL
+3141 NANKPTFI

-3276 TAGIWDYTWPK
+3276 TAGTWDYTWPK

-3398 VEVTDNAG
+3398 VEVQDNAG

-3464 GGANWVSATQ
+3464 GGANWVSAAQ

-3612 LTVTVDTQIAIDRI
+3612 LTVTVDTQIAIDHI

-3690 GQHTLTVEVTDGAG
+3690 GQHTLIVEVTDGAG
-3704 NKMTETLN
+3704 NKMTGTLD

-3746 VFVLGSIDKDVRH
+3746 IFVLGSIDKDVRH

-3843 NHDRPVFDIH
+3843 NHDRPVFDIR

-3906 AGNVKESAPFEVRID
+3906 AGNVKESAPLEVRID

-4065 IDGHDYNATKVGA
+4065 IDGHDYNAIKVGA

-4546 DIDTVVIRINGVSYS
+4546 DIDTVVIRINGVSYP

-4830 KTPTLIGS
+4830 KTPTLVGN
-4838 TLPNTIVSIYVDG
+4838 TLPNAIVSIYVDG

-4963 ALGNDGNYELTFKVE
+4963 ALGNDGNYVLTFKVE

-5029 AEAGSTLTIRNPQG
+5029 AEAGSTLTIRSPQG

-5084 EILIEHDTQIEISDI
+5084 DILIEHDTQIEISDI

-5407 TFSIFGEM
+5407 TFSISGEM

-5582 IKVFTSELD
+5582 IQVFTSELD
-5591 DNKSSSKTEWWSN
+5591 DNKSSSKTDWWSN
-5604 SDLIT
+5604 SSTIT
-5609 MRGTGEIG
+5609 MRGMGEIG

-5631 AVVAATGRWELS
+5631 AVVAANGQWELS
-5643 TDKLPE
+5643 TDQLPE
-5649 GTYDISLVIEDSAG
+5649 GKYDITLSIEDNAG
-5663 NRWEDVREIFIDR
+5663 NRKEEVHEIFIDR

-5710 SEGNTYTLTVPDNGK
+5710 SNGNTYTLTVPDNGK

-5744 AIGNRSDDVPLD
+5744 AIGNRSDDVSLD

-5869 DNGAS
+5869 DNGVS

-5905 NGVTDIYQATQGAD
+5905 NGVTDTYQATQGAD

-5927 AWNDGNY
+5927 AWNDGTY

-5997 RTEPSAAE
+5997 RTVPSAAE

-6010 VTAYSIT
+6010 ETAYSIT

-6112 NVRGKTEDDINDS
+6112 NARGKTEDDINDS

>member
-1032 SDSGISDDNLTN
+1032 SDSGIADDNLTN

-1064 WDAMSDTQ
+1064 WDAASDTQ

-1107 GNKANSAIFDFT
+1107 GNKANSAVFDFT

-1375 FDATKGTGGWTFT
+1375 FDATKGTGGWSFT
-1388 PPTSWADGDYTLS
+1388 PTGAWADGDYTLS

-1482 VWDYIWPDD
+1482 VWDYTWLAD
-1491 VADGGYTLTV
+1491 VGEGKHTLTV
-1501 EATDEAGNKATQTL
+1501 EATDKAGNKTTQEL

-1639 GDNLT
+1639 DDNLT

-1698 LMVEASDKAGNKTTQ
+1698 LMVEATDKAGNKTTQ

-1794 GDYTLT
+1794 GNYTLT

-2012 APLTVTIDTQITI
+2012 APLTVTIDTQI
-2025 DHIELVND
+2025 
-2033 SGIPDDNLTNNV
+2033 
-2045 RPHFQVTVPTDVNVV
+2045 
-2060 RLSIDGGK
+2060 
-2068 TWFNATQ
+2068 A
-2075 SATPGVWDYTWL
+2075 
-2087 ADVGE
+2087 
-2092 GKHTLTVEA
+2092 
-2101 TDKAGNKTT
+2101 
-2110 QQLDFIIDTLL
+2110 
-2121 SEPTIVLDNTD
+2121 
-2132 DSGTKGDHLT
+2132 
-2142 NVNKPTFLLGNIDAD
+2142 
-2157 ARYVTVEVQHGGT
+2157 
-2170 KEVLTATKDAT
+2170 
-2181 GNWSVTPTGTWA
+2181 
-2193 DGDYT
+2193 
-2198 LTVRVEDEA
+2198 
-2207 GNEKHSAS
+2207 
-2215 LTVTVDTQITIDV
+2215 
-2228 IELVNDNGIPGDNM
+2228 
-2242 TNDAHPQFRVTV
+2242 
-2254 PGDVNEVS
+2254 
-2262 LSIDGG
+2262 
-2268 VTWVKATQSAT
+2268 
-2279 PGVWNYTWPGTVP
+2279 
-2292 DGDYTLNVKAT
+2292 
-2303 DNAGNTVTET
+2303 
-2313 LHFTIDT
+2313 
-2320 TLSTPV
+2320 
-2326 IVLDSADDSGVHG
+2326 
-2339 DNMTNHTQPTF
+2339 
-2350 ALQHIDDDAVR
+2350 
-2361 VTVSVEHG
+2361 
-2369 GVTTTFDATKDA
+2369 
-2381 GGWTFTPTGAWADGD
+2381 
-2396 YTLSVSVEDKAGNT
+2396 
-2410 SHSASLTVT
+2410 
-2419 VDTQIAIN
+2419 
-2427 NIELVNDSGIPDDNL
+2427 
-2442 TNNVR
+2442 
-2447 PHFQVTVPT
+2447 
-2456 DVNVVRLSI
+2456 
-2465 DGGKTWFNA
+2465 
-2474 TQSATPGVWDYIWPD
+2474 
-2489 DVADGGYTLT
+2489 
-2499 VEATD
+2499 
-2504 EAGNKATQ
+2504 
-2512 TLDFTIDTTLSVPTL
+2512 
-2527 SLDSADDSGIAGDNI
+2527 
-2542 TNVKTPGFTLNNIDT
+2542 
-2557 DVSRV
+2557 
-2562 IVEVMHN
+2562 
-2569 GIKQEVPLVQTGGQW
+2569 
-2584 RFAPTSDWADG
+2584 
-2595 DYILTVKVEDRAGNV
+2595 
-2610 KQSAPLTV
+2610 
-2618 TVDTHIAIDRI
+2618 
-2629 ELVNDSGIPGDNLT
+2629 
-2643 NEARPHFQVTVPADV
+2643 
-2658 NGVRL
+2658 
-2663 SIDGG
+2663 
-2668 KTWFDATQSATSG
+2668 
-2681 VWDYTWLTNVANGPH
+2681 
-2696 TLMVEASDK
+2696 
-2705 AGNKTTQKLDFT
+2705 
-2717 IDTILSE
+2717 
-2724 PTITLDS
+2724 
-2731 ADDSAAGD
+2731 
-2739 NITNV
+2739 
-2744 KMPGFT
+2744 
-2750 LGNIDADVT
+2750 
-2759 KVVVTVAHDGKNQQ
+2759 
-2773 IELIKNGG
+2773 
-2781 VWRFTP
+2781 
-2787 GAAWTDGDYTLTV
+2787 
-2800 KVEDK
+2800 
-2805 AGNTNYSA
+2805 
-2813 PLTVTI
+2813 
-2819 DTQTSIDRIE
+2819 
-2829 LLNDTGI
+2829 
-2836 VGDNLTNEA
+2836 
-2845 RPQFHIT
+2845 
-2852 VPTDVNSV
+2852 
-2860 QLSLDGGINWVN
+2860 
-2872 ATLTSDGVWE
+2872 
-2882 YIWPTDLVENTYTL
+2882 
-2896 TVKATDV
+2896 
-2903 AGNTATE
+2903 
-2910 TLNFIIDTTLSTPTI
+2910 
-2925 TLDSADDSGTANDN
+2925 
-2939 KTNVKTPGFII
+2939 
-2950 GGIDSD
+2950 
-2956 VTQVVVQVM
+2956 
-2965 RDGHSEEVELTQ
+2965 
-2977 TNGQWRFVPGSAW
+2977 
-2990 TDGDYTLTVTVKDE
+2990 
-3004 AGNIR
+3004 
-3009 HSAPLTVTIDTQIT
+3009 

-3172 LTATKG
+3172 LTATKDATGNWSVTPTGTWADGDYTLTVRVEDEAGNEKHSASLTVTVDTQITIDAIELVNDNGIPGDNMTNDAHPQFRVTVPGDVNEVSLSIDGGVTWVKATQSATPGVWNYTWPGTVPDGDYTLNVKATDNAGNTVTETLHFTIDTTLSVPVIVLNSADDTGVQGDNMTNSTQPTFALQHIDDDAVRVTVSVEHGGVTTTFDATKGVGGWSFTPTGAWADGDYTLSVSVEDKAGNTSHSASLTVTVDTQIAINNIELVNDSGIPDDNLTNNVRPHFQVKVPTDVNEVRLSIDGGKTWFNATQSATPGVWDYTWLADVGEGKHTLTVEATDKAGNQTTQKLDFIIDTMLSEPTIVLDSTDDSGTKGDNLTNANKPTFILGNIDADARYVTVEVQYGGTKEVLTATKG

-3196 TLTVR
+3196 MLTVR

-3320 STPTIAMDSRD
+3320 STPTITMDSRD

-3348 TIGNIDADAH
+3348 TIGNIDSDAQ

-3406 NVRQSTPLVV
+3406 NVRQSTPLIV

-3464 GGANWVSATQ
+3464 GGANWVSAAQ

-3612 LTVTVDTQIAIDRI
+3612 LTVTVDTQIAIDHI

-3712 FTIDITLLTPT
+3712 FTIDITLMTPT

-3843 NHDRPVFDIH
+3843 NHDRPVFDIR

-4306 AELRIEID
+4306 AELKIEID

-4524 ESAVDNITSVTTPRF
+4524 ESAVDNITSVTKPRF

-4546 DIDTVVIRINGVSYS
+4546 DIDTVVIRINGVSYP

-4745 IMIQWDGKVVGSAN
+4745 IMIQWDG
-4759 ANANGEWSWTPPSV
+4759 
-4773 LAPGSYVVS
+4773 
-4782 IVAKDK
+4782 
-4788 AGNESSQVD
+4788 
-4797 FPVVIPVID
+4797 
-4806 VTPPTIKLSE
+4806 
-4816 ESDSGALGDFTTNN
+4816 
-4830 KTPTLIGS
+4830 
-4838 TLPNTIVSIYVDG
+4838 
-4851 VKVGEATAD
+4851 
-4860 TAGRYTF
+4860 
-4867 QLSEMKDGHYVVQ
+4867 
-4880 VGIVNPRDN
+4880 
-4889 SELRSTAVDVT
+4889 
-4900 IDTEVAELV
+4900 
-4909 WNISGMHEGG
+4909 
-4919 YINTVTPEIG
+4919 
-4929 GTSEPNSKITIFVN
+4929 
-4943 GVEKAIA
+4943 
-4950 YTTGAGHWGVVLP
+4950 
-4963 ALGNDGNYELTFKVE
+4963 
-4978 DVAGNIREFGPQN
+4978 
-4991 VILDTVISPLTVVL
+4991 
-5005 READDSGKVGDWIT
+5005 
-5019 NKSHVTIDGT
+5019 
-5029 AEAGSTLTIRNPQG
+5029 
-5043 VVIATLVVGNDG
+5043 
-5055 RWSAELDL
+5055 
-5063 REGSNAFV
+5063 
-5071 VVSEDKAGNSQQK
+5071 
-5084 EILIEHDTQIEISDI
+5084 
-5099 SLSRD
+5099 
-5104 TNSGD
+5104 
-5109 KYDLITNNKSPVLVA
+5109 
-5124 MTDPGA
+5124 
-5130 TVQVYINGVLQGTV
+5130 
-5144 EASSSGNISY
+5144 
-5154 TMPANS
+5154 
-5160 ADGEY
+5160 
-5165 QVQFV
+5165 
-5170 ATDTAGNRVE
+5170 
-5180 SAITTVTI
+5180 
-5188 DSQIAVF
+5188 
-5195 DIDEDSLPALSNN
+5195 
-5208 RALSVSGVG
+5208 
-5217 EAGSQVSIFVDGK
+5217 
-5230 LVNVVMVEADGTWRA
+5230 
-5245 PILLQDDG
+5245 
-5253 TFNIHFSIT
+5253 
-5262 DVAGNTE
+5262 
-5269 VSKDYSVDV
+5269 
-5278 DSSTDFPTL
+5278 
-5287 NLEDASNSG
+5287 
-5296 SLDDLITNHNKPVLV
+5296 
-5311 GTAEA
+5311 
-5316 GATIHIYVDEKIV
+5316 
-5329 ANVLVLEDGT
+5329 
-5339 WSYQF
+5339 
-5344 DNALKDG
+5344 
-5351 EYSIRVVA
+5351 
-5359 EDPAGNTAES
+5359 
-5369 PRLLVTIDTSTFID
+5369 
-5383 NPAMVAGSDN
+5383 
-5393 GIFSNDS
+5393 
-5400 ITSQTRP
+5400 
-5407 TFSIFGEM
+5407 
-5415 NQSVQIFIDGVLVDT
+5415 
-5430 ITVTD
+5430 
-5435 RNQVYRPES
+5435 
-5444 PLGDGSHSIYY
+5444 
-5455 VITDKAGNTATSKT
+5455 
-5469 LNFTID
+5469 
-5475 TFNTTPVAIDSIGGQ
+5475 
-5490 TLAEMTGSDGKIYI
+5490 
-5504 TDTTR
+5504 
-5509 NLLFSGSAEPNSKI
+5509 
-5523 EIIINGLNVGE
+5523 
-5534 VWVNEKGHWQMPVN
+5534 
-5548 PLYFTEGQLDITVK
+5548 
-5562 STDRAGNVN
+5562 
-5571 QEKYSIWVDTH
+5571 
-5582 IKVFTSELD
+5582 
-5591 DNKSSSKTEWWSN
+5591 
-5604 SDLIT
+5604 
-5609 MRGTGEIG
+5609 
-5617 ATVSLIVAGVTLAT
+5617 
-5631 AVVAATGRWELS
+5631 
-5643 TDKLPE
+5643 
-5649 GTYDISLVIEDSAG
+5649 
-5663 NRWEDVREIFIDR
+5663 
-5676 TPPNAPVV
+5676 
-5684 TYSDIVNDLIIMQ
+5684 
-5697 GTAEAKSQLIITD
+5697 
-5710 SEGNTYTLTVPDNGK
+5710 
-5725 WSMAIPYPSEGK
+5725 
-5737 FTITSVD
+5737 
-5744 AIGNRSDDVPLD
+5744 
-5756 IMKEVPVISLS
+5756 
-5767 PDSDSGTVGDNIT
+5767 
-5780 RDKQPTFIIGNL
+5780 
-5792 ESDVVVVQVDING
+5792 
-5805 TVYNAEKNADGV
+5805 
-5817 WFFTPGTPLADGS
+5817 
-5830 YTISVIAS
+5830 
-5838 DAAGNQKNSLP
+5838 
-5849 ITVTIDS
+5849 
-5856 TLTVPEIALAAGE
+5856 
-5869 DNGAS
+5869 
-5874 DSDNVTNH
+5874 
-5882 TQPKFTLQH
+5882 
-5891 IDADVTGVTVNVTH
+5891 
-5905 NGVTDIYQATQGAD
+5905 
-5919 GWTFTPPA
+5919 
-5927 AWNDGNY
+5927 
-5934 TLSVT
+5934 
-5939 VVDRAGNSQQSASL
+5939 
-5953 AVTVDSTVTVT
+5953 
-5964 ADSQHDDASDDAT
+5964 
-5977 ATAVTPP
+5977 
-5984 ESETVN
+5984 
-5990 AESATHL
+5990 
-5997 RTEPSAAE
+5997 
-6005 ESVVK
+6005 
-6010 VTAYSIT
+6010 
-6017 LLNADS
+6017 
-6023 GDEIDRS
+6023 
-6030 ISQTPSFEISVP
+6030 
-6042 ENIVNVSIMFE
+6042 
-6053 GEEFTLPI
+6053 
-6061 TNQKAI
+6061 
-6067 FEVPLS
+6067 
-6073 LEDGEYTMDVKFID
+6073 
-6087 KDNDFLIKEK
+6087 
-6097 TFSVDHSSADIVNAM
+6097 
-6112 NVRGKTEDDINDS
+6112 
-6125 PSTSSVGHNNN
+6125 
-6136 GAIDVFAV
+6136 
-6144 NEVTLPVDNQ
+6144 
-6154 EEHA
+6154 

>member
-42 PRGSVII
+42 PHGSVII

-428 DTIAPEKPTIEL
+428 DTIPPEKPTIEL

-448 KNDNITNST
+448 KNDNVTNST

-536 EIETTNDS
+536 EIETTDDS

-597 SVEGIN
+597 SVEGVN

-626 TIAPVPPTVS
+626 TVAPVPPTVS
-636 LEDYVVLPNGIILSG
+636 LEDFVVLPNGIILSG

-1032 SDSGISDDNLTN
+1032 SDSGIADDNLTN

-1064 WDAMSDTQ
+1064 WDAASDTQ

-1107 GNKANSAIFDFT
+1107 GNKANSAVFDFT

-1335 TGIQGD
+1335 TGVQGD
-1341 NMTNST
+1341 NMTNRT

-1469 KTWFNATQSATPG
+1469 KTWFNATQSATTG

-1630 ELVNDSGIP
+1630 ELVNDSGIS

-2121 SEPTIVLDNTD
+2121 SEPTIVLDSTD
-2132 DSGTKGDHLT
+2132 DSGTKGDNLT

-2198 LTVRVEDEA
+2198 LTVRVEDDA

-2320 TLSTPV
+2320 TLSVPV
-2326 IVLDSADDSGVHG
+2326 IVLNSADDTGVQG
-2339 DNMTNHTQPTF
+2339 DNMTNSTQPTF

-2369 GVTTTFDATKDA
+2369 GVTTTFDATKGV
-2381 GGWTFTPTGAWADGD
+2381 GGWSFTPTGAWADGD

-2447 PHFQVTVPT
+2447 PHFQVKVPT
-2456 DVNVVRLSI
+2456 DVN
-2465 DGGKTWFNA
+2465 
-2474 TQSATPGVWDYIWPD
+2474 
-2489 DVADGGYTLT
+2489 
-2499 VEATD
+2499 E
-2504 EAGNKATQ
+2504 
-2512 TLDFTIDTTLSVPTL
+2512 
-2527 SLDSADDSGIAGDNI
+2527 
-2542 TNVKTPGFTLNNIDT
+2542 
-2557 DVSRV
+2557 
-2562 IVEVMHN
+2562 
-2569 GIKQEVPLVQTGGQW
+2569 
-2584 RFAPTSDWADG
+2584 
-2595 DYILTVKVEDRAGNV
+2595 
-2610 KQSAPLTV
+2610 
-2618 TVDTHIAIDRI
+2618 
-2629 ELVNDSGIPGDNLT
+2629 
-2643 NEARPHFQVTVPADV
+2643 
-2658 NGVRL
+2658 
-2663 SIDGG
+2663 
-2668 KTWFDATQSATSG
+2668 
-2681 VWDYTWLTNVANGPH
+2681 
-2696 TLMVEASDK
+2696 
-2705 AGNKTTQKLDFT
+2705 
-2717 IDTILSE
+2717 
-2724 PTITLDS
+2724 
-2731 ADDSAAGD
+2731 
-2739 NITNV
+2739 
-2744 KMPGFT
+2744 
-2750 LGNIDADVT
+2750 
-2759 KVVVTVAHDGKNQQ
+2759 
-2773 IELIKNGG
+2773 
-2781 VWRFTP
+2781 
-2787 GAAWTDGDYTLTV
+2787 
-2800 KVEDK
+2800 
-2805 AGNTNYSA
+2805 
-2813 PLTVTI
+2813 
-2819 DTQTSIDRIE
+2819 
-2829 LLNDTGI
+2829 
-2836 VGDNLTNEA
+2836 
-2845 RPQFHIT
+2845 
-2852 VPTDVNSV
+2852 
-2860 QLSLDGGINWVN
+2860 
-2872 ATLTSDGVWE
+2872 
-2882 YIWPTDLVENTYTL
+2882 
-2896 TVKATDV
+2896 
-2903 AGNTATE
+2903 
-2910 TLNFIIDTTLSTPTI
+2910 
-2925 TLDSADDSGTANDN
+2925 
-2939 KTNVKTPGFII
+2939 
-2950 GGIDSD
+2950 
-2956 VTQVVVQVM
+2956 
-2965 RDGHSEEVELTQ
+2965 
-2977 TNGQWRFVPGSAW
+2977 
-2990 TDGDYTLTVTVKDE
+2990 
-3004 AGNIR
+3004 
-3009 HSAPLTVTIDTQIT
+3009 
-3023 IDHIELVND
+3023 
-3032 SGIPDD
+3032 
-3038 NLTNN
+3038 
-3043 VRPHFQV
+3043 
-3050 TVPTDVNVVR
+3050 VR

-3100 TDKAGNK
+3100 TDKAGNQ
-3107 TTQQLDFIIDTLLSE
+3107 TTQKLDFIIDTLLSE
-3122 PTIVLDNTDD
+3122 PTIVLDSTDD

-3141 NVNKPTFL
+3141 NANKPTFI

-3276 TAGIWDYTWPK
+3276 TAGTWDYTWPK

-3348 TIGNIDADAH
+3348 TIGNIDSDAQ

-3406 NVRQSTPLVV
+3406 NVRQSTPLIV

-3612 LTVTVDTQIAIDRI
+3612 LTVTVDTQIAIDHI

-3712 FTIDITLLTPT
+3712 FTIDITLMTPT

-3779 DGWRYRPDSALADGS
+3779 DGWRYRPDSALVDGS

-3872 HEEAAVFTNG
+3872 HEETAVFTNG

-3988 TLVDGTYTLRVE
+3988 TLGDGTYTLRVE

-4546 DIDTVVIRINGVSYS
+4546 DIDTVVIRINGVSYP

-4889 SELRSTAVDVT
+4889 SELRSTAVDLT

-5296 SLDDLITNHNKPVLV
+5296 SLDDLITSHNKPVLV

-5383 NPAMVAGSDN
+5383 NPVMMAGSDN

-5407 TFSIFGEM
+5407 AFSIFGEM

-5582 IKVFTSELD
+5582 IQVFTSELD
-5591 DNKSSSKTEWWSN
+5591 DNKSSSKTDWWSN
-5604 SDLIT
+5604 SSTIT
-5609 MRGTGEIG
+5609 MRGMGEIG

-5631 AVVAATGRWELS
+5631 AVVAANGQWELS
-5643 TDKLPE
+5643 TDQLPE
-5649 GTYDISLVIEDSAG
+5649 GKYDITLSIEDNAG
-5663 NRWEDVREIFIDR
+5663 NRKEEVHEIFIDR

-5710 SEGNTYTLTVPDNGK
+5710 SNGNTYTLTVPDNGK

-5927 AWNDGNY
+5927 AWNDGTY

-5964 ADSQHDDASDDAT
+5964 ADSQHNDASDDAT

-5997 RTEPSAAE
+5997 RTVPSVAE

-6010 VTAYSIT
+6010 ETAYSIT

-6042 ENIVNVSIMFE
+6042 ENIVNVSVMFE

-6087 KDNDFLIKEK
+6087 KDDDFLIKEK

-6112 NVRGKTEDDINDS
+6112 NARGKTEDDINDS

>member
-10 FADQNSVIDL
+10 FADQISVIDL

-2121 SEPTIVLDNTD
+2121 SEPTIVLDSTD

-2427 NIELVNDSGIPDDNL
+2427 N
-2442 TNNVR
+2442 
-2447 PHFQVTVPT
+2447 
-2456 DVNVVRLSI
+2456 
-2465 DGGKTWFNA
+2465 
-2474 TQSATPGVWDYIWPD
+2474 
-2489 DVADGGYTLT
+2489 
-2499 VEATD
+2499 
-2504 EAGNKATQ
+2504 
-2512 TLDFTIDTTLSVPTL
+2512 
-2527 SLDSADDSGIAGDNI
+2527 
-2542 TNVKTPGFTLNNIDT
+2542 
-2557 DVSRV
+2557 
-2562 IVEVMHN
+2562 
-2569 GIKQEVPLVQTGGQW
+2569 
-2584 RFAPTSDWADG
+2584 
-2595 DYILTVKVEDRAGNV
+2595 
-2610 KQSAPLTV
+2610 
-2618 TVDTHIAIDRI
+2618 
-2629 ELVNDSGIPGDNLT
+2629 
-2643 NEARPHFQVTVPADV
+2643 
-2658 NGVRL
+2658 
-2663 SIDGG
+2663 
-2668 KTWFDATQSATSG
+2668 
-2681 VWDYTWLTNVANGPH
+2681 
-2696 TLMVEASDK
+2696 
-2705 AGNKTTQKLDFT
+2705 
-2717 IDTILSE
+2717 
-2724 PTITLDS
+2724 
-2731 ADDSAAGD
+2731 
-2739 NITNV
+2739 
-2744 KMPGFT
+2744 
-2750 LGNIDADVT
+2750 
-2759 KVVVTVAHDGKNQQ
+2759 
-2773 IELIKNGG
+2773 
-2781 VWRFTP
+2781 
-2787 GAAWTDGDYTLTV
+2787 
-2800 KVEDK
+2800 
-2805 AGNTNYSA
+2805 
-2813 PLTVTI
+2813 
-2819 DTQTSIDRIE
+2819 
-2829 LLNDTGI
+2829 
-2836 VGDNLTNEA
+2836 
-2845 RPQFHIT
+2845 
-2852 VPTDVNSV
+2852 
-2860 QLSLDGGINWVN
+2860 
-2872 ATLTSDGVWE
+2872 
-2882 YIWPTDLVENTYTL
+2882 
-2896 TVKATDV
+2896 
-2903 AGNTATE
+2903 
-2910 TLNFIIDTTLSTPTI
+2910 
-2925 TLDSADDSGTANDN
+2925 
-2939 KTNVKTPGFII
+2939 
-2950 GGIDSD
+2950 
-2956 VTQVVVQVM
+2956 
-2965 RDGHSEEVELTQ
+2965 
-2977 TNGQWRFVPGSAW
+2977 
-2990 TDGDYTLTVTVKDE
+2990 
-3004 AGNIR
+3004 
-3009 HSAPLTVTIDTQIT
+3009 
-3023 IDHIELVND
+3023 IELVND

-3927 NIVLLNDTGVQNDQL
+3927 NIVLLNDTGEQNDQL

-4546 DIDTVVIRINGVSYS
+4546 DIDTVVIRINGVSYP

>member
-42 PRGSVII
+42 PHGSVII

-536 EIETTNDS
+536 EIETTDDS

-597 SVEGIN
+597 SVEGVN

-626 TIAPVPPTVS
+626 TVAPVPPTVS
-636 LEDYVVLPNGIILSG
+636 LEDFVVLPNGIILSG

-1032 SDSGISDDNLTN
+1032 SDSGIADDNLTN

-1107 GNKANSAIFDFT
+1107 GNKANSAVFDFT

-1187 FIPGNTWADGSY
+1187 FTPGNTWADGSY

-1208 AGNTNY
+1208 AGNTSY

-1375 FDATKGTGGWTFT
+1375 FDATKGTGGWSFT
-1388 PPTSWADGDYTLS
+1388 PTGAWADGDYTLS

-1435 SGIPDDNLT
+1435 SGIPNDNLT

-1482 VWDYIWPDD
+1482 AWDYIWPDD

-1501 EATDEAGNKATQTL
+1501 EATDKAGNKTTQEL

-2012 APLTVTIDTQITI
+2012 APLTVTIDTQI
-2025 DHIELVND
+2025 
-2033 SGIPDDNLTNNV
+2033 
-2045 RPHFQVTVPTDVNVV
+2045 
-2060 RLSIDGGK
+2060 
-2068 TWFNATQ
+2068 A
-2075 SATPGVWDYTWL
+2075 
-2087 ADVGE
+2087 
-2092 GKHTLTVEA
+2092 
-2101 TDKAGNKTT
+2101 
-2110 QQLDFIIDTLL
+2110 
-2121 SEPTIVLDNTD
+2121 
-2132 DSGTKGDHLT
+2132 
-2142 NVNKPTFLLGNIDAD
+2142 
-2157 ARYVTVEVQHGGT
+2157 
-2170 KEVLTATKDAT
+2170 
-2181 GNWSVTPTGTWA
+2181 
-2193 DGDYT
+2193 
-2198 LTVRVEDEA
+2198 
-2207 GNEKHSAS
+2207 
-2215 LTVTVDTQITIDV
+2215 
-2228 IELVNDNGIPGDNM
+2228 
-2242 TNDAHPQFRVTV
+2242 
-2254 PGDVNEVS
+2254 
-2262 LSIDGG
+2262 
-2268 VTWVKATQSAT
+2268 
-2279 PGVWNYTWPGTVP
+2279 
-2292 DGDYTLNVKAT
+2292 
-2303 DNAGNTVTET
+2303 
-2313 LHFTIDT
+2313 
-2320 TLSTPV
+2320 
-2326 IVLDSADDSGVHG
+2326 
-2339 DNMTNHTQPTF
+2339 
-2350 ALQHIDDDAVR
+2350 
-2361 VTVSVEHG
+2361 
-2369 GVTTTFDATKDA
+2369 
-2381 GGWTFTPTGAWADGD
+2381 
-2396 YTLSVSVEDKAGNT
+2396 
-2410 SHSASLTVT
+2410 
-2419 VDTQIAIN
+2419 
-2427 NIELVNDSGIPDDNL
+2427 
-2442 TNNVR
+2442 
-2447 PHFQVTVPT
+2447 
-2456 DVNVVRLSI
+2456 
-2465 DGGKTWFNA
+2465 
-2474 TQSATPGVWDYIWPD
+2474 
-2489 DVADGGYTLT
+2489 
-2499 VEATD
+2499 
-2504 EAGNKATQ
+2504 
-2512 TLDFTIDTTLSVPTL
+2512 
-2527 SLDSADDSGIAGDNI
+2527 
-2542 TNVKTPGFTLNNIDT
+2542 
-2557 DVSRV
+2557 
-2562 IVEVMHN
+2562 
-2569 GIKQEVPLVQTGGQW
+2569 
-2584 RFAPTSDWADG
+2584 
-2595 DYILTVKVEDRAGNV
+2595 
-2610 KQSAPLTV
+2610 
-2618 TVDTHIAIDRI
+2618 
-2629 ELVNDSGIPGDNLT
+2629 
-2643 NEARPHFQVTVPADV
+2643 
-2658 NGVRL
+2658 
-2663 SIDGG
+2663 
-2668 KTWFDATQSATSG
+2668 
-2681 VWDYTWLTNVANGPH
+2681 
-2696 TLMVEASDK
+2696 
-2705 AGNKTTQKLDFT
+2705 
-2717 IDTILSE
+2717 
-2724 PTITLDS
+2724 
-2731 ADDSAAGD
+2731 
-2739 NITNV
+2739 
-2744 KMPGFT
+2744 
-2750 LGNIDADVT
+2750 
-2759 KVVVTVAHDGKNQQ
+2759 
-2773 IELIKNGG
+2773 
-2781 VWRFTP
+2781 
-2787 GAAWTDGDYTLTV
+2787 
-2800 KVEDK
+2800 
-2805 AGNTNYSA
+2805 
-2813 PLTVTI
+2813 
-2819 DTQTSIDRIE
+2819 
-2829 LLNDTGI
+2829 
-2836 VGDNLTNEA
+2836 
-2845 RPQFHIT
+2845 
-2852 VPTDVNSV
+2852 
-2860 QLSLDGGINWVN
+2860 
-2872 ATLTSDGVWE
+2872 
-2882 YIWPTDLVENTYTL
+2882 
-2896 TVKATDV
+2896 
-2903 AGNTATE
+2903 
-2910 TLNFIIDTTLSTPTI
+2910 
-2925 TLDSADDSGTANDN
+2925 
-2939 KTNVKTPGFII
+2939 
-2950 GGIDSD
+2950 
-2956 VTQVVVQVM
+2956 
-2965 RDGHSEEVELTQ
+2965 
-2977 TNGQWRFVPGSAW
+2977 
-2990 TDGDYTLTVTVKDE
+2990 
-3004 AGNIR
+3004 
-3009 HSAPLTVTIDTQIT
+3009 

-3172 LTATKG
+3172 LTATKDATGNWSVTPTGTWADGDYTLTVRVEDEAGNEKHSASLTVTVDTQITIDAIELVNDNGIPGDNMTNDAHPQFRVTVPGDVNEVSLSIDGGVTWVKATQSATPGVWNYTWPGTVPDGDYTLNVKATDNAGNTVTETLHFTIDTTLSVPVIVLNSADDTGVQGDNMTNSTQPTFALQHIDDDAVRVTVSVEHGGVTTTFDATKGTGGWSFTPTGAWADGDYTLSVSVEDKAGNTSHSASLTVTVDTQIAINNIELVNDSGIPDDNLTNNVRPHFQVKVPTDVNEVRLSIDGGKTWFNATQSATPGVWDYTWLADVGEGKHTLTVEATDKAGNQTTQKLDFIIDTMLSEPTIVLDSTDDSGTKGDNLTNANKPTFILGNIDADARYVTVEVQYGGTKEVLTATKG

-3276 TAGIWDYTWPK
+3276 TAGTWDYTWPK

-3398 VEVTDNAG
+3398 VEVQDNAG
-3406 NVRQSTPLVV
+3406 NVRQSTPLIV

-3430 NDHGVP
+3430 TDHGVP

-3464 GGANWVSATQ
+3464 GGANWVSAAQ

-3712 FTIDITLLTPT
+3712 FTIDITLMTPT

-3843 NHDRPVFDIH
+3843 NHDRPVFDIR

-4013 VFNIDTNIQVPTIA
+4013 VFNIDTNIQAPTIA

-4306 AELRIEID
+4306 AELKIEID

-4524 ESAVDNITSVTTPRF
+4524 ESAVDNITSVTKPRF

-4546 DIDTVVIRINGVSYS
+4546 DIDTVVIRINGVSYP

-4830 KTPTLIGS
+4830 KTPTLVGN
-4838 TLPNTIVSIYVDG
+4838 TLPNAIVSIYVDG

-4963 ALGNDGNYELTFKVE
+4963 ALGNDGNYVLTFKVE

-5029 AEAGSTLTIRNPQG
+5029 AEAGSTLTIRSPQG

-5084 EILIEHDTQIEISDI
+5084 DILIEHDTQIEISDI

-5407 TFSIFGEM
+5407 TFSISGEM

-5582 IKVFTSELD
+5582 IQVFTSELD
-5591 DNKSSSKTEWWSN
+5591 DNKSSSKTDWWSN
-5604 SDLIT
+5604 SSTIT
-5609 MRGTGEIG
+5609 MRGMGEIG

-5631 AVVAATGRWELS
+5631 AVVAANGQWELS
-5643 TDKLPE
+5643 TDQLPE
-5649 GTYDISLVIEDSAG
+5649 GKYDITLSIEDNAG
-5663 NRWEDVREIFIDR
+5663 NRKEEVHEIFIDR

-5710 SEGNTYTLTVPDNGK
+5710 SNGNTYTLTVPDNGK

-5744 AIGNRSDDVPLD
+5744 AIGNRSDDVSLD

-5869 DNGAS
+5869 DNGVS

-5905 NGVTDIYQATQGAD
+5905 NGVTDTYQATQGAD

-5927 AWNDGNY
+5927 AWNDGTY

-5990 AESATHL
+5990 AESDTHL
-5997 RTEPSAAE
+5997 RTVPSAAE

-6010 VTAYSIT
+6010 ETAYSIT

-6042 ENIVNVSIMFE
+6042 ENIVNVSVMFE

-6087 KDNDFLIKEK
+6087 KDDDFLIKEK

-6112 NVRGKTEDDINDS
+6112 NARGKTEDDINDS

>member
-245 LAAESNSGSK
+245 LATESNSGSK

-626 TIAPVPPTVS
+626 TVAPVPPTVS
-636 LEDYVVLPNGIILSG
+636 LEDFVVLPNGIILSG

-1032 SDSGISDDNLTN
+1032 SDSGVSDDNLTN

-1064 WDAMSDTQ
+1064 WDAASDTQ

-1107 GNKANSAIFDFT
+1107 GNKANSAVFDFT

-1208 AGNTNY
+1208 AGNTSY

-1375 FDATKGTGGWTFT
+1375 FDATKGTGGWSFT
-1388 PPTSWADGDYTLS
+1388 PTGAWADGDYTLS

-1435 SGIPDDNLT
+1435 SGIPNDNLT

-1482 VWDYIWPDD
+1482 AWDYIWPDD

-1501 EATDEAGNKATQTL
+1501 EATDKAGNKTTQEL

-2121 SEPTIVLDNTD
+2121 SEPTIVLDSTD
-2132 DSGTKGDHLT
+2132 DSGTKGDNLT

-2320 TLSTPV
+2320 TLSVPV
-2326 IVLDSADDSGVHG
+2326 IVLNSADDTGVQG
-2339 DNMTNHTQPTF
+2339 DNMTNSTQPTF

-2369 GVTTTFDATKDA
+2369 GVTTTFDATKGT
-2381 GGWTFTPTGAWADGD
+2381 GGWSFTPTGAWADGD

-2447 PHFQVTVPT
+2447 PHFQVKVPM
-2456 DVNVVRLSI
+2456 DVN
-2465 DGGKTWFNA
+2465 
-2474 TQSATPGVWDYIWPD
+2474 
-2489 DVADGGYTLT
+2489 
-2499 VEATD
+2499 E
-2504 EAGNKATQ
+2504 
-2512 TLDFTIDTTLSVPTL
+2512 
-2527 SLDSADDSGIAGDNI
+2527 
-2542 TNVKTPGFTLNNIDT
+2542 
-2557 DVSRV
+2557 
-2562 IVEVMHN
+2562 
-2569 GIKQEVPLVQTGGQW
+2569 
-2584 RFAPTSDWADG
+2584 
-2595 DYILTVKVEDRAGNV
+2595 
-2610 KQSAPLTV
+2610 
-2618 TVDTHIAIDRI
+2618 
-2629 ELVNDSGIPGDNLT
+2629 
-2643 NEARPHFQVTVPADV
+2643 
-2658 NGVRL
+2658 
-2663 SIDGG
+2663 
-2668 KTWFDATQSATSG
+2668 
-2681 VWDYTWLTNVANGPH
+2681 
-2696 TLMVEASDK
+2696 
-2705 AGNKTTQKLDFT
+2705 
-2717 IDTILSE
+2717 
-2724 PTITLDS
+2724 
-2731 ADDSAAGD
+2731 
-2739 NITNV
+2739 
-2744 KMPGFT
+2744 
-2750 LGNIDADVT
+2750 
-2759 KVVVTVAHDGKNQQ
+2759 
-2773 IELIKNGG
+2773 
-2781 VWRFTP
+2781 
-2787 GAAWTDGDYTLTV
+2787 
-2800 KVEDK
+2800 
-2805 AGNTNYSA
+2805 
-2813 PLTVTI
+2813 
-2819 DTQTSIDRIE
+2819 
-2829 LLNDTGI
+2829 
-2836 VGDNLTNEA
+2836 
-2845 RPQFHIT
+2845 
-2852 VPTDVNSV
+2852 
-2860 QLSLDGGINWVN
+2860 
-2872 ATLTSDGVWE
+2872 
-2882 YIWPTDLVENTYTL
+2882 
-2896 TVKATDV
+2896 
-2903 AGNTATE
+2903 
-2910 TLNFIIDTTLSTPTI
+2910 
-2925 TLDSADDSGTANDN
+2925 
-2939 KTNVKTPGFII
+2939 
-2950 GGIDSD
+2950 
-2956 VTQVVVQVM
+2956 
-2965 RDGHSEEVELTQ
+2965 
-2977 TNGQWRFVPGSAW
+2977 
-2990 TDGDYTLTVTVKDE
+2990 
-3004 AGNIR
+3004 
-3009 HSAPLTVTIDTQIT
+3009 
-3023 IDHIELVND
+3023 
-3032 SGIPDD
+3032 
-3038 NLTNN
+3038 
-3043 VRPHFQV
+3043 
-3050 TVPTDVNVVR
+3050 VR

-3100 TDKAGNK
+3100 TDKAGNQ

-3122 PTIVLDNTDD
+3122 PTIVLDSTDD

-3141 NVNKPTFL
+3141 NVNKPTFI

-3162 EVQHG
+3162 EVQYG

-3320 STPTIAMDSRD
+3320 STPTITMDSRD

-3348 TIGNIDADAH
+3348 TIGNIDSDAQ

-3406 NVRQSTPLVV
+3406 NVRQSTPLIV

-3464 GGANWVSATQ
+3464 GGANWVSAAQ

-3612 LTVTVDTQIAIDRI
+3612 LTVTVDTQIAIDHI

-3712 FTIDITLLTPT
+3712 FTIDITLMTPT

-3843 NHDRPVFDIH
+3843 NHDRPVFDIR

-4524 ESAVDNITSVTTPRF
+4524 ESAVDNITSVTKPRF

-4546 DIDTVVIRINGVSYS
+4546 DIDTVVIRINGVSYP

-4830 KTPTLIGS
+4830 KTPTLVGN
-4838 TLPNTIVSIYVDG
+4838 TLPNAIVSIYVDG

-4963 ALGNDGNYELTFKVE
+4963 ALGNDGNYVLTFKVE

-5296 SLDDLITNHNKPVLV
+5296 SLDDLITSHNKPVLV

-5383 NPAMVAGSDN
+5383 NPVMMAGSDN

-5407 TFSIFGEM
+5407 AFSIYGEM

-5475 TFNTTPVAIDSIGGQ
+5475 TLNTTPVAIDSIGGQ

-5534 VWVNEKGHWQMPVN
+5534 VWVNDKGHWQMPVN

-5582 IKVFTSELD
+5582 IQVFTSELD
-5591 DNKSSSKTEWWSN
+5591 DNKSSSKTDWWSN
-5604 SDLIT
+5604 SSTIT
-5609 MRGTGEIG
+5609 MRGMGEIG

-5631 AVVAATGRWELS
+5631 AVVAANGQWELS
-5643 TDKLPE
+5643 TDQLPE
-5649 GTYDISLVIEDSAG
+5649 GKYDITLSIEDNAG
-5663 NRWEDVREIFIDR
+5663 NRKEEVHEIFIDR

-5710 SEGNTYTLTVPDNGK
+5710 SNGNTYTLTVPDNGK

-5744 AIGNRSDDVPLD
+5744 AIGNRSDDVSLD

-5869 DNGAS
+5869 DNGVS

-5905 NGVTDIYQATQGAD
+5905 NGVTDTYQATQGAD

-5927 AWNDGNY
+5927 AWNDGTY

-5997 RTEPSAAE
+5997 RTVPSAAE

-6010 VTAYSIT
+6010 ETAYSIT

-6112 NVRGKTEDDINDS
+6112 NARGKTEDDINDS

>member
-160 KQIEEMLQNFL
+160 KQMEEMLQEFL

-428 DTIAPEKPTIEL
+428 DTIPPEKPTIEL

-536 EIETTNDS
+536 EIETTDDS

-636 LEDYVVLPNGIILSG
+636 LEDFVVLPNGIILSG

-952 TAAPYSTVKLYID
+952 TAAPYSTVKLYVD

-1032 SDSGISDDNLTN
+1032 SDSGIADDNLTN

-1064 WDAMSDTQ
+1064 WDAASDTQ

-1107 GNKANSAIFDFT
+1107 GNKANSAVFDFT

-1187 FIPGNTWADGSY
+1187 FTPGNTWTDGSY

-1327 IVLDSADD
+1327 IVLNSADD
-1335 TGIQGD
+1335 TGVQGD
-1341 NMTNST
+1341 NMTNRT

-1388 PPTSWADGDYTLS
+1388 PTASWTDGDYILS

-1416 LTVTVDTQIAIN
+1416 LTVTVDTQIAID

-1435 SGIPDDNLT
+1435 SGIPNDNLT
-1444 NNVRPHFQVTVPT
+1444 NNVRPQFQVTVPT

-1469 KTWFNATQSATPG
+1469 KTWVTAAQKATG
-1482 VWDYIWPDD
+1482 VWEYIWPDD
-1491 VADGGYTLTV
+1491 VTDGSHTLTV

-1687 WLTNVA
+1687 WLTNMA

-1718 IDTILS
+1718 IDTLLS

-1863 SLDGGINWVNAT
+1863 SLDGGTNWVNAT

-1912 LNFIID
+1912 LNFTID

-1976 TQTNGQWRF
+1976 TQIGGQWRF

-2045 RPHFQVTVPTDVNVV
+2045 RPQFQVTVPTDVNVV

-2075 SATPGVWDYTWL
+2075 S
-2087 ADVGE
+2087 
-2092 GKHTLTVEA
+2092 
-2101 TDKAGNKTT
+2101 
-2110 QQLDFIIDTLL
+2110 
-2121 SEPTIVLDNTD
+2121 S
-2132 DSGTKGDHLT
+2132 
-2142 NVNKPTFLLGNIDAD
+2142 
-2157 ARYVTVEVQHGGT
+2157 
-2170 KEVLTATKDAT
+2170 
-2181 GNWSVTPTGTWA
+2181 
-2193 DGDYT
+2193 
-2198 LTVRVEDEA
+2198 
-2207 GNEKHSAS
+2207 
-2215 LTVTVDTQITIDV
+2215 
-2228 IELVNDNGIPGDNM
+2228 
-2242 TNDAHPQFRVTV
+2242 
-2254 PGDVNEVS
+2254 
-2262 LSIDGG
+2262 
-2268 VTWVKATQSAT
+2268 
-2279 PGVWNYTWPGTVP
+2279 
-2292 DGDYTLNVKAT
+2292 
-2303 DNAGNTVTET
+2303 
-2313 LHFTIDT
+2313 
-2320 TLSTPV
+2320 
-2326 IVLDSADDSGVHG
+2326 
-2339 DNMTNHTQPTF
+2339 
-2350 ALQHIDDDAVR
+2350 
-2361 VTVSVEHG
+2361 
-2369 GVTTTFDATKDA
+2369 
-2381 GGWTFTPTGAWADGD
+2381 
-2396 YTLSVSVEDKAGNT
+2396 
-2410 SHSASLTVT
+2410 
-2419 VDTQIAIN
+2419 
-2427 NIELVNDSGIPDDNL
+2427 
-2442 TNNVR
+2442 
-2447 PHFQVTVPT
+2447 
-2456 DVNVVRLSI
+2456 
-2465 DGGKTWFNA
+2465 
-2474 TQSATPGVWDYIWPD
+2474 
-2489 DVADGGYTLT
+2489 
-2499 VEATD
+2499 
-2504 EAGNKATQ
+2504 
-2512 TLDFTIDTTLSVPTL
+2512 
-2527 SLDSADDSGIAGDNI
+2527 
-2542 TNVKTPGFTLNNIDT
+2542 
-2557 DVSRV
+2557 
-2562 IVEVMHN
+2562 
-2569 GIKQEVPLVQTGGQW
+2569 
-2584 RFAPTSDWADG
+2584 
-2595 DYILTVKVEDRAGNV
+2595 
-2610 KQSAPLTV
+2610 
-2618 TVDTHIAIDRI
+2618 
-2629 ELVNDSGIPGDNLT
+2629 
-2643 NEARPHFQVTVPADV
+2643 
-2658 NGVRL
+2658 
-2663 SIDGG
+2663 
-2668 KTWFDATQSATSG
+2668 
-2681 VWDYTWLTNVANGPH
+2681 
-2696 TLMVEASDK
+2696 
-2705 AGNKTTQKLDFT
+2705 
-2717 IDTILSE
+2717 
-2724 PTITLDS
+2724 
-2731 ADDSAAGD
+2731 
-2739 NITNV
+2739 
-2744 KMPGFT
+2744 
-2750 LGNIDADVT
+2750 
-2759 KVVVTVAHDGKNQQ
+2759 
-2773 IELIKNGG
+2773 
-2781 VWRFTP
+2781 
-2787 GAAWTDGDYTLTV
+2787 
-2800 KVEDK
+2800 
-2805 AGNTNYSA
+2805 
-2813 PLTVTI
+2813 
-2819 DTQTSIDRIE
+2819 
-2829 LLNDTGI
+2829 
-2836 VGDNLTNEA
+2836 
-2845 RPQFHIT
+2845 
-2852 VPTDVNSV
+2852 
-2860 QLSLDGGINWVN
+2860 
-2872 ATLTSDGVWE
+2872 
-2882 YIWPTDLVENTYTL
+2882 
-2896 TVKATDV
+2896 
-2903 AGNTATE
+2903 
-2910 TLNFIIDTTLSTPTI
+2910 
-2925 TLDSADDSGTANDN
+2925 
-2939 KTNVKTPGFII
+2939 
-2950 GGIDSD
+2950 
-2956 VTQVVVQVM
+2956 
-2965 RDGHSEEVELTQ
+2965 
-2977 TNGQWRFVPGSAW
+2977 
-2990 TDGDYTLTVTVKDE
+2990 
-3004 AGNIR
+3004 
-3009 HSAPLTVTIDTQIT
+3009 
-3023 IDHIELVND
+3023 
-3032 SGIPDD
+3032 
-3038 NLTNN
+3038 
-3043 VRPHFQV
+3043 
-3050 TVPTDVNVVR
+3050 
-3060 LSIDGG
+3060 
-3066 KTWFNATQSA
+3066 

-3172 LTATKG
+3172 LTATKDATGNWSVTPTGTWADGDYTLTVRVEDDAGNVKHSASLTVTVDTQITIDDIELVNDSGTRGDNLTNNANPHFRITVPGDVNEVSLSIDGGVTWVKATQSVTPGVWNYTWPGTVPDGDYTLNVKATDNAGNTVTETLHFTIDTTLSTPVIVLDSADDTGIQGDNMTNRTQPTFNLQHIDDDAVRVTVSVEHGGVTTTFDATKDAGGWTFTPPTSWGAGDYTLSVSVEDKAGNTSHSASLTVTVDTQIAINNIELVNDSGIPDDNLTNNVRPHFQVTVPTDVNVVRLSIDGGKTWFNATQSATPGVWDYTWLADVGEGKHTLTVEATDKAGNQTTQKLDFIIDTLLSEPTIALDSTDDSGTKGDNLTNVNKPTFILGNIDADARYVTVEVQHGGTGTKEVLTATKG

-3222 ITIDV
+3222 ITIDD

-3276 TAGIWDYTWPK
+3276 TAGTWDYTWPK

-3320 STPTIAMDSRD
+3320 STPTITMDSRD

-3348 TIGNIDADAH
+3348 TIGNIDSDAH

-3364 TQGGNSQEVTLTQVG
+3364 TQGGNSQEVTLTQAG

-3398 VEVTDNAG
+3398 VEVQDNAG
-3406 NVRQSTPLVV
+3406 NVRQSTPLIV

-3464 GGANWVSATQ
+3464 GGANWVSAAQ

-3505 TATQTLEFFIDTRLS
+3505 TATQTLEFSIDTRLS

-3573 ATQGAGGW
+3573 ATQGAAGW

-3612 LTVTVDTQIAIDRI
+3612 LTVTVDTQIAIDHI

-3712 FTIDITLLTPT
+3712 FTIDITLMTPT

-3746 VFVLGSIDKDVRH
+3746 IFVLGSIDKDVRH

-3843 NHDRPVFDIH
+3843 NHDRPVFDIR

-4210 QFTIDTTLREP
+4210 QFTIDTTLQEP

-4255 VSHIVVHIDGRDYT
+4255 VSHIVVHLDGRDYT

-4306 AELRIEID
+4306 AELKIEID

-4366 ISKNAAGQWEF
+4366 VSKNAAGQWQF
-4377 TAGSALPD
+4377 TAGSALSD

-4504 TIDTIVSDP
+4504 TIDTVVSDP
-4513 SIDLLDADDTG
+4513 RIDLLDADDTG
-4524 ESAVDNITSVTTPRF
+4524 ESAVDNITSVTKPRF

-4546 DIDTVVIRINGVSYS
+4546 DIDTVVIRINGVSYP

-4621 GNSNSDNLTNKQNPK
+4621 GSSNSDNLTNKQNPK

-4720 PSIDDQHEATSLRP
+4720 PSIDDQYEATSLRP
-4734 EFKGFAEAFST
+4734 EFKGLAEAFST

-4830 KTPTLIGS
+4830 KTPTLIGN
-4838 TLPNTIVSIYVDG
+4838 TLPNAIVSIYVDG

-4978 DVAGNIREFGPQN
+4978 DVAGNIREFGPQS

-5253 TFNIHFSIT
+5253 KFNIHFSIT

-5296 SLDDLITNHNKPVLV
+5296 SLDDLITSHNKPVLV

-5383 NPAMVAGSDN
+5383 NPAMMAGSDN

-5400 ITSQTRP
+5400 VTSQTRP
-5407 TFSIFGEM
+5407 AFSIFGEM

-5582 IKVFTSELD
+5582 IQVFTSELD
-5591 DNKSSSKTEWWSN
+5591 DNKSSSKTDWWSN
-5604 SDLIT
+5604 SSTIT
-5609 MRGTGEIG
+5609 MRGMGEIG

-5631 AVVAATGRWELS
+5631 AVVAANGQWELS
-5643 TDKLPE
+5643 TDQLPE
-5649 GTYDISLVIEDSAG
+5649 GKYDITLSIEDNAG
-5663 NRWEDVREIFIDR
+5663 NRKEEVHEIFIDR

-5710 SEGNTYTLTVPDNGK
+5710 SNGNTYTLTVPDNGK

-5756 IMKEVPVISLS
+5756 IMKETPVISLS
-5767 PDSDSGTVGDNIT
+5767 PDSDSGTAGDNIT
-5780 RDKQPTFIIGNL
+5780 RDNQPTFIIGNL

-5838 DAAGNQKNSLP
+5838 DAVGNQKNSLP

-5874 DSDNVTNH
+5874 HSDNVTNHNH

-5905 NGVTDIYQATQGAD
+5905 NGVTDTYQATQGAD

-5964 ADSQHDDASDDAT
+5964 ADSQHNDASDDAT
-5977 ATAVTPP
+5977 AIAVTPP

-5997 RTEPSAAE
+5997 RTVPSAAE

-6010 VTAYSIT
+6010 ETAYSIT

-6042 ENIVNVSIMFE
+6042 ENIVNVSVMFE

-6087 KDNDFLIKEK
+6087 KDDDFLIKEK

-6112 NVRGKTEDDINDS
+6112 NARGKTEDDINDS

>member
-1 MGNKSIQKF
+1 M
-10 FADQNSVIDL
+10 
-20 SSLGNAK
+20 
-27 GAKVSLSGPDMNITT
+27 
-42 PRGSVII
+42 
-49 VNGALYSSI
+49 
-58 KGNNLAVKFKDKT
+58 
-71 ITGAKILGS
+71 
-80 VDLKDI
+80 
-86 QLERIDSSLVDSA
+86 
-99 QVEKKGN
+99 
-106 GKRRNKKEEEE
+106 
-117 LKKQLDDAENAKK
+117 
-130 EADKA
+130 
-135 KEEAEK
+135 
-141 AKEAAE
+141 
-147 KALNEA
+147 
-153 FEVQNSS
+153 
-160 KQIEEMLQNFL
+160 
-171 ADNVAKDN
+171 
-179 LAQQSDASQQNTQ
+179 
-192 AKATQASKQNDAEKV
+192 
-207 LPQPINK
+207 NK

-428 DTIAPEKPTIEL
+428 DTIPPEKPTIEL

-1032 SDSGISDDNLTN
+1032 SDSGIADDNLTN

-1107 GNKANSAIFDFT
+1107 GNKANSAVFDFT

-1335 TGIQGD
+1335 TGVQGD
-1341 NMTNST
+1341 NMTNRT

-1435 SGIPDDNLT
+1435 SGIPNDNLT

-1469 KTWFNATQSATPG
+1469 KTWFNATQSATTG

-2121 SEPTIVLDNTD
+2121 SEPTIVLDSTD
-2132 DSGTKGDHLT
+2132 DSGTKGDNLT

-2320 TLSTPV
+2320 TLSVPV
-2326 IVLDSADDSGVHG
+2326 IVLNSADDTGVQG
-2339 DNMTNHTQPTF
+2339 DNMTNSTQPTF

-2369 GVTTTFDATKDA
+2369 GVTTTFDATKGV
-2381 GGWTFTPTGAWADGD
+2381 GGWSFTPTGAWADGD

-2447 PHFQVTVPT
+2447 PHFQVKVPT
-2456 DVNVVRLSI
+2456 DVN
-2465 DGGKTWFNA
+2465 
-2474 TQSATPGVWDYIWPD
+2474 
-2489 DVADGGYTLT
+2489 
-2499 VEATD
+2499 E
-2504 EAGNKATQ
+2504 
-2512 TLDFTIDTTLSVPTL
+2512 
-2527 SLDSADDSGIAGDNI
+2527 
-2542 TNVKTPGFTLNNIDT
+2542 
-2557 DVSRV
+2557 
-2562 IVEVMHN
+2562 
-2569 GIKQEVPLVQTGGQW
+2569 
-2584 RFAPTSDWADG
+2584 
-2595 DYILTVKVEDRAGNV
+2595 
-2610 KQSAPLTV
+2610 
-2618 TVDTHIAIDRI
+2618 
-2629 ELVNDSGIPGDNLT
+2629 
-2643 NEARPHFQVTVPADV
+2643 
-2658 NGVRL
+2658 
-2663 SIDGG
+2663 
-2668 KTWFDATQSATSG
+2668 
-2681 VWDYTWLTNVANGPH
+2681 
-2696 TLMVEASDK
+2696 
-2705 AGNKTTQKLDFT
+2705 
-2717 IDTILSE
+2717 
-2724 PTITLDS
+2724 
-2731 ADDSAAGD
+2731 
-2739 NITNV
+2739 
-2744 KMPGFT
+2744 
-2750 LGNIDADVT
+2750 
-2759 KVVVTVAHDGKNQQ
+2759 
-2773 IELIKNGG
+2773 
-2781 VWRFTP
+2781 
-2787 GAAWTDGDYTLTV
+2787 
-2800 KVEDK
+2800 
-2805 AGNTNYSA
+2805 
-2813 PLTVTI
+2813 
-2819 DTQTSIDRIE
+2819 
-2829 LLNDTGI
+2829 
-2836 VGDNLTNEA
+2836 
-2845 RPQFHIT
+2845 
-2852 VPTDVNSV
+2852 
-2860 QLSLDGGINWVN
+2860 
-2872 ATLTSDGVWE
+2872 
-2882 YIWPTDLVENTYTL
+2882 
-2896 TVKATDV
+2896 
-2903 AGNTATE
+2903 
-2910 TLNFIIDTTLSTPTI
+2910 
-2925 TLDSADDSGTANDN
+2925 
-2939 KTNVKTPGFII
+2939 
-2950 GGIDSD
+2950 
-2956 VTQVVVQVM
+2956 
-2965 RDGHSEEVELTQ
+2965 
-2977 TNGQWRFVPGSAW
+2977 
-2990 TDGDYTLTVTVKDE
+2990 
-3004 AGNIR
+3004 
-3009 HSAPLTVTIDTQIT
+3009 
-3023 IDHIELVND
+3023 
-3032 SGIPDD
+3032 
-3038 NLTNN
+3038 
-3043 VRPHFQV
+3043 
-3050 TVPTDVNVVR
+3050 VR

-3100 TDKAGNK
+3100 TDKAGNQ
-3107 TTQQLDFIIDTLLSE
+3107 TTQKLDFIIDTLLSE
-3122 PTIVLDNTDD
+3122 PTIVLDSTDD

-3141 NVNKPTFL
+3141 NANKPTFI

-3276 TAGIWDYTWPK
+3276 TAGTWDYTWPK

-3348 TIGNIDADAH
+3348 TIGNIDSDAQ

-3406 NVRQSTPLVV
+3406 NVRQSTPLIV

-3612 LTVTVDTQIAIDRI
+3612 LTVTVDTQIAIDHI

-3712 FTIDITLLTPT
+3712 FTIDITLMTPT

-3779 DGWRYRPDSALADGS
+3779 DGWRYRPDSALVDGS

-4524 ESAVDNITSVTTPRF
+4524 ESAVDNITSVTKPRF

-4546 DIDTVVIRINGVSYS
+4546 DIDTVVIRINGVSYP

-4889 SELRSTAVDVT
+4889 SELRSTAVDLT

-5296 SLDDLITNHNKPVLV
+5296 SLDDLITSHNKPVLV

-5383 NPAMVAGSDN
+5383 NPVMMAGSDN

-5407 TFSIFGEM
+5407 AFSIYGEM

-5475 TFNTTPVAIDSIGGQ
+5475 TLNTTPVAIDSIGGQ

-5534 VWVNEKGHWQMPVN
+5534 VWVNDKGHWQMPVN

-5582 IKVFTSELD
+5582 IQVFTSELD
-5591 DNKSSSKTEWWSN
+5591 DNKSSSKTDWWSN
-5604 SDLIT
+5604 SSTIT
-5609 MRGTGEIG
+5609 MRGMGEIG

-5631 AVVAATGRWELS
+5631 AVVAANGQWELS
-5643 TDKLPE
+5643 TDQLPE
-5649 GTYDISLVIEDSAG
+5649 GKYDITLSIEDNAG
-5663 NRWEDVREIFIDR
+5663 NRKEEVHEIFIDR

-5710 SEGNTYTLTVPDNGK
+5710 SNGNTYTLTVPDNGK

-5744 AIGNRSDDVPLD
+5744 AIGNRSDDVSLD

-5869 DNGAS
+5869 DNGVS

-5905 NGVTDIYQATQGAD
+5905 NGVTDTYQATQGAD

-5927 AWNDGNY
+5927 AWNDGTY

-5977 ATAVTPP
+5977 PTAVTPL

-5990 AESATHL
+5990 AESDTHL
-5997 RTEPSAAE
+5997 RTVPSAAE

-6010 VTAYSIT
+6010 ETAYSIT

-6042 ENIVNVSIMFE
+6042 ENIVNVSVMFE

-6112 NVRGKTEDDINDS
+6112 NARGKAEDDINDS

-6154 EEHA
+6154 EE

>member
-2121 SEPTIVLDNTD
+2121 SEPTIVLDSTD

-2474 TQSATPGVWDYIWPD
+2474 TQSATPGVWDY
-2489 DVADGGYTLT
+2489 
-2499 VEATD
+2499 
-2504 EAGNKATQ
+2504 
-2512 TLDFTIDTTLSVPTL
+2512 
-2527 SLDSADDSGIAGDNI
+2527 
-2542 TNVKTPGFTLNNIDT
+2542 
-2557 DVSRV
+2557 
-2562 IVEVMHN
+2562 
-2569 GIKQEVPLVQTGGQW
+2569 
-2584 RFAPTSDWADG
+2584 
-2595 DYILTVKVEDRAGNV
+2595 
-2610 KQSAPLTV
+2610 
-2618 TVDTHIAIDRI
+2618 
-2629 ELVNDSGIPGDNLT
+2629 
-2643 NEARPHFQVTVPADV
+2643 
-2658 NGVRL
+2658 
-2663 SIDGG
+2663 
-2668 KTWFDATQSATSG
+2668 
-2681 VWDYTWLTNVANGPH
+2681 
-2696 TLMVEASDK
+2696 
-2705 AGNKTTQKLDFT
+2705 
-2717 IDTILSE
+2717 
-2724 PTITLDS
+2724 
-2731 ADDSAAGD
+2731 
-2739 NITNV
+2739 
-2744 KMPGFT
+2744 
-2750 LGNIDADVT
+2750 
-2759 KVVVTVAHDGKNQQ
+2759 
-2773 IELIKNGG
+2773 
-2781 VWRFTP
+2781 
-2787 GAAWTDGDYTLTV
+2787 
-2800 KVEDK
+2800 
-2805 AGNTNYSA
+2805 
-2813 PLTVTI
+2813 
-2819 DTQTSIDRIE
+2819 
-2829 LLNDTGI
+2829 
-2836 VGDNLTNEA
+2836 
-2845 RPQFHIT
+2845 
-2852 VPTDVNSV
+2852 
-2860 QLSLDGGINWVN
+2860 
-2872 ATLTSDGVWE
+2872 
-2882 YIWPTDLVENTYTL
+2882 
-2896 TVKATDV
+2896 
-2903 AGNTATE
+2903 
-2910 TLNFIIDTTLSTPTI
+2910 
-2925 TLDSADDSGTANDN
+2925 
-2939 KTNVKTPGFII
+2939 
-2950 GGIDSD
+2950 
-2956 VTQVVVQVM
+2956 
-2965 RDGHSEEVELTQ
+2965 
-2977 TNGQWRFVPGSAW
+2977 
-2990 TDGDYTLTVTVKDE
+2990 
-3004 AGNIR
+3004 
-3009 HSAPLTVTIDTQIT
+3009 
-3023 IDHIELVND
+3023 
-3032 SGIPDD
+3032 
-3038 NLTNN
+3038 
-3043 VRPHFQV
+3043 
-3050 TVPTDVNVVR
+3050 
-3060 LSIDGG
+3060 
-3066 KTWFNATQSA
+3066 
-3076 TPGVWD
+3076 
-3082 YTWLA
+3082 TWLA

-3305 NKTTQTLDF
+3305 NKTTQPLDF

-4269 IENTGGNLTF
+4269 IENSGGNLTF

-4546 DIDTVVIRINGVSYS
+4546 DIDTVVIRINGVSYP

>member
-428 DTIAPEKPTIEL
+428 DTIPPEKPTIEL

-848 NTPLFTGM
+848 NTPLFTGI

-1064 WDAMSDTQ
+1064 WDAASDTQ

-1107 GNKANSAIFDFT
+1107 GNKANSAVFDFT

-1375 FDATKGTGGWTFT
+1375 FDATKGTGGWSFT
-1388 PPTSWADGDYTLS
+1388 PTGAWADGDYTLS

-1482 VWDYIWPDD
+1482 AWDYIWPDD

-1501 EATDEAGNKATQTL
+1501 EATDKAGNKTTQEL

-2012 APLTVTIDTQITI
+2012 APLTVTIDTQIAI

-2033 SGIPDDNLTNNV
+2033 SGIPDDNLTNEA

-2110 QQLDFIIDTLL
+2110 QQLDFIIDTML

-2132 DSGTKGDHLT
+2132 DSGTKGDNLT

-2215 LTVTVDTQITIDV
+2215 LTVTVDTQITIDA

-2320 TLSTPV
+2320 TLSVPV
-2326 IVLDSADDSGVHG
+2326 IVLNSADDTGVQG
-2339 DNMTNHTQPTF
+2339 DNMTNSSQPTF

-2369 GVTTTFDATKDA
+2369 GVTTTFDATKGV
-2381 GGWTFTPTGAWADGD
+2381 GGWSFTPTGAWADGD

-2447 PHFQVTVPT
+2447 PHFQVKVPT
-2456 DVNVVRLSI
+2456 DVN
-2465 DGGKTWFNA
+2465 
-2474 TQSATPGVWDYIWPD
+2474 
-2489 DVADGGYTLT
+2489 
-2499 VEATD
+2499 E
-2504 EAGNKATQ
+2504 
-2512 TLDFTIDTTLSVPTL
+2512 
-2527 SLDSADDSGIAGDNI
+2527 
-2542 TNVKTPGFTLNNIDT
+2542 
-2557 DVSRV
+2557 
-2562 IVEVMHN
+2562 
-2569 GIKQEVPLVQTGGQW
+2569 
-2584 RFAPTSDWADG
+2584 
-2595 DYILTVKVEDRAGNV
+2595 
-2610 KQSAPLTV
+2610 
-2618 TVDTHIAIDRI
+2618 
-2629 ELVNDSGIPGDNLT
+2629 
-2643 NEARPHFQVTVPADV
+2643 
-2658 NGVRL
+2658 
-2663 SIDGG
+2663 
-2668 KTWFDATQSATSG
+2668 
-2681 VWDYTWLTNVANGPH
+2681 
-2696 TLMVEASDK
+2696 
-2705 AGNKTTQKLDFT
+2705 
-2717 IDTILSE
+2717 
-2724 PTITLDS
+2724 
-2731 ADDSAAGD
+2731 
-2739 NITNV
+2739 
-2744 KMPGFT
+2744 
-2750 LGNIDADVT
+2750 
-2759 KVVVTVAHDGKNQQ
+2759 
-2773 IELIKNGG
+2773 
-2781 VWRFTP
+2781 
-2787 GAAWTDGDYTLTV
+2787 
-2800 KVEDK
+2800 
-2805 AGNTNYSA
+2805 
-2813 PLTVTI
+2813 
-2819 DTQTSIDRIE
+2819 
-2829 LLNDTGI
+2829 
-2836 VGDNLTNEA
+2836 
-2845 RPQFHIT
+2845 
-2852 VPTDVNSV
+2852 
-2860 QLSLDGGINWVN
+2860 
-2872 ATLTSDGVWE
+2872 
-2882 YIWPTDLVENTYTL
+2882 
-2896 TVKATDV
+2896 
-2903 AGNTATE
+2903 
-2910 TLNFIIDTTLSTPTI
+2910 
-2925 TLDSADDSGTANDN
+2925 
-2939 KTNVKTPGFII
+2939 
-2950 GGIDSD
+2950 
-2956 VTQVVVQVM
+2956 
-2965 RDGHSEEVELTQ
+2965 
-2977 TNGQWRFVPGSAW
+2977 
-2990 TDGDYTLTVTVKDE
+2990 
-3004 AGNIR
+3004 
-3009 HSAPLTVTIDTQIT
+3009 
-3023 IDHIELVND
+3023 
-3032 SGIPDD
+3032 
-3038 NLTNN
+3038 
-3043 VRPHFQV
+3043 
-3050 TVPTDVNVVR
+3050 VR

-3100 TDKAGNK
+3100 TDKAGNQ
-3107 TTQQLDFIIDTLLSE
+3107 TTQKLDFIIDTMLSE
-3122 PTIVLDNTDD
+3122 PTIVLDSTDD

-3141 NVNKPTFL
+3141 NANKPTFI

-3162 EVQHG
+3162 EVQYG

-3196 TLTVR
+3196 MLTVR

-3320 STPTIAMDSRD
+3320 STPTITMDSRD

-3348 TIGNIDADAH
+3348 TIGNIDSDAQ

-3406 NVRQSTPLVV
+3406 NVRQSTPLIV

-3464 GGANWVSATQ
+3464 GGANWVSAAQ

-3612 LTVTVDTQIAIDRI
+3612 LTVTVDTQIAIDHI

-3712 FTIDITLLTPT
+3712 FTIDITLMTPT

-4294 TVTDIAGNTKTS
+4294 TVTDIAGNTKIS
-4306 AELRIEID
+4306 AELKIEID

-4524 ESAVDNITSVTTPRF
+4524 ESAVDNITSVTKPRF

-4546 DIDTVVIRINGVSYS
+4546 DIDTVVIRINGVSYP

-4889 SELRSTAVDVT
+4889 SELRSTAVDLT

-5296 SLDDLITNHNKPVLV
+5296 SLDDLITSHNKPVLV

-5383 NPAMVAGSDN
+5383 NPVMMAGSDN

-5407 TFSIFGEM
+5407 AFSIYGEM

-5475 TFNTTPVAIDSIGGQ
+5475 TLNTTPVAIDSIGGQ

-5582 IKVFTSELD
+5582 IQVFTSELD
-5591 DNKSSSKTEWWSN
+5591 DNKSSSKTDWWSN
-5604 SDLIT
+5604 SSTIT
-5609 MRGTGEIG
+5609 MRGMGEIG

-5631 AVVAATGRWELS
+5631 AVVAANGQWELS
-5643 TDKLPE
+5643 TDQLPE
-5649 GTYDISLVIEDSAG
+5649 GKYDITLSIEDNAG
-5663 NRWEDVREIFIDR
+5663 NRKEEVHEIFIDR

-5710 SEGNTYTLTVPDNGK
+5710 SNGNTYTLTVPDNGK

-5744 AIGNRSDDVPLD
+5744 AIGNRSDDVSLD

-5869 DNGAS
+5869 DNGVS

-5905 NGVTDIYQATQGAD
+5905 NGVTDTYQATQGAD

-5927 AWNDGNY
+5927 AWNDGTY

-5977 ATAVTPP
+5977 PTAVTPL

-5990 AESATHL
+5990 AESDTHL
-5997 RTEPSAAE
+5997 RTVPSAAE

-6010 VTAYSIT
+6010 ETAYSIT

-6042 ENIVNVSIMFE
+6042 ENIVNVSVMFE

-6112 NVRGKTEDDINDS
+6112 NARGKAEDDINDS

>member
-428 DTIAPEKPTIEL
+428 DTIPPEKPTIEL

-636 LEDYVVLPNGIILSG
+636 LEDFVVLPNGIILSG

-1032 SDSGISDDNLTN
+1032 SDSGIADDNLTN

-1107 GNKANSAIFDFT
+1107 GNKANSAVFDFT

-1187 FIPGNTWADGSY
+1187 FTPGNTWADGSY

-1208 AGNTNY
+1208 AGNTSY

-1327 IVLDSADD
+1327 IVLNSADD
-1335 TGIQGD
+1335 TGVQGD
-1341 NMTNST
+1341 NMTNRT

-1375 FDATKGTGGWTFT
+1375 FDATKGVGGWSFT
-1388 PPTSWADGDYTLS
+1388 PTGAWADGDYTLS

-1482 VWDYIWPDD
+1482 AWDYIWPDD

-1501 EATDEAGNKATQTL
+1501 EATDKAGNKTTQEL

-1713 KLDFT
+1713 KLDFI
-1718 IDTILS
+1718 IDTLLS

-2121 SEPTIVLDNTD
+2121 SEPTIVLDSTD
-2132 DSGTKGDHLT
+2132 DSGTKGDNLT

-2320 TLSTPV
+2320 TLSVPV
-2326 IVLDSADDSGVHG
+2326 IVLNSADDTGVQG
-2339 DNMTNHTQPTF
+2339 DNMTNSTQPTF

-2369 GVTTTFDATKDA
+2369 GVTTTFDATKGV
-2381 GGWTFTPTGAWADGD
+2381 GGWSFTPTGAWADGD

-2447 PHFQVTVPT
+2447 PHFQVKVPT
-2456 DVNVVRLSI
+2456 DVN
-2465 DGGKTWFNA
+2465 
-2474 TQSATPGVWDYIWPD
+2474 
-2489 DVADGGYTLT
+2489 
-2499 VEATD
+2499 E
-2504 EAGNKATQ
+2504 
-2512 TLDFTIDTTLSVPTL
+2512 
-2527 SLDSADDSGIAGDNI
+2527 
-2542 TNVKTPGFTLNNIDT
+2542 
-2557 DVSRV
+2557 
-2562 IVEVMHN
+2562 
-2569 GIKQEVPLVQTGGQW
+2569 
-2584 RFAPTSDWADG
+2584 
-2595 DYILTVKVEDRAGNV
+2595 
-2610 KQSAPLTV
+2610 
-2618 TVDTHIAIDRI
+2618 
-2629 ELVNDSGIPGDNLT
+2629 
-2643 NEARPHFQVTVPADV
+2643 
-2658 NGVRL
+2658 
-2663 SIDGG
+2663 
-2668 KTWFDATQSATSG
+2668 
-2681 VWDYTWLTNVANGPH
+2681 
-2696 TLMVEASDK
+2696 
-2705 AGNKTTQKLDFT
+2705 
-2717 IDTILSE
+2717 
-2724 PTITLDS
+2724 
-2731 ADDSAAGD
+2731 
-2739 NITNV
+2739 
-2744 KMPGFT
+2744 
-2750 LGNIDADVT
+2750 
-2759 KVVVTVAHDGKNQQ
+2759 
-2773 IELIKNGG
+2773 
-2781 VWRFTP
+2781 
-2787 GAAWTDGDYTLTV
+2787 
-2800 KVEDK
+2800 
-2805 AGNTNYSA
+2805 
-2813 PLTVTI
+2813 
-2819 DTQTSIDRIE
+2819 
-2829 LLNDTGI
+2829 
-2836 VGDNLTNEA
+2836 
-2845 RPQFHIT
+2845 
-2852 VPTDVNSV
+2852 
-2860 QLSLDGGINWVN
+2860 
-2872 ATLTSDGVWE
+2872 
-2882 YIWPTDLVENTYTL
+2882 
-2896 TVKATDV
+2896 
-2903 AGNTATE
+2903 
-2910 TLNFIIDTTLSTPTI
+2910 
-2925 TLDSADDSGTANDN
+2925 
-2939 KTNVKTPGFII
+2939 
-2950 GGIDSD
+2950 
-2956 VTQVVVQVM
+2956 
-2965 RDGHSEEVELTQ
+2965 
-2977 TNGQWRFVPGSAW
+2977 
-2990 TDGDYTLTVTVKDE
+2990 
-3004 AGNIR
+3004 
-3009 HSAPLTVTIDTQIT
+3009 
-3023 IDHIELVND
+3023 
-3032 SGIPDD
+3032 
-3038 NLTNN
+3038 
-3043 VRPHFQV
+3043 
-3050 TVPTDVNVVR
+3050 VR

-3100 TDKAGNK
+3100 TDKAGNQ
-3107 TTQQLDFIIDTLLSE
+3107 TTQKLDFIIDTMLSE
-3122 PTIVLDNTDD
+3122 PTIVLDSTDD

-3141 NVNKPTFL
+3141 NANKPTFI

-3162 EVQHG
+3162 EVQYG

-3320 STPTIAMDSRD
+3320 STPTITMDSRD

-3336 GDHITSVKRPGF
+3336 GAHITSVKRPGF
-3348 TIGNIDADAH
+3348 TIGNIDSDAQ

-3406 NVRQSTPLVV
+3406 NVRQSTPLIV

-3464 GGANWVSATQ
+3464 GGANWVSAAQ

-3612 LTVTVDTQIAIDRI
+3612 LTVTVDTQIAIDHI

-3712 FTIDITLLTPT
+3712 FTIDITLMTPT

-3843 NHDRPVFDIH
+3843 NHDRPVFDIR

-4306 AELRIEID
+4306 AELKIEID

-4524 ESAVDNITSVTTPRF
+4524 ESAVDNITSVTKPRF

-4546 DIDTVVIRINGVSYS
+4546 DIDTVVIRINGVSYP

-4830 KTPTLIGS
+4830 KTPTLVGN
-4838 TLPNTIVSIYVDG
+4838 TLPNAIVSIYVDG

-4963 ALGNDGNYELTFKVE
+4963 ALGNDGNYVLTFKVE

-5029 AEAGSTLTIRNPQG
+5029 AEAGSTLTIRSPQG

-5084 EILIEHDTQIEISDI
+5084 DILIEHDTQIEISDI

-5344 DNALKDG
+5344 DNVLKDG

-5407 TFSIFGEM
+5407 TFSISGEM

-5582 IKVFTSELD
+5582 IQVFTSELD
-5591 DNKSSSKTEWWSN
+5591 DNKSSSKTDWWSN
-5604 SDLIT
+5604 SSTIT
-5609 MRGTGEIG
+5609 MRGMGEIG

-5631 AVVAATGRWELS
+5631 AVVAANGQWELS
-5643 TDKLPE
+5643 TDQLPE
-5649 GTYDISLVIEDSAG
+5649 GKYDITLSIEDNAG
-5663 NRWEDVREIFIDR
+5663 NRKEEVHEIFIDR

-5710 SEGNTYTLTVPDNGK
+5710 SNGNTYTLTVPDNGK

-5744 AIGNRSDDVPLD
+5744 AIGNRSDDVSLD

-5869 DNGAS
+5869 DNGVS

-5905 NGVTDIYQATQGAD
+5905 NGVTDTYQATQGAD

-5927 AWNDGNY
+5927 AWNDGTY

-5997 RTEPSAAE
+5997 RTVPSAAE

-6010 VTAYSIT
+6010 ETAYSIT

-6112 NVRGKTEDDINDS
+6112 NARGKTEDDINDS

>member
-428 DTIAPEKPTIEL
+428 DTIPPEKPTIEL

-536 EIETTNDS
+536 EIETTDDS

-597 SVEGIN
+597 SVEGVN

-626 TIAPVPPTVS
+626 TVAPVPPTVS
-636 LEDYVVLPNGIILSG
+636 LEDFVVLPNGIILSG

-1032 SDSGISDDNLTN
+1032 SDSGIADDNLTN

-1064 WDAMSDTQ
+1064 WDAASDTQ

-1107 GNKANSAIFDFT
+1107 GNKANSAVFDFT

-1375 FDATKGTGGWTFT
+1375 FDATKGTGGWSFT
-1388 PPTSWADGDYTLS
+1388 PTGAWADGDYTLS

-1435 SGIPDDNLT
+1435 SGIPNDNLT

-1482 VWDYIWPDD
+1482 AWDYIWPDD

-1501 EATDEAGNKATQTL
+1501 EATDKAGNKTTQEL

-1639 GDNLT
+1639 DDNLT

-1698 LMVEASDKAGNKTTQ
+1698 LMVEAT
-1713 KLDFT
+1713 
-1718 IDTILS
+1718 
-1724 EPTITLDS
+1724 
-1732 ADDSAA
+1732 
-1738 GDNITNVKMPGFTLG
+1738 
-1753 NIDAD
+1753 
-1758 VTKVV
+1758 
-1763 VTVAHDG
+1763 
-1770 KNQQIELIKNGG
+1770 
-1782 VWRFTPGAAWTD
+1782 
-1794 GDYTLT
+1794 
-1800 VKVEDKAGNT
+1800 
-1810 NYSAPL
+1810 
-1816 TVTIDTQTSIDRI
+1816 
-1829 ELLND
+1829 
-1834 TGIVG
+1834 
-1839 DNLTNEAR
+1839 
-1847 PQFHITVPTD
+1847 
-1857 VNSVQL
+1857 
-1863 SLDGGINWVNAT
+1863 
-1875 LTSDGVWEYIWPTDL
+1875 
-1890 VENTYTLTVK
+1890 
-1900 ATDVAGNTATET
+1900 
-1912 LNFIID
+1912 
-1918 TTLSTPTITL
+1918 
-1928 DSADD
+1928 
-1933 SGTANDN
+1933 
-1940 KTNVKT
+1940 
-1946 PGFIIGG
+1946 
-1953 IDSDVTQVV
+1953 
-1962 VQVMRDGHSEEVEL
+1962 
-1976 TQTNGQWRF
+1976 
-1985 VPGSAWTDGD
+1985 
-1995 YTLTVTVK
+1995 
-2003 DEAGNIRHS
+2003 
-2012 APLTVTIDTQITI
+2012 
-2025 DHIELVND
+2025 
-2033 SGIPDDNLTNNV
+2033 
-2045 RPHFQVTVPTDVNVV
+2045 
-2060 RLSIDGGK
+2060 
-2068 TWFNATQ
+2068 
-2075 SATPGVWDYTWL
+2075 
-2087 ADVGE
+2087 
-2092 GKHTLTVEA
+2092 
-2101 TDKAGNKTT
+2101 
-2110 QQLDFIIDTLL
+2110 
-2121 SEPTIVLDNTD
+2121 
-2132 DSGTKGDHLT
+2132 
-2142 NVNKPTFLLGNIDAD
+2142 
-2157 ARYVTVEVQHGGT
+2157 
-2170 KEVLTATKDAT
+2170 
-2181 GNWSVTPTGTWA
+2181 
-2193 DGDYT
+2193 
-2198 LTVRVEDEA
+2198 
-2207 GNEKHSAS
+2207 
-2215 LTVTVDTQITIDV
+2215 
-2228 IELVNDNGIPGDNM
+2228 
-2242 TNDAHPQFRVTV
+2242 
-2254 PGDVNEVS
+2254 
-2262 LSIDGG
+2262 
-2268 VTWVKATQSAT
+2268 
-2279 PGVWNYTWPGTVP
+2279 
-2292 DGDYTLNVKAT
+2292 
-2303 DNAGNTVTET
+2303 
-2313 LHFTIDT
+2313 
-2320 TLSTPV
+2320 
-2326 IVLDSADDSGVHG
+2326 
-2339 DNMTNHTQPTF
+2339 
-2350 ALQHIDDDAVR
+2350 
-2361 VTVSVEHG
+2361 
-2369 GVTTTFDATKDA
+2369 
-2381 GGWTFTPTGAWADGD
+2381 
-2396 YTLSVSVEDKAGNT
+2396 
-2410 SHSASLTVT
+2410 
-2419 VDTQIAIN
+2419 
-2427 NIELVNDSGIPDDNL
+2427 
-2442 TNNVR
+2442 
-2447 PHFQVTVPT
+2447 
-2456 DVNVVRLSI
+2456 
-2465 DGGKTWFNA
+2465 
-2474 TQSATPGVWDYIWPD
+2474 
-2489 DVADGGYTLT
+2489 
-2499 VEATD
+2499 
-2504 EAGNKATQ
+2504 
-2512 TLDFTIDTTLSVPTL
+2512 
-2527 SLDSADDSGIAGDNI
+2527 
-2542 TNVKTPGFTLNNIDT
+2542 
-2557 DVSRV
+2557 
-2562 IVEVMHN
+2562 
-2569 GIKQEVPLVQTGGQW
+2569 
-2584 RFAPTSDWADG
+2584 
-2595 DYILTVKVEDRAGNV
+2595 
-2610 KQSAPLTV
+2610 
-2618 TVDTHIAIDRI
+2618 
-2629 ELVNDSGIPGDNLT
+2629 
-2643 NEARPHFQVTVPADV
+2643 
-2658 NGVRL
+2658 
-2663 SIDGG
+2663 
-2668 KTWFDATQSATSG
+2668 
-2681 VWDYTWLTNVANGPH
+2681 
-2696 TLMVEASDK
+2696 DK

-3398 VEVTDNAG
+3398 VEVQDNAG
-3406 NVRQSTPLVV
+3406 NVRQSTPLIV

-3464 GGANWVSATQ
+3464 GGANWVSAAQ

-3723 IELAPDQDTGQNKND
+3723 IELAPDQDTGQIKND

-3746 VFVLGSIDKDVRH
+3746 LFVLGHIDKDVQH
-3759 VELSIEHNG
+3759 VVLNIEHNG

-3779 DGWRYRPDSALADGS
+3779 DGWRYRPDAALGDGS
-3794 YTFTVTVT
+3794 YKLTVTVT

-3810 SAPLKVTI
+3810 SAPLTVTI
-3818 DGTLTTPVIELAAG
+3818 DGTLTTPTIELAAG
-3832 EDSGTVGDRLT
+3832 EDSGTVGDGLT
-3843 NHDRPVFDIH
+3843 NHTRPVFDIR

-4306 AELRIEID
+4306 AELKIEID

-4524 ESAVDNITSVTTPRF
+4524 ESAVDNITSVTKPRF

-4546 DIDTVVIRINGVSYS
+4546 DIDTVVIRINGVSYP

-4830 KTPTLIGS
+4830 KTPTLVGN
-4838 TLPNTIVSIYVDG
+4838 TLPNAIVSIYVDG

-4963 ALGNDGNYELTFKVE
+4963 ALGNDGNYVLTFKVE

-5029 AEAGSTLTIRNPQG
+5029 AEAGSTLTIRSPQG

-5084 EILIEHDTQIEISDI
+5084 DILIEHDTQIEISDI

-5407 TFSIFGEM
+5407 TFSISGEM

-5582 IKVFTSELD
+5582 IQVFTSELD
-5591 DNKSSSKTEWWSN
+5591 DNKSSSKTDWWSN
-5604 SDLIT
+5604 SSTIT
-5609 MRGTGEIG
+5609 MRGMGEIG

-5631 AVVAATGRWELS
+5631 AVVAANGQWELS
-5643 TDKLPE
+5643 TDQLPE
-5649 GTYDISLVIEDSAG
+5649 GKYDITLSIEDNAG
-5663 NRWEDVREIFIDR
+5663 NRKEEVHEIFIDR

-5710 SEGNTYTLTVPDNGK
+5710 SNGNTYTLTVPDNGK

-5744 AIGNRSDDVPLD
+5744 AIGNRSDDVSLD

-5869 DNGAS
+5869 DNGVS

-5905 NGVTDIYQATQGAD
+5905 NGVTDTYQATQGAD

-5927 AWNDGNY
+5927 AWNDGTY

-5997 RTEPSAAE
+5997 RTVPSAAE

-6010 VTAYSIT
+6010 ETAYSIT

-6112 NVRGKTEDDINDS
+6112 NARGKTEDDINDS

>member
-428 DTIAPEKPTIEL
+428 DTIPPEKPTIEL

-636 LEDYVVLPNGIILSG
+636 LEDFVVLPNGIILSG

-727 VPPKAELDA
+727 VPPKAELDT

-1032 SDSGISDDNLTN
+1032 SDSGIADDNLTN

-1107 GNKANSAIFDFT
+1107 GNKANSAVFDFT

-1187 FIPGNTWADGSY
+1187 FTPGNTWADGSY

-1208 AGNTNY
+1208 AGNTSY

-1327 IVLDSADD
+1327 IVLNSADD
-1335 TGIQGD
+1335 TGVQGD
-1341 NMTNST
+1341 NMTNRT

-1482 VWDYIWPDD
+1482 AWDYIWPDD

-1501 EATDEAGNKATQTL
+1501 EATDKAGNKTTQEL

-1713 KLDFT
+1713 KLDFI
-1718 IDTILS
+1718 IDTLLS

-2012 APLTVTIDTQITI
+2012 APLTVTIDTQI
-2025 DHIELVND
+2025 
-2033 SGIPDDNLTNNV
+2033 
-2045 RPHFQVTVPTDVNVV
+2045 
-2060 RLSIDGGK
+2060 
-2068 TWFNATQ
+2068 A
-2075 SATPGVWDYTWL
+2075 
-2087 ADVGE
+2087 
-2092 GKHTLTVEA
+2092 
-2101 TDKAGNKTT
+2101 
-2110 QQLDFIIDTLL
+2110 
-2121 SEPTIVLDNTD
+2121 
-2132 DSGTKGDHLT
+2132 
-2142 NVNKPTFLLGNIDAD
+2142 
-2157 ARYVTVEVQHGGT
+2157 
-2170 KEVLTATKDAT
+2170 
-2181 GNWSVTPTGTWA
+2181 
-2193 DGDYT
+2193 
-2198 LTVRVEDEA
+2198 
-2207 GNEKHSAS
+2207 
-2215 LTVTVDTQITIDV
+2215 
-2228 IELVNDNGIPGDNM
+2228 
-2242 TNDAHPQFRVTV
+2242 
-2254 PGDVNEVS
+2254 
-2262 LSIDGG
+2262 
-2268 VTWVKATQSAT
+2268 
-2279 PGVWNYTWPGTVP
+2279 
-2292 DGDYTLNVKAT
+2292 
-2303 DNAGNTVTET
+2303 
-2313 LHFTIDT
+2313 
-2320 TLSTPV
+2320 
-2326 IVLDSADDSGVHG
+2326 
-2339 DNMTNHTQPTF
+2339 
-2350 ALQHIDDDAVR
+2350 
-2361 VTVSVEHG
+2361 
-2369 GVTTTFDATKDA
+2369 
-2381 GGWTFTPTGAWADGD
+2381 
-2396 YTLSVSVEDKAGNT
+2396 
-2410 SHSASLTVT
+2410 
-2419 VDTQIAIN
+2419 
-2427 NIELVNDSGIPDDNL
+2427 
-2442 TNNVR
+2442 
-2447 PHFQVTVPT
+2447 
-2456 DVNVVRLSI
+2456 
-2465 DGGKTWFNA
+2465 
-2474 TQSATPGVWDYIWPD
+2474 
-2489 DVADGGYTLT
+2489 
-2499 VEATD
+2499 
-2504 EAGNKATQ
+2504 
-2512 TLDFTIDTTLSVPTL
+2512 
-2527 SLDSADDSGIAGDNI
+2527 
-2542 TNVKTPGFTLNNIDT
+2542 
-2557 DVSRV
+2557 
-2562 IVEVMHN
+2562 
-2569 GIKQEVPLVQTGGQW
+2569 
-2584 RFAPTSDWADG
+2584 
-2595 DYILTVKVEDRAGNV
+2595 
-2610 KQSAPLTV
+2610 
-2618 TVDTHIAIDRI
+2618 
-2629 ELVNDSGIPGDNLT
+2629 
-2643 NEARPHFQVTVPADV
+2643 
-2658 NGVRL
+2658 
-2663 SIDGG
+2663 
-2668 KTWFDATQSATSG
+2668 
-2681 VWDYTWLTNVANGPH
+2681 
-2696 TLMVEASDK
+2696 
-2705 AGNKTTQKLDFT
+2705 
-2717 IDTILSE
+2717 
-2724 PTITLDS
+2724 
-2731 ADDSAAGD
+2731 
-2739 NITNV
+2739 
-2744 KMPGFT
+2744 
-2750 LGNIDADVT
+2750 
-2759 KVVVTVAHDGKNQQ
+2759 
-2773 IELIKNGG
+2773 
-2781 VWRFTP
+2781 
-2787 GAAWTDGDYTLTV
+2787 
-2800 KVEDK
+2800 
-2805 AGNTNYSA
+2805 
-2813 PLTVTI
+2813 
-2819 DTQTSIDRIE
+2819 
-2829 LLNDTGI
+2829 
-2836 VGDNLTNEA
+2836 
-2845 RPQFHIT
+2845 
-2852 VPTDVNSV
+2852 
-2860 QLSLDGGINWVN
+2860 
-2872 ATLTSDGVWE
+2872 
-2882 YIWPTDLVENTYTL
+2882 
-2896 TVKATDV
+2896 
-2903 AGNTATE
+2903 
-2910 TLNFIIDTTLSTPTI
+2910 
-2925 TLDSADDSGTANDN
+2925 
-2939 KTNVKTPGFII
+2939 
-2950 GGIDSD
+2950 
-2956 VTQVVVQVM
+2956 
-2965 RDGHSEEVELTQ
+2965 
-2977 TNGQWRFVPGSAW
+2977 
-2990 TDGDYTLTVTVKDE
+2990 
-3004 AGNIR
+3004 
-3009 HSAPLTVTIDTQIT
+3009 

-3172 LTATKG
+3172 LTATKDATGNWSVTPTGTWADGDYTLTVRVEDEAGNEKHSASLTVTVDTQITIDAIELVNDNGIPGDNMTNDAHPQFRVTVPGDVNEVSLSIDGGVTWVKATQSATPGVWNYTWPGTVPDGDYTLNVKATDNAGNTVTETLHFTIDTTLSVPVIVLNSADDTGVQGDNMTNSTQPTFALQHIDDDAVRVTVSVEHGGVTTTFDATKGVGGWSFTPTGAWADGDYTLSVSVEDKAGNTSHSASLTVTVDTQIAINNIELVNDSGIPDDNLTNNVRPHFQVKVPTDVNEVRLSIDGGKTWFNATQSATPGVWDYTWLADVGEGKHTLTVEATDKAGNQTTQKLDFIIDTMLSEPTIVLDSTDDSGTKGDNLTNANKPTFILGNIDADARYVTVEVQYGGTKEVLTATKG

-3196 TLTVR
+3196 MLTVR

-3320 STPTIAMDSRD
+3320 STPTITMDSRD

-3348 TIGNIDADAH
+3348 TIGNIDSDAQ

-3406 NVRQSTPLVV
+3406 NVRQSTPLIV

-3464 GGANWVSATQ
+3464 GGANWVSAAQ

-3520 TPTIALDSTDDTG
+3520 TPTIELDSTDDTG

-3712 FTIDITLLTPT
+3712 FTIDITLMTPT

-3843 NHDRPVFDIH
+3843 NHDRPVFDIR

-4306 AELRIEID
+4306 AELKIEID

-4524 ESAVDNITSVTTPRF
+4524 ESAVDNITSVTKPRF

-4546 DIDTVVIRINGVSYS
+4546 DIDTVVIRINGVSYP

-4830 KTPTLIGS
+4830 KTPTLVGN
-4838 TLPNTIVSIYVDG
+4838 TLPNAIVSIYVDG

-4963 ALGNDGNYELTFKVE
+4963 ALGNDGNYVLTFKVE

-5029 AEAGSTLTIRNPQG
+5029 AEAGSTLTIRSPQG

-5084 EILIEHDTQIEISDI
+5084 DILIEHDTQIEISDI

-5407 TFSIFGEM
+5407 TFSISGEM

-5582 IKVFTSELD
+5582 IQVFTSELD
-5591 DNKSSSKTEWWSN
+5591 DNKSSSKTDWWSN
-5604 SDLIT
+5604 SSTIT
-5609 MRGTGEIG
+5609 MRGMGEIG

-5631 AVVAATGRWELS
+5631 AVVAANGQWELS
-5643 TDKLPE
+5643 TDQLPE
-5649 GTYDISLVIEDSAG
+5649 GKYDITLSIEDNAG
-5663 NRWEDVREIFIDR
+5663 NRKEEVHEIFIDR

-5710 SEGNTYTLTVPDNGK
+5710 SNGNTYTLTVPDNGK

-5744 AIGNRSDDVPLD
+5744 AIGNRSDDVSLD

-5869 DNGAS
+5869 DNGVS

-5905 NGVTDIYQATQGAD
+5905 NGVTDTYQATQGAD

-5927 AWNDGNY
+5927 AWNDGTY

-5997 RTEPSAAE
+5997 RTVPSAAE

-6010 VTAYSIT
+6010 ETAYSIT

-6042 ENIVNVSIMFE
+6042 ENIVNVSVMFE

-6087 KDNDFLIKEK
+6087 KDDDFLIKEK

-6112 NVRGKTEDDINDS
+6112 NARGKTEDDINDS

>member
-308 TYNLEAE
+308 AYNLEAE

-428 DTIAPEKPTIEL
+428 DTIPPEKPTIEL

-636 LEDYVVLPNGIILSG
+636 LEDFVVLPNGIILSG

-1032 SDSGISDDNLTN
+1032 SDSGIADDNLTN

-1107 GNKANSAIFDFT
+1107 GNKANSAVFDFT

-1187 FIPGNTWADGSY
+1187 FTPGNTWADGSY

-1208 AGNTNY
+1208 AGNTSY

-1327 IVLDSADD
+1327 IVLNSADD
-1335 TGIQGD
+1335 TGVQGD
-1341 NMTNST
+1341 NMTNRT

-1482 VWDYIWPDD
+1482 AWDYIWPDD

-1501 EATDEAGNKATQTL
+1501 EATDKAGNKTTQEL

-1713 KLDFT
+1713 KLDFI
-1718 IDTILS
+1718 IDTLLS

-2121 SEPTIVLDNTD
+2121 SEPTIVLDSTD
-2132 DSGTKGDHLT
+2132 DSGTKGDNLT

-2320 TLSTPV
+2320 TLSVPV
-2326 IVLDSADDSGVHG
+2326 IVLNSADDTGVQG
-2339 DNMTNHTQPTF
+2339 DNMTNSTQPTF

-2369 GVTTTFDATKDA
+2369 GVTTTFDATKGV
-2381 GGWTFTPTGAWADGD
+2381 GGWSFTPTGAWADGD

-2447 PHFQVTVPT
+2447 PHFQVKVPT
-2456 DVNVVRLSI
+2456 DVN
-2465 DGGKTWFNA
+2465 
-2474 TQSATPGVWDYIWPD
+2474 
-2489 DVADGGYTLT
+2489 
-2499 VEATD
+2499 E
-2504 EAGNKATQ
+2504 
-2512 TLDFTIDTTLSVPTL
+2512 
-2527 SLDSADDSGIAGDNI
+2527 
-2542 TNVKTPGFTLNNIDT
+2542 
-2557 DVSRV
+2557 
-2562 IVEVMHN
+2562 
-2569 GIKQEVPLVQTGGQW
+2569 
-2584 RFAPTSDWADG
+2584 
-2595 DYILTVKVEDRAGNV
+2595 
-2610 KQSAPLTV
+2610 
-2618 TVDTHIAIDRI
+2618 
-2629 ELVNDSGIPGDNLT
+2629 
-2643 NEARPHFQVTVPADV
+2643 
-2658 NGVRL
+2658 
-2663 SIDGG
+2663 
-2668 KTWFDATQSATSG
+2668 
-2681 VWDYTWLTNVANGPH
+2681 
-2696 TLMVEASDK
+2696 
-2705 AGNKTTQKLDFT
+2705 
-2717 IDTILSE
+2717 
-2724 PTITLDS
+2724 
-2731 ADDSAAGD
+2731 
-2739 NITNV
+2739 
-2744 KMPGFT
+2744 
-2750 LGNIDADVT
+2750 
-2759 KVVVTVAHDGKNQQ
+2759 
-2773 IELIKNGG
+2773 
-2781 VWRFTP
+2781 
-2787 GAAWTDGDYTLTV
+2787 
-2800 KVEDK
+2800 
-2805 AGNTNYSA
+2805 
-2813 PLTVTI
+2813 
-2819 DTQTSIDRIE
+2819 
-2829 LLNDTGI
+2829 
-2836 VGDNLTNEA
+2836 
-2845 RPQFHIT
+2845 
-2852 VPTDVNSV
+2852 
-2860 QLSLDGGINWVN
+2860 
-2872 ATLTSDGVWE
+2872 
-2882 YIWPTDLVENTYTL
+2882 
-2896 TVKATDV
+2896 
-2903 AGNTATE
+2903 
-2910 TLNFIIDTTLSTPTI
+2910 
-2925 TLDSADDSGTANDN
+2925 
-2939 KTNVKTPGFII
+2939 
-2950 GGIDSD
+2950 
-2956 VTQVVVQVM
+2956 
-2965 RDGHSEEVELTQ
+2965 
-2977 TNGQWRFVPGSAW
+2977 
-2990 TDGDYTLTVTVKDE
+2990 
-3004 AGNIR
+3004 
-3009 HSAPLTVTIDTQIT
+3009 
-3023 IDHIELVND
+3023 
-3032 SGIPDD
+3032 
-3038 NLTNN
+3038 
-3043 VRPHFQV
+3043 
-3050 TVPTDVNVVR
+3050 VR

-3100 TDKAGNK
+3100 TDKAGNQ
-3107 TTQQLDFIIDTLLSE
+3107 TTQKLDFIIDTMLSE
-3122 PTIVLDNTDD
+3122 PTIVLDSTDD

-3141 NVNKPTFL
+3141 NANKPTFI

-3162 EVQHG
+3162 EVQYG

-3211 SAPLTVTVDTQ
+3211 SAPLMVTVDTQ

-3320 STPTIAMDSRD
+3320 STPTITMDSRD

-3348 TIGNIDADAH
+3348 TIGNIDSDAQ

-3406 NVRQSTPLVV
+3406 NVRQSTPLIV

-3464 GGANWVSATQ
+3464 GGANWVSAAQ

-3612 LTVTVDTQIAIDRI
+3612 LTVTVDTQIAIDHI

-3712 FTIDITLLTPT
+3712 FTIDITLMTPT

-3843 NHDRPVFDIH
+3843 NHDRPVFDIR

-4306 AELRIEID
+4306 AELKIEID

-4524 ESAVDNITSVTTPRF
+4524 ESAVDNITSVTKPRF

-4546 DIDTVVIRINGVSYS
+4546 DIDTVVIRINGVSYP

-4830 KTPTLIGS
+4830 KTPTLVGN
-4838 TLPNTIVSIYVDG
+4838 TLPNAIVSIYVDG

-4963 ALGNDGNYELTFKVE
+4963 ALGNDGNYVLTFKVE

-5029 AEAGSTLTIRNPQG
+5029 AEAGSTLTIRSPQG

-5084 EILIEHDTQIEISDI
+5084 DILIEHDTQIEISDI

-5344 DNALKDG
+5344 DNVLKDG

-5407 TFSIFGEM
+5407 TFSISGEM

-5582 IKVFTSELD
+5582 IQVFTSELD
-5591 DNKSSSKTEWWSN
+5591 DNKSSSKTDWWSN
-5604 SDLIT
+5604 SSTIT
-5609 MRGTGEIG
+5609 MRGMGEIG

-5631 AVVAATGRWELS
+5631 AVVAANGQWELS
-5643 TDKLPE
+5643 TDQLPE
-5649 GTYDISLVIEDSAG
+5649 GKYDITLSIEDNAG
-5663 NRWEDVREIFIDR
+5663 NRKEEVHEIFIDR

-5710 SEGNTYTLTVPDNGK
+5710 SNGNTYTLTVPDNGK

-5744 AIGNRSDDVPLD
+5744 AIGNRSDDVSLD

-5869 DNGAS
+5869 DNGVS

-5882 TQPKFTLQH
+5882 TQPKFTLQN

-5905 NGVTDIYQATQGAD
+5905 NGVTDTYQATQGAD

-5927 AWNDGNY
+5927 AWNDGTY

-5997 RTEPSAAE
+5997 RTVPSAAE

-6010 VTAYSIT
+6010 ETAYSIT

-6112 NVRGKTEDDINDS
+6112 NARGKTEDDINDS

>member
-42 PRGSVII
+42 PHGSVII

-428 DTIAPEKPTIEL
+428 DTIPPEKPTIEL

-448 KNDNITNST
+448 KNDNVTNST

-536 EIETTNDS
+536 EIETTDDS

-597 SVEGIN
+597 SVEGVN

-626 TIAPVPPTVS
+626 TVAPVPPTVS
-636 LEDYVVLPNGIILSG
+636 LEDFVVLPNGIILSG

-1032 SDSGISDDNLTN
+1032 SDSGIADDNLTN

-1064 WDAMSDTQ
+1064 WDAASDTQ

-1107 GNKANSAIFDFT
+1107 GNKANSAVFDFT

-1335 TGIQGD
+1335 TGVQGD
-1341 NMTNST
+1341 NMTNRT

-1469 KTWFNATQSATPG
+1469 KTWFNATQSATTG

-1630 ELVNDSGIP
+1630 ELVNDSGIS

-2121 SEPTIVLDNTD
+2121 SEPTIVLDSTD
-2132 DSGTKGDHLT
+2132 DSGTKGDNLT

-2198 LTVRVEDEA
+2198 LTVRVEDDA

-2320 TLSTPV
+2320 TLSVPV
-2326 IVLDSADDSGVHG
+2326 IVLNSADDTGVQG
-2339 DNMTNHTQPTF
+2339 DNMTNSTQPTF

-2369 GVTTTFDATKDA
+2369 GVTTTFDATKGV
-2381 GGWTFTPTGAWADGD
+2381 GGWSFTPTGAWADGD

-2474 TQSATPGVWDYIWPD
+2474 TQSATPGVWDY
-2489 DVADGGYTLT
+2489 
-2499 VEATD
+2499 
-2504 EAGNKATQ
+2504 
-2512 TLDFTIDTTLSVPTL
+2512 
-2527 SLDSADDSGIAGDNI
+2527 
-2542 TNVKTPGFTLNNIDT
+2542 
-2557 DVSRV
+2557 
-2562 IVEVMHN
+2562 
-2569 GIKQEVPLVQTGGQW
+2569 
-2584 RFAPTSDWADG
+2584 
-2595 DYILTVKVEDRAGNV
+2595 
-2610 KQSAPLTV
+2610 
-2618 TVDTHIAIDRI
+2618 
-2629 ELVNDSGIPGDNLT
+2629 
-2643 NEARPHFQVTVPADV
+2643 
-2658 NGVRL
+2658 
-2663 SIDGG
+2663 
-2668 KTWFDATQSATSG
+2668 
-2681 VWDYTWLTNVANGPH
+2681 
-2696 TLMVEASDK
+2696 
-2705 AGNKTTQKLDFT
+2705 
-2717 IDTILSE
+2717 
-2724 PTITLDS
+2724 
-2731 ADDSAAGD
+2731 
-2739 NITNV
+2739 
-2744 KMPGFT
+2744 
-2750 LGNIDADVT
+2750 
-2759 KVVVTVAHDGKNQQ
+2759 
-2773 IELIKNGG
+2773 
-2781 VWRFTP
+2781 
-2787 GAAWTDGDYTLTV
+2787 
-2800 KVEDK
+2800 
-2805 AGNTNYSA
+2805 
-2813 PLTVTI
+2813 
-2819 DTQTSIDRIE
+2819 
-2829 LLNDTGI
+2829 
-2836 VGDNLTNEA
+2836 
-2845 RPQFHIT
+2845 
-2852 VPTDVNSV
+2852 
-2860 QLSLDGGINWVN
+2860 
-2872 ATLTSDGVWE
+2872 
-2882 YIWPTDLVENTYTL
+2882 
-2896 TVKATDV
+2896 
-2903 AGNTATE
+2903 
-2910 TLNFIIDTTLSTPTI
+2910 
-2925 TLDSADDSGTANDN
+2925 
-2939 KTNVKTPGFII
+2939 
-2950 GGIDSD
+2950 
-2956 VTQVVVQVM
+2956 
-2965 RDGHSEEVELTQ
+2965 
-2977 TNGQWRFVPGSAW
+2977 
-2990 TDGDYTLTVTVKDE
+2990 
-3004 AGNIR
+3004 
-3009 HSAPLTVTIDTQIT
+3009 
-3023 IDHIELVND
+3023 
-3032 SGIPDD
+3032 
-3038 NLTNN
+3038 
-3043 VRPHFQV
+3043 
-3050 TVPTDVNVVR
+3050 
-3060 LSIDGG
+3060 
-3066 KTWFNATQSA
+3066 
-3076 TPGVWD
+3076 
-3082 YTWLA
+3082 TWLA

-3100 TDKAGNK
+3100 TDKAGNQ
-3107 TTQQLDFIIDTLLSE
+3107 TTQKLDFIIDTLLSE
-3122 PTIVLDNTDD
+3122 PTIVLDSTDD

-3141 NVNKPTFL
+3141 NANKPTFI

-3276 TAGIWDYTWPK
+3276 TAGTWDYTWPK

-3348 TIGNIDADAH
+3348 TIGNIDSDAQ

-3406 NVRQSTPLVV
+3406 NVRQSTPLIV

-3612 LTVTVDTQIAIDRI
+3612 LTVTVDTQIAIDHI

-3712 FTIDITLLTPT
+3712 FTIDITLMTPT

-3779 DGWRYRPDSALADGS
+3779 DGWRYRPDSALVDGS

-3872 HEEAAVFTNG
+3872 HEETAVFTNG

-3988 TLVDGTYTLRVE
+3988 TLGDGTYTLRVE

-4546 DIDTVVIRINGVSYS
+4546 DIDTVVIRINGVSYP

-4889 SELRSTAVDVT
+4889 SELRSTAVDLT

-5296 SLDDLITNHNKPVLV
+5296 SLDDLITSHNKPVLV

-5383 NPAMVAGSDN
+5383 NPVMMAGSDN

-5407 TFSIFGEM
+5407 AFSIFGEM

-5582 IKVFTSELD
+5582 IQVFTSELD
-5591 DNKSSSKTEWWSN
+5591 DNKSSSKTDWWSN
-5604 SDLIT
+5604 SSTIT
-5609 MRGTGEIG
+5609 MRGMGEIG

-5631 AVVAATGRWELS
+5631 AVVAANGQWELS
-5643 TDKLPE
+5643 TDQLPE
-5649 GTYDISLVIEDSAG
+5649 GKYDITLSIEDNAG
-5663 NRWEDVREIFIDR
+5663 NRKEEVHEIFIDR

-5710 SEGNTYTLTVPDNGK
+5710 SNGNTYTLTVPDNGK

-5927 AWNDGNY
+5927 AWNDGTY

-5964 ADSQHDDASDDAT
+5964 ADSQHNDASDDAT

-5997 RTEPSAAE
+5997 RTVPSVAE

-6010 VTAYSIT
+6010 ETAYSIT

-6042 ENIVNVSIMFE
+6042 ENIVNVSVMFE

-6087 KDNDFLIKEK
+6087 KDDDFLIKEK

-6112 NVRGKTEDDINDS
+6112 NARGKTEDDINDS